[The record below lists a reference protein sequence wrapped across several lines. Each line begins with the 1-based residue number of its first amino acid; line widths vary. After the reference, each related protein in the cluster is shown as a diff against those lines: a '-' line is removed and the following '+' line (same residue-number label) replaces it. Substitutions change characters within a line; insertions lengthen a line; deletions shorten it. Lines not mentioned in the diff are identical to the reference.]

1 MPTLG
6 NLGLRGLTANDRSQS
21 DKQAIA
27 QQNGSNLMVTPI
39 NLNMPSNRQYFQG
52 LSDTNA
58 IMQNTYQDMLQQYK
72 DEYHIDRDRNR
83 VGNPMN
89 IKEIAAKVSP
99 WFKKYGY
106 SSYIDLSDMDWA
118 ELAAS
123 YQAANATYKDNG
135 ATANAMLD
143 NAIKNN
149 VAKNQPW
156 YEQAWYGFAGIGASA
171 VGAVVSLLGSVKGAV
186 DYFDGDYKDNPNLN
200 GWDNFMNSVIDN
212 DLTRYGNDIVQY
224 GTVLPERLKEAKEL
238 GISDLQI
245 VESDDQEN
253 SLLSS
258 ASPWVAL
265 QSGGFTLA
273 SMFVG
278 AGEAKLASMLF
289 KGLGTATKAIK
300 TGEALTSALTKLQK
314 AENLTNKFVI
324 PGMVGTMEGLSEGLN
339 TKQQVEEEGLQAV
352 QQMHQQEVG
361 AEVNRR
367 LGQYDQVMI
376 KDGADNTRQVV
387 KYKDRKTG
395 KLYDINQIYQQV
407 WDEYSPKYEES
418 LKQVEY
424 AATKAGINNFYVNSL
439 INGMVNSTLKAGL
452 QAPSVRNALS
462 KSKLFGWAQPRPNF
476 TITGSGATT
485 TVTPKFGIGKKA
497 WNLIKEPLGEFGEEY
512 MQSVSD
518 ATMRGGAENNIHQFI
533 DNKYKGDGSAAVG
546 DNFSSDWGA
555 AWTAFTGSVTDKE
568 TIKSGI
574 YGAISSVM
582 GTPSLGHRTR
592 TGRIVDGKAE
602 TTYFGRGLNEN
613 GELESNWERLRRIT
627 PWRSGLFQA
636 HRENQIQQHQA
647 EEAAQVLQEW
657 LSDPNNKDKFGGL
670 VGTFNWAKAMGDA
683 GLGSDEFGYR
693 NSALG
698 KTISDAF
705 MLQKLQGTQ
714 YYDTYLNQLTE
725 IANLEEGS
733 ELAEKYIS
741 AMRDNVNTSE
751 ENQSNEDILKT
762 LKSNANKMLSTLDT
776 IQQESDRVDK
786 LLGNVDE
793 DTKQSLI
800 YGQMMLKDWQ
810 QRDQKLKG
818 ELANIQIENSVEHSS
833 TLSAKQKEILADY
846 NSIAE
851 AKKRQAE
858 IKKSLDSI
866 KEDIKNITSRK
877 NLTNNEKS
885 ILKDKKVKSKSLEKE
900 LKRLDAIN
908 DIEEGTSEVLSEEEI
923 MNLDPISRSIMLRKG
938 KQKTYVAT
946 HGGREEYNRRV
957 EELNTRLESLNKQK
971 SKYIKDNGR
980 IKKGH
985 NKQVQKIDVEISKAQ
1000 KELDAVKAE
1009 EKPFYS
1015 EEQQAVI
1022 DNLVNQG
1029 TAQDEN
1035 FLDKII
1041 DAGRIK
1047 NSIDTFNA
1055 QYQAILSDPDSFN
1068 NYIYNARQSA
1078 ADIASRRKYQA
1089 MNNIQDYATFAREM
1103 DKMYN
1108 ESSFREQ
1115 SLITRAF
1122 RDKDN
1127 ANFERY
1133 SQERQML
1140 QDLIEQVSSSDNH
1153 KGMSDNDK
1161 EMFAH
1166 TITYLSDKGIDFND
1180 NQAVVNALSAVDENG
1195 VSEFRKYVEEVN
1207 STIPEAEQTA
1217 FTSVGEAI
1225 QNFNDVM
1232 ATYNKEN
1239 AQREAN
1245 EAPIEV
1251 TPTTPEQSAP
1261 TASPEPV
1268 VQKGATETKTKS
1280 IFDIAG
1286 SSTPEGGYIAGDGS
1300 VISNEDMPTE
1310 TAQTETE
1317 SNQPTNNT
1325 TSTEERN
1332 PIIQAFADNSNEDV
1346 AKVAEI
1352 ALNIAKNQPDRGFNV
1367 KADVRQ
1373 FIESLSTNS
1382 FENVEDFV
1390 DALISSANTRE
1401 TNSED
1406 GTDPRADLLRQIAA
1420 KVNAAKTSKQS
1431 VTEEKKSKSPL
1442 LDKKRQ
1448 QLDNTNRQL
1457 NSNYNMFPNANSSS
1471 SFIASVNIDN
1481 IRQRFPNSPTIKY
1494 YDKYNIE
1501 EALRDGILDNNP
1513 DIFFITDEEFSDAV
1527 KQDME
1532 SNGYTYNPEV
1542 SMPIIAV
1549 VESKNGPVVI
1559 GDKKYQP
1566 ISVMSSTNHLGSA
1579 GSTHMAP
1586 IRNAAQSNT
1595 GTQLISINGK
1605 AIVTK
1610 AYGKPKAYSADIN
1623 YRGRNNVT
1631 DIAINDLSQDERTS
1645 LESQDKKQRRRNPAY
1660 QKAKRN
1666 FLRRLGTKMIGGRKA
1681 LVFNQPTLNGRFN
1694 QIEIFVS
1701 PINESTARNSD
1712 NTFEDEARDGDIINF
1727 NSRTSRAAK
1736 ALETFVKSFNSD
1748 DLVYEEIDGQ
1758 IVPTEATAGALQTMA
1773 NNLQKKIDNFINIP
1787 IKDGWEYRIT
1797 PTSEVDG
1804 DNRIMDLSLVN
1815 PNTSETIPL
1824 ATFNSGMTEQNI
1836 KDFKDDFIRNLILDD
1851 SGKVRMTS
1859 SNDSFAKWNV
1869 LYSDAEKTSES
1880 KAAADNISDI
1890 YEDGILGA
1898 AATTFNYRIQ
1908 GIAVQ
1913 NPFKADGTPAFTE
1926 TANAVNAQSQQSV
1939 TTPTIAEGQVKSGN
1953 AIVTDTG
1960 VVLDGKPSTP
1970 TNHARE
1976 RAANITT
1983 QIEDDSKHIKLADD
1997 NSGYIDTRTGKK
2009 YARVTSVISAD
2020 ERAGERFDPNSPWV
2034 VPSTNIGTGFDEF
2047 VRDFF
2052 AGKLDNITTSPIATQ
2067 LWNHLQ
2073 NIGLSVS
2080 GSRGMQEFLRT
2091 HNLQSV
2097 QQAIESPEIQKEM
2110 DEIKKR
2116 AVVDGTFMKAP
2127 NGKPTNL
2134 TERQWLQVRTKAFKD
2149 WFGDWEKEYTPPRQ
2163 YDLST
2168 WERTGEYVDVLG
2180 KDFLGNTYSTSKEI
2194 LSHPVER
2201 KETTKEDPFGFNS
2214 IGVSKAIKV
2223 GTLVNRA
2230 NPLNGICQYT
2240 AQRVQAFL
2248 KDRYGIEAHTNII
2261 NAKSPV
2267 TGETITHHV
2276 VALNIDGKPY
2286 IYDMP
2291 QTEFIS
2297 TNGNTFNVG
2306 NKEYKEAIITK
2317 EYSPRLIEITEESLL
2332 KNYGDSNNTQISV
2345 IKNTAKLSGN
2355 IKLSDIEASYIPAYS
2370 SDVSKVVDENGEPLV
2385 VYHGGSNTKVFN
2397 TKGGQFG
2404 AGIKKGDIGTY
2415 FTPSEKS
2422 ARGYEEIYNY
2432 KIGEKWLTLKE
2443 LADNGELSEE
2453 DIKSLDEVW
2462 ENEKPNTRAFF
2473 LNIRNPKI
2481 TNFIGDNTK
2490 GFNSED
2496 SNIGDNNDGQFI
2508 NINSSKPK
2516 EYVAFSPNQI
2526 KSATDNVGTF
2536 SRTNDDITTFTTPQG
2551 EVYGFVDKEGNVYLD
2566 ETKISPEHPIH
2577 EYTHLWDRIVQQK
2590 NLKLWNRGVELMKQT
2605 TLWNEILNSEHYG
2618 KAWQQLGINGKKL
2631 DNLIASEVH
2640 ARLTGTEGEALL
2652 KKLANKRGQSNIISK
2667 LKDWLLDTWKTLGET
2682 FGVWNKEDLDNL
2694 TLEDFN
2700 HLTIRDFAKGYNP
2713 VNNTFKDTVSN
2724 NAITELSEKYPN
2736 ATEEALQKF
2745 REQLMGL
2752 RNNFI
2757 SNGLTIIPRD
2767 VTVTGSLDVLDSNG
2781 KIHTVDVAGTLD
2793 LLAYDGNGNFFIFDM
2808 KTNRSGIDQHKQEK
2822 YSRQLSLY
2830 KKFLENKY
2838 GIQIKSLNLIPI
2850 GVEYPAPSGWKNG
2863 SADYS
2868 VSPEKANQLMIDGKN
2883 YTGANP
2889 ILQDTIAVNYTEPHI
2904 VWEKMT
2910 DEERAMFGE
2919 VENTIKA
2926 ETNDEAKPT
2935 EAIPSESPT
2944 ETVDPILGTP
2954 FNDSYLG
2961 DMFGMDSTELNNFNM
2976 DITTR
2981 STPIPEKY
2989 QWNNLTQ
2996 EQREGIEMQGFN
3008 ETSWSSLE
3016 DEEMEHKLKC
3026 LGL

>member
-123 YQAANATYKDNG
+123 YQAANSTYKDNG

-156 YEQAWYGFAGIGASA
+156 YEQAWYGFAGMGASA
-171 VGAVVSLLGSVKGAV
+171 VGAVVSLVGSVKGAI

-200 GWDNFMNSVIDN
+200 GWDNFMNSVMDN
-212 DLTRYGNDIVQY
+212 DWTRYGNDIVQY

-314 AENLTNKFVI
+314 AENLTNKFII
-324 PGMVGTMEGLSEGLN
+324 PSMVGTMEGLSEGLN
-339 TKQQVEEEGLQAV
+339 TKQQAEEEGLQAV
-352 QQMHQQEVG
+352 QQIHQQEVG

-452 QAPSVRNALS
+452 QAPSVRNTLS

-602 TTYFGRGLNEN
+602 TTYFGRGLNEK

-657 LSDPNNKDKFGGL
+657 LRDPNNKDKFDGL

-751 ENQSNEDILKT
+751 ENQSDEDILKT

-776 IQQESDRVDK
+776 VQQESDRVDK

-818 ELANIQIENSVEHSS
+818 ELANIQIENSVEHNS
-833 TLSAKQKEILADY
+833 TLNAKQKEILADY

-957 EELNTRLESLNKQK
+957 EELNTRLESLNEQK

-980 IKKGH
+980 VKKGH
-985 NKQVQKIDVEISKAQ
+985 NKQVQKINVEISKAQ

-1029 TAQDEN
+1029 TVQDEN

-1047 NSIDTFNA
+1047 NSINTFNA

-1068 NYIYNARQSA
+1068 NYVYNARQSA

-1133 SQERQML
+1133 SQERQIL

-1180 NQAVVNALSAVDENG
+1180 NQAVVDALSAVDENG

-1310 TAQTETE
+1310 TAQTETAQTETE
-1317 SNQPTNNT
+1317 SNQPTNNA

-1346 AKVAEI
+1346 AKAAEI
-1352 ALNIAKNQPDRGFNV
+1352 AFNIAKNQPDRGFNV

-1382 FENVEDFV
+1382 FENAEDFV

-1494 YDKYNIE
+1494 YEKYNIE
-1501 EALRDGILDNNP
+1501 EALRGGILDNNP

-1666 FLRRLGTKMIGGRKA
+1666 FLKRLGTKMIGGRKA

-1824 ATFNSGMTEQNI
+1824 ATFNSGMTEQDI

-1970 TNHARE
+1970 TNPARE

-2020 ERAGERFDPNSPWV
+2020 ERAGERFDSNSPWV

-2052 AGKLDNITTSPIATQ
+2052 AGKLDNIT
-2067 LWNHLQ
+2067 
-2073 NIGLSVS
+2073 
-2080 GSRGMQEFLRT
+2080 
-2091 HNLQSV
+2091 
-2097 QQAIESPEIQKEM
+2097 
-2110 DEIKKR
+2110 
-2116 AVVDGTFMKAP
+2116 
-2127 NGKPTNL
+2127 
-2134 TERQWLQVRTKAFKD
+2134 
-2149 WFGDWEKEYTPPRQ
+2149 
-2163 YDLST
+2163 
-2168 WERTGEYVDVLG
+2168 
-2180 KDFLGNTYSTSKEI
+2180 
-2194 LSHPVER
+2194 
-2201 KETTKEDPFGFNS
+2201 
-2214 IGVSKAIKV
+2214 
-2223 GTLVNRA
+2223 
-2230 NPLNGICQYT
+2230 
-2240 AQRVQAFL
+2240 
-2248 KDRYGIEAHTNII
+2248 
-2261 NAKSPV
+2261 
-2267 TGETITHHV
+2267 
-2276 VALNIDGKPY
+2276 
-2286 IYDMP
+2286 
-2291 QTEFIS
+2291 
-2297 TNGNTFNVG
+2297 
-2306 NKEYKEAIITK
+2306 
-2317 EYSPRLIEITEESLL
+2317 
-2332 KNYGDSNNTQISV
+2332 
-2345 IKNTAKLSGN
+2345 
-2355 IKLSDIEASYIPAYS
+2355 
-2370 SDVSKVVDENGEPLV
+2370 
-2385 VYHGGSNTKVFN
+2385 
-2397 TKGGQFG
+2397 
-2404 AGIKKGDIGTY
+2404 
-2415 FTPSEKS
+2415 SEQ
-2422 ARGYEEIYNY
+2422 
-2432 KIGEKWLTLKE
+2432 
-2443 LADNGELSEE
+2443 LSE
-2453 DIKSLDEVW
+2453 
-2462 ENEKPNTRAFF
+2462 N
-2473 LNIRNPKI
+2473 
-2481 TNFIGDNTK
+2481 
-2490 GFNSED
+2490 
-2496 SNIGDNNDGQFI
+2496 
-2508 NINSSKPK
+2508 
-2516 EYVAFSPNQI
+2516 
-2526 KSATDNVGTF
+2526 
-2536 SRTNDDITTFTTPQG
+2536 
-2551 EVYGFVDKEGNVYLD
+2551 
-2566 ETKISPEHPIH
+2566 
-2577 EYTHLWDRIVQQK
+2577 
-2590 NLKLWNRGVELMKQT
+2590 
-2605 TLWNEILNSEHYG
+2605 
-2618 KAWQQLGINGKKL
+2618 
-2631 DNLIASEVH
+2631 
-2640 ARLTGTEGEALL
+2640 
-2652 KKLANKRGQSNIISK
+2652 
-2667 LKDWLLDTWKTLGET
+2667 
-2682 FGVWNKEDLDNL
+2682 
-2694 TLEDFN
+2694 
-2700 HLTIRDFAKGYNP
+2700 
-2713 VNNTFKDTVSN
+2713 
-2724 NAITELSEKYPN
+2724 YPN
-2736 ATEEALQKF
+2736 ATKEALQKF
-2745 REQLMGL
+2745 KEQLMGL

-2757 SNGLTIIPRD
+2757 SNGLTIVPRD

-2838 GIQIKSLNLIPI
+2838 GIQVKSLNLIPI

-2919 VENTIKA
+2919 VENTVKA

-2935 EAIPSESPT
+2935 EAIPSEPST
-2944 ETVDPILGTP
+2944 ETVDPILGTS

>member
-1 MPTLG
+1 
-6 NLGLRGLTANDRSQS
+6 
-21 DKQAIA
+21 
-27 QQNGSNLMVTPI
+27 
-39 NLNMPSNRQYFQG
+39 
-52 LSDTNA
+52 
-58 IMQNTYQDMLQQYK
+58 
-72 DEYHIDRDRNR
+72 
-83 VGNPMN
+83 
-89 IKEIAAKVSP
+89 
-99 WFKKYGY
+99 
-106 SSYIDLSDMDWA
+106 
-118 ELAAS
+118 
-123 YQAANATYKDNG
+123 
-135 ATANAMLD
+135 
-143 NAIKNN
+143 
-149 VAKNQPW
+149 
-156 YEQAWYGFAGIGASA
+156 
-171 VGAVVSLLGSVKGAV
+171 
-186 DYFDGDYKDNPNLN
+186 
-200 GWDNFMNSVIDN
+200 
-212 DLTRYGNDIVQY
+212 
-224 GTVLPERLKEAKEL
+224 
-238 GISDLQI
+238 
-245 VESDDQEN
+245 
-253 SLLSS
+253 
-258 ASPWVAL
+258 
-265 QSGGFTLA
+265 
-273 SMFVG
+273 
-278 AGEAKLASMLF
+278 
-289 KGLGTATKAIK
+289 
-300 TGEALTSALTKLQK
+300 
-314 AENLTNKFVI
+314 
-324 PGMVGTMEGLSEGLN
+324 
-339 TKQQVEEEGLQAV
+339 
-352 QQMHQQEVG
+352 
-361 AEVNRR
+361 
-367 LGQYDQVMI
+367 
-376 KDGADNTRQVV
+376 
-387 KYKDRKTG
+387 
-395 KLYDINQIYQQV
+395 
-407 WDEYSPKYEES
+407 
-418 LKQVEY
+418 
-424 AATKAGINNFYVNSL
+424 
-439 INGMVNSTLKAGL
+439 
-452 QAPSVRNALS
+452 
-462 KSKLFGWAQPRPNF
+462 
-476 TITGSGATT
+476 
-485 TVTPKFGIGKKA
+485 
-497 WNLIKEPLGEFGEEY
+497 
-512 MQSVSD
+512 
-518 ATMRGGAENNIHQFI
+518 
-533 DNKYKGDGSAAVG
+533 
-546 DNFSSDWGA
+546 
-555 AWTAFTGSVTDKE
+555 
-568 TIKSGI
+568 
-574 YGAISSVM
+574 
-582 GTPSLGHRTR
+582 
-592 TGRIVDGKAE
+592 
-602 TTYFGRGLNEN
+602 
-613 GELESNWERLRRIT
+613 
-627 PWRSGLFQA
+627 
-636 HRENQIQQHQA
+636 
-647 EEAAQVLQEW
+647 
-657 LSDPNNKDKFGGL
+657 
-670 VGTFNWAKAMGDA
+670 
-683 GLGSDEFGYR
+683 
-693 NSALG
+693 
-698 KTISDAF
+698 
-705 MLQKLQGTQ
+705 
-714 YYDTYLNQLTE
+714 
-725 IANLEEGS
+725 
-733 ELAEKYIS
+733 
-741 AMRDNVNTSE
+741 MRDNVNTSE
-751 ENQSNEDILKT
+751 ENQSDEDILKT

-776 IQQESDRVDK
+776 VQQESDRVDK

-858 IKKSLDSI
+858 IQKSLDSI

-957 EELNTRLESLNKQK
+957 EELNTRLESLNEQK

-980 IKKGH
+980 VKKGH
-985 NKQVQKIDVEISKAQ
+985 NKQVQKINVEISKAQ

-1068 NYIYNARQSA
+1068 NYVYNARQSA

-1153 KGMSDNDK
+1153 KDMSDNDK

-1180 NQAVVNALSAVDENG
+1180 NQAVVDALSAVDENG

-1300 VISNEDMPTE
+1300 VISNEDMPTG

-1317 SNQPTNNT
+1317 GNQPTNNA

-1346 AKVAEI
+1346 AKAAEI

-1401 TNSED
+1401 TSSED
-1406 GTDPRADLLRQIAA
+1406 GADPRADLLRQIAA
-1420 KVNAAKTSKQS
+1420 KVKAAKVSEQS
-1431 VTEEKKSKSPL
+1431 VAEEKKSKSPL
-1442 LDKKRQ
+1442 LDRKRQ
-1448 QLDNTNRQL
+1448 QLDNTNRLL

-1494 YDKYNIE
+1494 YEKYNIE

-1532 SNGYTYNPEV
+1532 SKGYTYNPEV

-1666 FLRRLGTKMIGGRKA
+1666 FLKRLGTKMIGGRKA

-1804 DNRIMDLSLVN
+1804 DNRIMDLSLIN
-1815 PNTSETIPL
+1815 TNTSEVIPL
-1824 ATFNSGMTEQNI
+1824 ATFNSGMTEQDI

-1960 VVLDGKPSTP
+1960 VVLDGKLSTP
-1970 TNHARE
+1970 TNPARE

-2020 ERAGERFDPNSPWV
+2020 EKAGERFDPNSPWV

-2097 QQAIESPEIQKEM
+2097 QQAIESPEVQKEM

-2116 AVVDGTFMKAP
+2116 AIADGTFMKAP
-2127 NGKPTNL
+2127 NGKNSNL
-2134 TERQWLQVRTKAFKD
+2134 NERQWLQVRTKAFKE
-2149 WFGDWEKEYTPPRQ
+2149 WFGDWE
-2163 YDLST
+2163 
-2168 WERTGEYVDVLG
+2168 
-2180 KDFLGNTYSTSKEI
+2180 N
-2194 LSHPVER
+2194 
-2201 KETTKEDPFGFNS
+2201 DP
-2214 IGVSKAIKV
+2214 K
-2223 GTLVNRA
+2223 
-2230 NPLNGICQYT
+2230 
-2240 AQRVQAFL
+2240 
-2248 KDRYGIEAHTNII
+2248 
-2261 NAKSPV
+2261 NA
-2267 TGETITHHV
+2267 
-2276 VALNIDGKPY
+2276 
-2286 IYDMP
+2286 
-2291 QTEFIS
+2291 
-2297 TNGNTFNVG
+2297 
-2306 NKEYKEAIITK
+2306 
-2317 EYSPRLIEITEESLL
+2317 
-2332 KNYGDSNNTQISV
+2332 
-2345 IKNTAKLSGN
+2345 
-2355 IKLSDIEASYIPAYS
+2355 
-2370 SDVSKVVDENGEPLV
+2370 SKVVDENGEPLV
-2385 VYHGGSNTKVFN
+2385 VYHNTPFEFN
-2397 TKGGQFG
+2397 GIFDMDHKSRIMPWTSEPFGHVGTQETANKIKGTQF
-2404 AGIKKGDIGTY
+2404 A
-2415 FTPSEKS
+2415 
-2422 ARGYEEIYNY
+2422 
-2432 KIGEKWLTLKE
+2432 L
-2443 LADNGELSEE
+2443 
-2453 DIKSLDEVW
+2453 
-2462 ENEKPNTRAFF
+2462 F
-2473 LNIRNPKI
+2473 LNIRNPLETPDFVHETVNSMLSELYKQGI
-2481 TNFIGDNTK
+2481 ISKEKYSSLRGIS
-2490 GFNSED
+2490 NSELRNLML
-2496 SNIGDNNDGQFI
+2496 SLGYDGTKYENKAERGGISYSFI
-2508 NINSSKPK
+2508 T
-2516 EYVAFSPNQI
+2516 PNQI

-2551 EVYGFVDKEGNVYLD
+2551 EVYGFVDKDGNIYLD

-2590 NLKLWNRGVELMKQT
+2590 NSKLWNRGVELMKQT

-2652 KKLANKRGQSNIISK
+2652 KKLADKKGQSNIISK
-2667 LKDWLLDTWKTLGET
+2667 LKDWLLDIWKTLGET

-2838 GIQIKSLNLIPI
+2838 GIQVKSLNLIPI

-2919 VENTIKA
+2919 VENTVKA

-2944 ETVDPILGTP
+2944 ETIDPILGTP

>member
-1 MPTLG
+1 MPVL
-6 NLGLRGLTANDRSQS
+6 NFDNSSLRGLKASDRSTA
-21 DKQAIA
+21 DKQY
-27 QQNGSNLMVTPI
+27 
-39 NLNMPSNRQYFQG
+39 LNQISGGTATAPSYNF
-52 LSDTNA
+52 NV
-58 IMQNTYQDMLQQYK
+58 N
-72 DEYHIDRDRNR
+72 ID
-83 VGNPMN
+83 
-89 IKEIAAKVSP
+89 
-99 WFKKYGY
+99 
-106 SSYIDLSDMDWA
+106 SSYIDPKTVMAQNMASNLAQRELSYNKFLKEYQDKLHIGWGGNSKASLDIRNLASKVSNWYKEFKNSDKISFNDQDWA
-118 ELAAS
+118 EIAAQ
-123 YQAANATYKDNG
+123 YQAINDAYGTEQANNYLNG
-135 ATANAMLD
+135 TIQD
-143 NAIKNN
+143 N

-156 YEQAWYGFAGIGASA
+156 YEQAWNGFRGLGASA
-171 VGAVVSLLGSVKGAV
+171 AGAIVKLVGSIKGAI
-186 DYFDGDYKDNPNLN
+186 DYFDGAYEDNPDLD
-200 GWDNFMNSVIDN
+200 GWDNFMNSVMDN
-212 DLTRYGNDIVQY
+212 EWTRYGNDIVKY
-224 GTVLPERLKEAKEL
+224 GAILPENIAKQKETGLSA
-238 GISDLQI
+238 LQI
-245 VESDDQEN
+245 AETRDQQE

-314 AENLTNKFVI
+314 AENLTNKFII

-339 TKQQVEEEGLQAV
+339 TKQQVEEDGLQAV

-376 KDGADNTRQVV
+376 KEGADNTRQVV
-387 KYKDRKTG
+387 KYKDKKTG

-407 WDEYSPKYEES
+407 WNEYSPKYEES

-439 INGMVNSTLKAGL
+439 INGMINSTLKAGL

-462 KSKLFGWAQPRPNF
+462 KSKLFGWAQPRPDF

-555 AWTAFTGSVTDKE
+555 AWTAFTGSITDKE

-602 TTYFGRGLNEN
+602 TTYFGRGLNEK

-657 LSDPNNKDKFGGL
+657 LRDPNNKDKFDGL

-751 ENQSNEDILKT
+751 ENQSDEDILKT

-776 IQQESDRVDK
+776 VQQESDRVDK

-833 TLSAKQKEILADY
+833 TLSAKQKEVLADY

-858 IKKSLDSI
+858 IKKNLDSI

-908 DIEEGTSEVLSEEEI
+908 NIEEGTSEVLSEEEI

-957 EELNTRLESLNKQK
+957 EELNTRLESLNEQK

-980 IKKGH
+980 VKKGH
-985 NKQVQKIDVEISKAQ
+985 NKQVQKINVEISKAQ

-1029 TAQDEN
+1029 TEQDEN

-1047 NSIDTFNA
+1047 NSINTFNT

-1068 NYIYNARQSA
+1068 NYVYNARQSA
-1078 ADIASRRKYQA
+1078 ADIASRRKYKA

-1127 ANFERY
+1127 TNFERY

-1180 NQAVVNALSAVDENG
+1180 NQTVIDALSAVDENG

-1286 SSTPEGGYIAGDGS
+1286 SSTPEGGYIARWS
-1300 VISNEDMPTE
+1300 IISNEDMPTE

-1317 SNQPTNNT
+1317 SNQPTNNA

-1346 AKVAEI
+1346 AKAAEI
-1352 ALNIAKNQPDRGFNV
+1352 ALNIAKNQPNRAFIV

-1373 FIESLSTNS
+1373 FIESLSINS

-1420 KVNAAKTSKQS
+1420 KVKAAKVSEQS
-1431 VTEEKKSKSPL
+1431 VTDEKKSKSPL
-1442 LDKKRQ
+1442 FDKKRR

-1494 YDKYNIE
+1494 YEKYNIE
-1501 EALRDGILDNNP
+1501 GALRDGILDNNP

-1666 FLRRLGTKMIGGRKA
+1666 FLKRLGTKMIGSRKA

-1824 ATFNSGMTEQNI
+1824 ATFNSGMTEQDI

-1953 AIVTDTG
+1953 AIITDTG
-1960 VVLDGKPSTP
+1960 VILDGKLSTP

-2052 AGKLDNITTSPIATQ
+2052 AGKLDNMTSEQ
-2067 LWNHLQ
+2067 
-2073 NIGLSVS
+2073 
-2080 GSRGMQEFLRT
+2080 
-2091 HNLQSV
+2091 
-2097 QQAIESPEIQKEM
+2097 
-2110 DEIKKR
+2110 
-2116 AVVDGTFMKAP
+2116 
-2127 NGKPTNL
+2127 
-2134 TERQWLQVRTKAFKD
+2134 
-2149 WFGDWEKEYTPPRQ
+2149 
-2163 YDLST
+2163 
-2168 WERTGEYVDVLG
+2168 
-2180 KDFLGNTYSTSKEI
+2180 
-2194 LSHPVER
+2194 
-2201 KETTKEDPFGFNS
+2201 
-2214 IGVSKAIKV
+2214 
-2223 GTLVNRA
+2223 
-2230 NPLNGICQYT
+2230 
-2240 AQRVQAFL
+2240 
-2248 KDRYGIEAHTNII
+2248 
-2261 NAKSPV
+2261 
-2267 TGETITHHV
+2267 
-2276 VALNIDGKPY
+2276 
-2286 IYDMP
+2286 
-2291 QTEFIS
+2291 
-2297 TNGNTFNVG
+2297 
-2306 NKEYKEAIITK
+2306 
-2317 EYSPRLIEITEESLL
+2317 
-2332 KNYGDSNNTQISV
+2332 
-2345 IKNTAKLSGN
+2345 
-2355 IKLSDIEASYIPAYS
+2355 
-2370 SDVSKVVDENGEPLV
+2370 
-2385 VYHGGSNTKVFN
+2385 
-2397 TKGGQFG
+2397 
-2404 AGIKKGDIGTY
+2404 
-2415 FTPSEKS
+2415 
-2422 ARGYEEIYNY
+2422 
-2432 KIGEKWLTLKE
+2432 
-2443 LADNGELSEE
+2443 LSE
-2453 DIKSLDEVW
+2453 
-2462 ENEKPNTRAFF
+2462 N
-2473 LNIRNPKI
+2473 
-2481 TNFIGDNTK
+2481 
-2490 GFNSED
+2490 
-2496 SNIGDNNDGQFI
+2496 
-2508 NINSSKPK
+2508 
-2516 EYVAFSPNQI
+2516 
-2526 KSATDNVGTF
+2526 
-2536 SRTNDDITTFTTPQG
+2536 
-2551 EVYGFVDKEGNVYLD
+2551 
-2566 ETKISPEHPIH
+2566 
-2577 EYTHLWDRIVQQK
+2577 
-2590 NLKLWNRGVELMKQT
+2590 
-2605 TLWNEILNSEHYG
+2605 
-2618 KAWQQLGINGKKL
+2618 
-2631 DNLIASEVH
+2631 
-2640 ARLTGTEGEALL
+2640 
-2652 KKLANKRGQSNIISK
+2652 
-2667 LKDWLLDTWKTLGET
+2667 
-2682 FGVWNKEDLDNL
+2682 
-2694 TLEDFN
+2694 
-2700 HLTIRDFAKGYNP
+2700 
-2713 VNNTFKDTVSN
+2713 
-2724 NAITELSEKYPN
+2724 YPN
-2736 ATEEALQKF
+2736 ATKEALQKF
-2745 REQLMGL
+2745 KEQLMGL

-2757 SNGLTIIPRD
+2757 SNGLTIVPRD

-2838 GIQIKSLNLIPI
+2838 GIQVKSLNLIPI
-2850 GVEYPAPSGWKNG
+2850 GVEYPAPSGSRNG
-2863 SADYS
+2863 TADYS

-2904 VWEKMT
+2904 VWEKIT

-2919 VENTIKA
+2919 VENTVKA

-2944 ETVDPILGTP
+2944 ETVDLILGTP

>member
-106 SSYIDLSDMDWA
+106 SSYVDLSDMDWA

-156 YEQAWYGFAGIGASA
+156 YEQAWYGFAGMGASA
-171 VGAVVSLLGSVKGAV
+171 AGAVVSLLGSVKGAI

-212 DLTRYGNDIVQY
+212 DWTRYGNDIVQY

-339 TKQQVEEEGLQAV
+339 TKQQAEEDGLQAV

-462 KSKLFGWAQPRPNF
+462 KSKLFGWAQPRPDF

-574 YGAISSVM
+574 YGAISSVI

-602 TTYFGRGLNEN
+602 TTYFGRGLNEK

-657 LSDPNNKDKFGGL
+657 LRDPNNKDKFDGL

-751 ENQSNEDILKT
+751 ENQSDEDILKT

-776 IQQESDRVDK
+776 VQQESDRVDK

-818 ELANIQIENSVEHSS
+818 ELANIQIENSVEHSP

-908 DIEEGTSEVLSEEEI
+908 DIEEGISEVLSEEEI

-957 EELNTRLESLNKQK
+957 EELNTRLESLNEQK

-980 IKKGH
+980 VKKGH
-985 NKQVQKIDVEISKAQ
+985 NKQVQKINVEISKAQ

-1068 NYIYNARQSA
+1068 NYVYNARQSA

-1153 KGMSDNDK
+1153 KDMSDNDK

-1180 NQAVVNALSAVDENG
+1180 NQAVVDALSAVDENG

-1317 SNQPTNNT
+1317 SNQPTNNA

-1346 AKVAEI
+1346 AKAAEI

-1666 FLRRLGTKMIGGRKA
+1666 FLKRLGTKMIGGRKA

-1773 NNLQKKIDNFINIP
+1773 SNLQKKIDNFINIP

-1824 ATFNSGMTEQNI
+1824 ATFNSGMTEQDI

-1970 TNHARE
+1970 TNPARE
-1976 RAANITT
+1976 RAAAITS

-1997 NSGYIDTRTGKK
+1997 NSGYIDIRTGKK

-2097 QQAIESPEIQKEM
+2097 QQAIESPEVQKEM

-2116 AVVDGTFMKAP
+2116 AVADGTFMKAP
-2127 NGKPTNL
+2127 NGKNSNL
-2134 TERQWLQVRTKAFKD
+2134 NERQWLQVRTKAFKE
-2149 WFGDWEKEYTPPRQ
+2149 WFGDWE
-2163 YDLST
+2163 
-2168 WERTGEYVDVLG
+2168 
-2180 KDFLGNTYSTSKEI
+2180 N
-2194 LSHPVER
+2194 
-2201 KETTKEDPFGFNS
+2201 
-2214 IGVSKAIKV
+2214 
-2223 GTLVNRA
+2223 
-2230 NPLNGICQYT
+2230 NPNG
-2240 AQRVQAFL
+2240 A
-2248 KDRYGIEAHTNII
+2248 
-2261 NAKSPV
+2261 
-2267 TGETITHHV
+2267 
-2276 VALNIDGKPY
+2276 
-2286 IYDMP
+2286 
-2291 QTEFIS
+2291 
-2297 TNGNTFNVG
+2297 
-2306 NKEYKEAIITK
+2306 
-2317 EYSPRLIEITEESLL
+2317 
-2332 KNYGDSNNTQISV
+2332 
-2345 IKNTAKLSGN
+2345 
-2355 IKLSDIEASYIPAYS
+2355 
-2370 SDVSKVVDENGEPLV
+2370 SKVVDENGEPLV
-2385 VYHGGSNTKVFN
+2385 VYHSSTESFEEFKHGVKDNTGARDSENMFFFSSSKSVSSWYTDMLHGFNKYTSFN
-2397 TKGGQFG
+2397 TVELENK
-2404 AGIKKGDIGTY
+2404 
-2415 FTPSEKS
+2415 
-2422 ARGYEEIYNY
+2422 
-2432 KIGEKWLTLKE
+2432 LLLK
-2443 LADNGELSEE
+2443 L
-2453 DIKSLDEVW
+2453 I
-2462 ENEKPNTRAFF
+2462 ENEKPIYTEFDSNSEMSYAIYPNGVVIETFVSQAGSSQIFDINNTSNSEFFNSLPRELQYELLDDIVEHFDKELAKDILELSEYNYEQSAYYDESAGVALDAKKLNPNIIDKYFIRSFF
-2473 LNIRNPKI
+2473 LNIRDIGEIKDYEGKVKRSIIKNIKENQDKDGFVI
-2481 TNFIGDNTK
+2481 INTNDSGTNIL
-2490 GFNSED
+2490 
-2496 SNIGDNNDGQFI
+2496 SNIYAVR
-2508 NINSSKPK
+2508 K
-2516 EYVAFSPNQI
+2516 ANQI
-2526 KSATDNVGTF
+2526 KSATDNIGTF

-2590 NLKLWNRGVELMKQT
+2590 NSKLWNRGVELMKQT

-2652 KKLANKRGQSNIISK
+2652 RKLANKRGQSNIISK

-2838 GIQIKSLNLIPI
+2838 GIQVKSLNLIPI

-2863 SADYS
+2863 TADYS

-2919 VENTIKA
+2919 VENTVKA

>member
-1 MPTLG
+1 MPVL
-6 NLGLRGLTANDRSQS
+6 NFDNSSLRGLKASDRSTA
-21 DKQAIA
+21 DKQY
-27 QQNGSNLMVTPI
+27 
-39 NLNMPSNRQYFQG
+39 LNQISGGAATAPSYNF
-52 LSDTNA
+52 NV
-58 IMQNTYQDMLQQYK
+58 N
-72 DEYHIDRDRNR
+72 ID
-83 VGNPMN
+83 
-89 IKEIAAKVSP
+89 
-99 WFKKYGY
+99 
-106 SSYIDLSDMDWA
+106 SSYIDPKTVMAQNMASNLAQRELSYNKFLKDYQEKLHVGWGGNNKASLDIRNLASKVSNWYKEFKNSDKISFDDKDWA
-118 ELAAS
+118 EIAAQ
-123 YQAANATYKDNG
+123 YQAINDAYGTEQANNYLNG
-135 ATANAMLD
+135 TIQD
-143 NAIKNN
+143 N

-156 YEQAWYGFAGIGASA
+156 YEQAWNGFRGLGASA
-171 VGAVVSLLGSVKGAV
+171 AGAIVGLVGSVKGAI
-186 DYFDGDYKDNPNLN
+186 DYFDGTYKDNPDLD

-212 DLTRYGNDIVQY
+212 EWTRYGNDIVQY
-224 GTVLPERLKEAKEL
+224 GAILPENIAKQKETGLSA
-238 GISDLQI
+238 LQI
-245 VESDDQEN
+245 AETRDQQE

-273 SMFVG
+273 SMFIG

-300 TGEALTSALTKLQK
+300 TGEALTGALIKLQK
-314 AENLTNKFVI
+314 AENFTNKFII

-339 TKQQVEEEGLQAV
+339 TKQQAEEDGIRAV

-367 LGQYDQVMI
+367 LEQYDQVMI
-376 KDGADNTRQVV
+376 KEGADNTRQAV
-387 KYKDRKTG
+387 KYKDKKTG

-418 LKQVEY
+418 LRQVEY
-424 AATKAGINNFYVNSL
+424 AATKAGINNFYVNSA
-439 INGMVNSTLKAGL
+439 INGMINSTLKAGL

-462 KSKLFGWAQPRPNF
+462 KSKLFGWAQPRPDF

-497 WNLIKEPLGEFGEEY
+497 WNLIKEPFGEFSEEY

-574 YGAISSVM
+574 YGAISSIM
-582 GTPSLGHRTR
+582 GTPSLGHKTR

-602 TTYFGRGLNEN
+602 TTYFGRGLNER

-647 EEAAQVLQEW
+647 EEAASALQEW
-657 LSDPNNKDKFGGL
+657 LRDPDNKSKFDGL

-698 KTISDAF
+698 KIISDTF

-714 YYDTYLNQLTE
+714 YYDTYLNQLIE

-741 AMRDNVNTSE
+741 AMRDNINTSDEKQSDE
-751 ENQSNEDILKT
+751 EILKT
-762 LKSNANKMLSTLDT
+762 LKSNANKMLSTLDN

-800 YGQMMLKDWQ
+800 YGQMMLKDWH
-810 QRDQKLKG
+810 QREQKLKE

-833 TLSAKQKEILADY
+833 TLNAKQKEILADY

-858 IKKSLDSI
+858 IQKSLDSI
-866 KEDIKNITSRK
+866 KDDIKNITSRK
-877 NLTNNEKS
+877 NLTDNERK
-885 ILKDKKVKSKSLEKE
+885 ILKDKKAKSKSLEKE
-900 LKRLDAIN
+900 LKRLDVIS

-957 EELNTRLESLNKQK
+957 EELNARLESLNEQK

-980 IKKGH
+980 VKKGH
-985 NKQVQKIDVEISKAQ
+985 NKQVQKLDAEISKAQ
-1000 KELDAVKAE
+1000 KELDAIKAE

-1029 TAQDEN
+1029 TTQDEN

-1068 NYIYNARQSA
+1068 NYVYNARQSA
-1078 ADIASRRKYQA
+1078 ADIASRKKYQA

-1115 SLITRAF
+1115 SLITKAF

-1153 KGMSDNDK
+1153 KDMSDNDK

-1261 TASPEPV
+1261 TTNPEPV

-1286 SSTPEGGYIAGDGS
+1286 SSTPEDGHIDKNGS
-1300 VISNEDMPTE
+1300 VISNEGISTG
-1310 TAQTETE
+1310 TAQTETAG
-1317 SNQPTNNT
+1317 NQPTNNA

-1346 AKVAEI
+1346 AKAAEI
-1352 ALNIAKNQPDRGFNV
+1352 ALNIAKNQPNGASIV
-1367 KADVRQ
+1367 KDDVRQ

-1390 DALISSANTRE
+1390 DAIISSANTRE
-1401 TNSED
+1401 TSSED

-1420 KVNAAKTSKQS
+1420 KVKAAKVSEQS

-1442 LDKKRQ
+1442 FDKKRR

-1481 IRQRFPNSPTIKY
+1481 IRQRFPNNPIIKY
-1494 YDKYNIE
+1494 YETYNIE
-1501 EALRDGILDNNP
+1501 EALRDGILDSNP
-1513 DIFFITDEEFSDAV
+1513 DIFFITDEGFSNIE
-1527 KQDME
+1527 KQYME
-1532 SNGYTYNPEV
+1532 SNGYAYNPEV
-1542 SMPIIAV
+1542 FMPIIAV

-1566 ISVMSSTNHLGSA
+1566 ISVMASTNHIKSA
-1579 GSTHMAP
+1579 GSIHIAP
-1586 IRNAAQSNT
+1586 IRNAAQGNT

-1605 AIVTK
+1605 PIVTK
-1610 AYGKPKAYSADIN
+1610 IFGKPKAYSADIN
-1623 YRGRNNVT
+1623 YRGRNNVI
-1631 DIAINDLSQDERTS
+1631 DVAINDLYQDERNS
-1645 LESQDKKQRRRNPAY
+1645 LESQNKKQRRRNPAY

-1666 FLRRLGTKMIGGRKA
+1666 FLKRVKPRIIDNRKA
-1681 LVFNQPTLNGRFN
+1681 LVFYQPNLQGKFN
-1694 QIEIFVS
+1694 KIEIFTI
-1701 PINESTARNSD
+1701 PINESTARDSD
-1712 NTFEDEARDGDIINF
+1712 NTFEEEARDGDIINF
-1727 NSRTSRAAK
+1727 NNRTRRASRE
-1736 ALETFVKSFNSD
+1736 LEHFLKSFTLD
-1748 DLVYEEIDGQ
+1748 DLVFDEVNGQ
-1758 IVPTEATAGALQTMA
+1758 TIPTEETAKALQTMA
-1773 NNLQKKIDNFINIP
+1773 SNLQKKIDNFINVP

-1804 DNRIMDLSLVN
+1804 DNRIMDLSLIN
-1815 PNTSETIPL
+1815 TNTSEVIPL
-1824 ATFNSGMTEQNI
+1824 ATFNSGMTEQDI

-1851 SGKVRMTS
+1851 SGKVRMI
-1859 SNDSFAKWNV
+1859 NDKDSFAKWNV
-1869 LYSDAEKTSES
+1869 PYSDTVQASEN
-1880 KAAADNISDI
+1880 KVAANNISDI
-1890 YEDGILGA
+1890 YDDDILGA

-1913 NPFKADGTPAFTE
+1913 NPFKADGTPAFIE

-2020 ERAGERFDPNSPWV
+2020 EKAGERFDPNSPWV

-2052 AGKLDNITTSPIATQ
+2052 AGKLDNMTSEQ
-2067 LWNHLQ
+2067 
-2073 NIGLSVS
+2073 
-2080 GSRGMQEFLRT
+2080 
-2091 HNLQSV
+2091 
-2097 QQAIESPEIQKEM
+2097 
-2110 DEIKKR
+2110 
-2116 AVVDGTFMKAP
+2116 
-2127 NGKPTNL
+2127 
-2134 TERQWLQVRTKAFKD
+2134 
-2149 WFGDWEKEYTPPRQ
+2149 
-2163 YDLST
+2163 
-2168 WERTGEYVDVLG
+2168 
-2180 KDFLGNTYSTSKEI
+2180 
-2194 LSHPVER
+2194 
-2201 KETTKEDPFGFNS
+2201 
-2214 IGVSKAIKV
+2214 
-2223 GTLVNRA
+2223 
-2230 NPLNGICQYT
+2230 
-2240 AQRVQAFL
+2240 
-2248 KDRYGIEAHTNII
+2248 
-2261 NAKSPV
+2261 
-2267 TGETITHHV
+2267 
-2276 VALNIDGKPY
+2276 
-2286 IYDMP
+2286 
-2291 QTEFIS
+2291 
-2297 TNGNTFNVG
+2297 
-2306 NKEYKEAIITK
+2306 
-2317 EYSPRLIEITEESLL
+2317 
-2332 KNYGDSNNTQISV
+2332 
-2345 IKNTAKLSGN
+2345 
-2355 IKLSDIEASYIPAYS
+2355 
-2370 SDVSKVVDENGEPLV
+2370 
-2385 VYHGGSNTKVFN
+2385 
-2397 TKGGQFG
+2397 
-2404 AGIKKGDIGTY
+2404 
-2415 FTPSEKS
+2415 
-2422 ARGYEEIYNY
+2422 
-2432 KIGEKWLTLKE
+2432 
-2443 LADNGELSEE
+2443 LSE
-2453 DIKSLDEVW
+2453 
-2462 ENEKPNTRAFF
+2462 N
-2473 LNIRNPKI
+2473 
-2481 TNFIGDNTK
+2481 
-2490 GFNSED
+2490 
-2496 SNIGDNNDGQFI
+2496 
-2508 NINSSKPK
+2508 
-2516 EYVAFSPNQI
+2516 
-2526 KSATDNVGTF
+2526 
-2536 SRTNDDITTFTTPQG
+2536 
-2551 EVYGFVDKEGNVYLD
+2551 
-2566 ETKISPEHPIH
+2566 
-2577 EYTHLWDRIVQQK
+2577 
-2590 NLKLWNRGVELMKQT
+2590 
-2605 TLWNEILNSEHYG
+2605 
-2618 KAWQQLGINGKKL
+2618 
-2631 DNLIASEVH
+2631 
-2640 ARLTGTEGEALL
+2640 
-2652 KKLANKRGQSNIISK
+2652 
-2667 LKDWLLDTWKTLGET
+2667 
-2682 FGVWNKEDLDNL
+2682 
-2694 TLEDFN
+2694 
-2700 HLTIRDFAKGYNP
+2700 
-2713 VNNTFKDTVSN
+2713 
-2724 NAITELSEKYPN
+2724 YPN
-2736 ATEEALQKF
+2736 ATKEALQKF
-2745 REQLMGL
+2745 KEQLMGL

-2757 SNGLTIIPRD
+2757 SNGLTIVPRD

-2838 GIQIKSLNLIPI
+2838 GIQVKSLNLIPI

-2919 VENTIKA
+2919 VENTVKA

-2944 ETVDPILGTP
+2944 KTVDPILGTP

>member
-1 MPTLG
+1 MPVLDFSG
-6 NLGLRGLTANDRSQS
+6 PKGLTASDRSTADKQYLNQISGGTDTAPTQVQAPSYNFNVNVDSNYIDLKQVAAQNLRSELAQKQLAYNKFLKDYQDKLHVGWGGNNKASLDIRNLASKVSNWYKEYKNS
-21 DKQAIA
+21 DKISF
-27 QQNGSNLMVTPI
+27 N
-39 NLNMPSNRQYFQG
+39 
-52 LSDTNA
+52 D
-58 IMQNTYQDMLQQYK
+58 QDWA
-72 DEYHIDRDRNR
+72 
-83 VGNPMN
+83 
-89 IKEIAAKVSP
+89 EIAAQ
-99 WFKKYGY
+99 
-106 SSYIDLSDMDWA
+106 
-118 ELAAS
+118 
-123 YQAANATYKDNG
+123 YQAINDAYGTEQANNYLNG
-135 ATANAMLD
+135 TIQD
-143 NAIKNN
+143 N
-149 VAKNQPW
+149 VANNQSW
-156 YEQAWYGFAGIGASA
+156 YEQAWNGFRGLGASA
-171 VGAVVSLLGSVKGAV
+171 AGAIVGLAGSLKGAI
-186 DYFDGDYKDNPNLN
+186 DYFDGTYEDNPDLD
-200 GWDNFMNSVIDN
+200 GWDNFMNSVMDN
-212 DLTRYGNDIVQY
+212 EWTRYGNDIVQY
-224 GTVLPERLKEAKEL
+224 GAILPDNIAKQKETGLSA
-238 GISDLQI
+238 LQI
-245 VESDDQEN
+245 AETRDQQE

-278 AGEAKLASMLF
+278 AVEAKLASMLF

-314 AENLTNKFVI
+314 AENFTNKFII

-339 TKQQVEEEGLQAV
+339 TKQQAEEDGLQAV

-367 LGQYDQVMI
+367 LGQYDQVMV
-376 KDGADNTRQVV
+376 KEGADNTRQVV
-387 KYKDRKTG
+387 KYKDKKTG
-395 KLYDINQIYQQV
+395 KLYDIDQIYQQV

-418 LKQVEY
+418 LRQVEY

-439 INGMVNSTLKAGL
+439 INGMLNSTLKAGL

-462 KSKLFGWAQPRPNF
+462 KSKLFGWAQPKSNLN
-476 TITGSGATT
+476 ITGEGATT
-485 TVTPKFGIGKKA
+485 TVTSKFGVAKQA
-497 WNLIKEPLGEFGEEY
+497 WNMIKEPLGEFGEEY
-512 MQSVSD
+512 AQSISD

-533 DNKYKGDGSAAVG
+533 NNKYKGNGSAAVG
-546 DNFSSDWGA
+546 DSFSSDWGA
-555 AWTAFTGSVTDKE
+555 AWSALTESAFDKE
-568 TIKSGI
+568 TIKSGV
-574 YGAISSVM
+574 YGAISSVI
-582 GTPSLGHRTR
+582 GTPFKVHKAK
-592 TGRIVDGKAE
+592 TGKIVNGKAE
-602 TTYFGRGLNEN
+602 TTFFGRGLNEK

-636 HRENQIQQHQA
+636 YRDNQIQQHQS
-647 EEAAQVLQEW
+647 EEAAQALQDW
-657 LSDPNNKDKFGGL
+657 LRDPNNKDKFDGL

-683 GLGSDEFGYR
+683 GLGNDEFGYR

-698 KTISDAF
+698 KTINDAF
-705 MLQKLQGTQ
+705 MLQKLKGIK
-714 YYDTYLNQLTE
+714 YYDSFLNQLTE

-733 ELAEKYIS
+733 ELAEKYVS
-741 AMRDNVNTSE
+741 AMKDDVNVSTE
-751 ENQSNEDILKT
+751 DQSDKEILKT
-762 LKSNANKMLSTLDT
+762 LKSNANKMLSTFDN
-776 IQQESDRVDK
+776 IQQESKRVDK

-800 YGQMMLKDWQ
+800 YSQMMLKDWH
-810 QRDQKLKG
+810 QRDQKLNG
-818 ELANIQIENSVEHSS
+818 ELSNIQIKNSVEHSS

-858 IKKSLDSI
+858 LQKSFDSI

-877 NLTNNEKS
+877 NLTNNEKN
-885 ILKDKKVKSKSLEKE
+885 ILKDKKAKSKSLEKE

-923 MNLDPISRSIMLRKG
+923 MNLDPISRAIMLRKG

-946 HGGREEYNRRV
+946 HGGREEYNRKV
-957 EELNTRLESLNKQK
+957 DELNTRLESLNEQK

-980 IKKGH
+980 VKKGH
-985 NKQVQKIDVEISKAQ
+985 NKQVQKLDVEISKAQ

-1035 FLDKII
+1035 FLDKVI

-1068 NYIYNARQSA
+1068 NYVYNARQSA
-1078 ADIASRRKYQA
+1078 ADIASKRKYQA
-1089 MNNIQDYATFAREM
+1089 MSNIQDYATFAREM

-1153 KGMSDNDK
+1153 KDMSDNDK

-1180 NQAVVNALSAVDENG
+1180 NQAVVSALSAVDENG

-1251 TPTTPEQSAP
+1251 APTTPEQSAP
-1261 TASPEPV
+1261 TVNPEPV

-1286 SSTPEGGYIAGDGS
+1286 SSTPEGGYIAGNGS

-1310 TAQTETE
+1310 TAQTET
-1317 SNQPTNNT
+1317 SGNQPINNS

-1332 PIIQAFADNSNEDV
+1332 PIIQAFADNSNEEV
-1346 AKVAEI
+1346 AKAAEI
-1352 ALNIAKNQPDRGFNV
+1352 ALNVAKNQPDKASIV
-1367 KADVRQ
+1367 KDDVRQ

-1382 FENVEDFV
+1382 FESVEDFA

-1401 TNSED
+1401 TSSED
-1406 GTDPRADLLRQIAA
+1406 GTDPRASLLRQVAA
-1420 KVNAAKTSKQS
+1420 KVKAVEASKQS
-1431 VTEEKKSKSPL
+1431 IVEERKSKSPL
-1442 LDKKRQ
+1442 LDRRRQ

-1501 EALRDGILDNNP
+1501 EALRNGILDSNP
-1513 DIFFITDEEFSDAV
+1513 DIFFITDEEFSNTV

-1532 SNGYTYNPEV
+1532 SNGYTYNPGV

-1549 VESKNGPVVI
+1549 VESKNGPVII
-1559 GDKKYQP
+1559 GDKRYQP
-1566 ISVMSSTNHLGSA
+1566 ISIMSSTNHLGSA

-1605 AIVTK
+1605 PIVTK

-1666 FLRRLGTKMIGGRKA
+1666 FLKRLETKMIGGRKA
-1681 LVFNQPTLNGRFN
+1681 LVFSQPTLNGKFN

-1727 NSRTSRAAK
+1727 NSRTSRTAK
-1736 ALETFVKSFNSD
+1736 ALETFVKNFNSD

-1758 IVPTEATAGALQTMA
+1758 IVPTEVTAEALQTMA
-1773 NNLQKKIDNFINIP
+1773 SNLQKKIDNFINIP

-1797 PTSEVDG
+1797 PTSEVNG
-1804 DNRIMDLSLVN
+1804 DNRVMDLSLVN

-1824 ATFNSGMTEQNI
+1824 ATFNSGMTEQDI
-1836 KDFKDDFIRNLILDD
+1836 EDFKNNFIRNLILDD

-1926 TANAVNAQSQQSV
+1926 TANAVNAQPQQPV

-1960 VVLDGKPSTP
+1960 VVLNGKPSTP
-1970 TNHARE
+1970 TNPARE
-1976 RAANITT
+1976 KAASIAA
-1983 QIEDDSKHIKLADD
+1983 QIEEDSKHIEKLAD
-1997 NSGYIDTRTGKK
+1997 NSGYKNTRTGKFL
-2009 YARVTSVISAD
+2009 ARVTSMINAN
-2020 ERAGERFDPNSPWV
+2020 ERAGESNPWNA
-2034 VPSTNIGTGFDEF
+2034 PSTNIDTGFNRF

-2080 GSRGMQEFLRT
+2080 GSGEMQKFLRT

-2097 QQAIESPEIQKEM
+2097 QQAIESPEVQKEM

-2116 AVVDGTFMKAP
+2116 AVADGTFMKAS

-2134 TERQWLQVRTKAFKD
+2134 TERQWVQVRTKAFKD
-2149 WFGDWEKEYTPPRQ
+2149 WFGDWE
-2163 YDLST
+2163 
-2168 WERTGEYVDVLG
+2168 
-2180 KDFLGNTYSTSKEI
+2180 N
-2194 LSHPVER
+2194 
-2201 KETTKEDPFGFNS
+2201 DP
-2214 IGVSKAIKV
+2214 K
-2223 GTLVNRA
+2223 
-2230 NPLNGICQYT
+2230 
-2240 AQRVQAFL
+2240 
-2248 KDRYGIEAHTNII
+2248 
-2261 NAKSPV
+2261 NA
-2267 TGETITHHV
+2267 
-2276 VALNIDGKPY
+2276 
-2286 IYDMP
+2286 
-2291 QTEFIS
+2291 
-2297 TNGNTFNVG
+2297 
-2306 NKEYKEAIITK
+2306 
-2317 EYSPRLIEITEESLL
+2317 
-2332 KNYGDSNNTQISV
+2332 
-2345 IKNTAKLSGN
+2345 
-2355 IKLSDIEASYIPAYS
+2355 
-2370 SDVSKVVDENGEPLV
+2370 SKVVDENGEPLV
-2385 VYHGGSNTKVFN
+2385 VYHTRDRNKGDDFNIFN
-2397 TKGGQFG
+2397 TKIEGRES
-2404 AGIKKGDIGTY
+2404 AIYATDSKGMSVSYKRLSIGDSLDKLYWYTKFNTNKILLDP
-2415 FTPSEKS
+2415 FTN
-2422 ARGYEEIYNY
+2422 EI
-2432 KIGEKWLTLKE
+2432 IGEDPSYSKLIKILKE
-2443 LADNGELSEE
+2443 LGYKGQIKDSFTSKEINDFYEQKRQESLYEDTKFLFMNIKNPIIIEGNNSNWN
-2453 DIKSLDEVW
+2453 DIKINGKTESTRSLED
-2462 ENEKPNTRAFF
+2462 KY
-2473 LNIRNPKI
+2473 RN
-2481 TNFIGDNTK
+2481 
-2490 GFNSED
+2490 
-2496 SNIGDNNDGQFI
+2496 SNIDGIIFKSIKDYGSYTENQTSANVFAAY
-2508 NINSSKPK
+2508 N
-2516 EYVAFSPNQI
+2516 PNQV

-2536 SRTNDDITTFTTPQG
+2536 SRTNNNVTTYTTPQG
-2551 EVYGFVDKEGNVYLD
+2551 EVYGFVDEEGNVYLD

-2590 NLKLWNRGVELMKQT
+2590 NSKLWNRGVELMKQT

-2618 KAWQQLGINGKKL
+2618 KAWQQLGINGERL

-2652 KKLANKRGQSNIISK
+2652 KKLADKKGQSNIISK

-2682 FGVWNKEDLDNL
+2682 FGTWSKEDLDNL

-2700 HLTIRDFAKGYNP
+2700 HLTIRDFTKGYNP
-2713 VNNTFKDTVSN
+2713 VNNTFQDNVSN
-2724 NAITELSEKYPN
+2724 NVVTELSEKYPN

-2745 REQLMGL
+2745 REQLMSL
-2752 RNNFI
+2752 RNSLI
-2757 SNGLTIIPRD
+2757 LNGLTIIPRD
-2767 VTVTGSLDVLDSNG
+2767 ITVTGSLDVLDTNG
-2781 KIHTVDVAGTLD
+2781 KVHTVDVADALD
-2793 LLAYDGNGNFFIFDM
+2793 LLAYDGNGNFFIFGI
-2808 KTNRSGIDQHKQEK
+2808 KTNRNGMNQHEQEK
-2822 YSRQLSLY
+2822 YSRQLSLD
-2830 KKFLENKY
+2830 KKFLESKY
-2838 GIQIKSLNLIPI
+2838 GIQVKSLNLIPI
-2850 GVEYPAPSGWKNG
+2850 GVEYPAPLGWKTG
-2863 SADYS
+2863 TADYS

-2889 ILQDTIAVNYTEPHI
+2889 TLQDTIAVNYTEPHI

-2910 DEERAMFGE
+2910 EEERAMFGE
-2919 VENTIKA
+2919 VENAVKA

-2935 EAIPSESPT
+2935 EAIPSEPST
-2944 ETVDPILGTP
+2944 ETVDPILGTS
-2954 FNDSYLG
+2954 FNDNYLG
-2961 DMFGMDSTELNNFNM
+2961 GMFGVDSTELNNFNM

-2981 STPIPEKY
+2981 STPIPEEY

-3016 DEEMEHKLKC
+3016 DEEMKHKLKC

>member
-106 SSYIDLSDMDWA
+106 SSYVDLSDMDWA

-156 YEQAWYGFAGIGASA
+156 YEQAWYGFAGMGASA
-171 VGAVVSLLGSVKGAV
+171 AGAVVSLLGSVKGAI

-212 DLTRYGNDIVQY
+212 DWTRYGNDIVQY

-314 AENLTNKFVI
+314 AENLTNKFII

-339 TKQQVEEEGLQAV
+339 TKQQAEEEGLQAV

-497 WNLIKEPLGEFGEEY
+497 WNIIKEPLGEFGEEY
-512 MQSVSD
+512 MQSISD

-555 AWTAFTGSVTDKE
+555 AWTAFTGSITDKE

-602 TTYFGRGLNEN
+602 TTYFGRGLNEK

-657 LSDPNNKDKFGGL
+657 LRDPNNKDKFDGL

-751 ENQSNEDILKT
+751 ENQSDEDILKT

-776 IQQESDRVDK
+776 VQQESDRVDK

-858 IKKSLDSI
+858 IQKSLDSI

-885 ILKDKKVKSKSLEKE
+885 ILKDKKAKSKSLEKE

-957 EELNTRLESLNKQK
+957 EELNTRLESLNEQK

-980 IKKGH
+980 VKKGH

-1047 NSIDTFNA
+1047 NSINTFNT

-1068 NYIYNARQSA
+1068 NYVYNARQSA

-1180 NQAVVNALSAVDENG
+1180 NQSVVDALSAVDENG

-1261 TASPEPV
+1261 AASPEPV

-1310 TAQTETE
+1310 TAQTETD
-1317 SNQPTNNT
+1317 SNQPTNNA

-1346 AKVAEI
+1346 AKAAEI

-1401 TNSED
+1401 TNSKD

-1494 YDKYNIE
+1494 YEKYNIE

-1666 FLRRLGTKMIGGRKA
+1666 FLKRLGTKMIGGRKA

-1701 PINESTARNSD
+1701 PINESTARNSN

-1758 IVPTEATAGALQTMA
+1758 IVPTEATAGVLQTMA

-1824 ATFNSGMTEQNI
+1824 ATFNSGMTEQGI
-1836 KDFKDDFIRNLILDD
+1836 KDFKNDFIRNLILDD

-1859 SNDSFAKWNV
+1859 SNNSFAKWNV

-1970 TNHARE
+1970 TNPARE

-2020 ERAGERFDPNSPWV
+2020 ERAGERFDPSNPWV

-2052 AGKLDNITTSPIATQ
+2052 AGKLDNMTSEQ
-2067 LWNHLQ
+2067 L
-2073 NIGLSVS
+2073 
-2080 GSRGMQEFLRT
+2080 
-2091 HNLQSV
+2091 
-2097 QQAIESPEIQKEM
+2097 A
-2110 DEIKKR
+2110 
-2116 AVVDGTFMKAP
+2116 
-2127 NGKPTNL
+2127 
-2134 TERQWLQVRTKAFKD
+2134 
-2149 WFGDWEKEYTPPRQ
+2149 
-2163 YDLST
+2163 
-2168 WERTGEYVDVLG
+2168 
-2180 KDFLGNTYSTSKEI
+2180 
-2194 LSHPVER
+2194 
-2201 KETTKEDPFGFNS
+2201 
-2214 IGVSKAIKV
+2214 
-2223 GTLVNRA
+2223 
-2230 NPLNGICQYT
+2230 
-2240 AQRVQAFL
+2240 
-2248 KDRYGIEAHTNII
+2248 
-2261 NAKSPV
+2261 
-2267 TGETITHHV
+2267 
-2276 VALNIDGKPY
+2276 
-2286 IYDMP
+2286 
-2291 QTEFIS
+2291 
-2297 TNGNTFNVG
+2297 
-2306 NKEYKEAIITK
+2306 
-2317 EYSPRLIEITEESLL
+2317 
-2332 KNYGDSNNTQISV
+2332 
-2345 IKNTAKLSGN
+2345 
-2355 IKLSDIEASYIPAYS
+2355 
-2370 SDVSKVVDENGEPLV
+2370 EN
-2385 VYHGGSNTKVFN
+2385 
-2397 TKGGQFG
+2397 
-2404 AGIKKGDIGTY
+2404 
-2415 FTPSEKS
+2415 
-2422 ARGYEEIYNY
+2422 
-2432 KIGEKWLTLKE
+2432 
-2443 LADNGELSEE
+2443 
-2453 DIKSLDEVW
+2453 
-2462 ENEKPNTRAFF
+2462 
-2473 LNIRNPKI
+2473 
-2481 TNFIGDNTK
+2481 
-2490 GFNSED
+2490 
-2496 SNIGDNNDGQFI
+2496 
-2508 NINSSKPK
+2508 
-2516 EYVAFSPNQI
+2516 
-2526 KSATDNVGTF
+2526 
-2536 SRTNDDITTFTTPQG
+2536 
-2551 EVYGFVDKEGNVYLD
+2551 
-2566 ETKISPEHPIH
+2566 
-2577 EYTHLWDRIVQQK
+2577 
-2590 NLKLWNRGVELMKQT
+2590 
-2605 TLWNEILNSEHYG
+2605 
-2618 KAWQQLGINGKKL
+2618 
-2631 DNLIASEVH
+2631 
-2640 ARLTGTEGEALL
+2640 
-2652 KKLANKRGQSNIISK
+2652 
-2667 LKDWLLDTWKTLGET
+2667 
-2682 FGVWNKEDLDNL
+2682 
-2694 TLEDFN
+2694 
-2700 HLTIRDFAKGYNP
+2700 
-2713 VNNTFKDTVSN
+2713 
-2724 NAITELSEKYPN
+2724 YPN
-2736 ATEEALQKF
+2736 ATKEALQKF
-2745 REQLMGL
+2745 KEQLMGL

-2757 SNGLTIIPRD
+2757 SNGLTIVPRD

-2830 KKFLENKY
+2830 KKFLESKY
-2838 GIQIKSLNLIPI
+2838 GIQVKSLNLIPI

-2919 VENTIKA
+2919 VENTVKA

-2944 ETVDPILGTP
+2944 KTVDPILGTP
-2954 FNDSYLG
+2954 FNEDYLG
-2961 DMFGMDSTELNNFNM
+2961 NMFGIEVTELNHYSM

>member
-1 MPTLG
+1 MPVL
-6 NLGLRGLTANDRSQS
+6 NFDNSSLRGLKASDRSTA
-21 DKQAIA
+21 DKQY
-27 QQNGSNLMVTPI
+27 
-39 NLNMPSNRQYFQG
+39 LNQISGGTATAPSYNF
-52 LSDTNA
+52 NV
-58 IMQNTYQDMLQQYK
+58 N
-72 DEYHIDRDRNR
+72 ID
-83 VGNPMN
+83 
-89 IKEIAAKVSP
+89 
-99 WFKKYGY
+99 
-106 SSYIDLSDMDWA
+106 SSYIDPKVVIAQNMASNLAQRELSYNKFLKEYQDKLHVGWGGNNKASLDIRNLASKVSNWYKEYKNSDKISFNDQDWA
-118 ELAAS
+118 DIAAQ
-123 YQAANATYKDNG
+123 YQAINDAYGTEQANNYLNG
-135 ATANAMLD
+135 TIQD
-143 NAIKNN
+143 N
-149 VAKNQPW
+149 VANNQPW
-156 YEQAWYGFAGIGASA
+156 YEQAWNGFRGLGASA
-171 VGAVVSLLGSVKGAV
+171 AGAIVGLAGSVKGAI
-186 DYFDGDYKDNPNLN
+186 DYFDGTYEDNPDLD
-200 GWDNFMNSVIDN
+200 GWDNFMNSVMDN
-212 DLTRYGNDIVQY
+212 EWTRYGNDIVQY
-224 GTVLPERLKEAKEL
+224 GAILPENIAKQKETGLSA
-238 GISDLQI
+238 LQI
-245 VESDDQEN
+245 AETRDQQE

-278 AGEAKLASMLF
+278 AGEARLASMLF

-314 AENLTNKFVI
+314 AENLTNKFII

-339 TKQQVEEEGLQAV
+339 TKQQAEEEGLQAV

-485 TVTPKFGIGKKA
+485 TVTPKFGIGTKA

-512 MQSVSD
+512 MQSISD
-518 ATMRGGAENNIHQFI
+518 ATMRGGAENNIHKFI
-533 DNKYKGDGSAAVG
+533 YNKYKGDGSAAVG

-602 TTYFGRGLNEN
+602 TTYFGRGLNEK

-636 HRENQIQQHQA
+636 YRESQIQQYQA
-647 EEAAQVLQEW
+647 EEAAQVLQDW
-657 LSDPNNKDKFGGL
+657 LSDPNNKDKFDGL

-751 ENQSNEDILKT
+751 ENQSDEDILKT

-810 QRDQKLKG
+810 QRYQKLKE

-858 IKKSLDSI
+858 IQKSLDSI

-957 EELNTRLESLNKQK
+957 EELNTRLESLNEQK

-980 IKKGH
+980 VKKGH

-1035 FLDKII
+1035 FLDKVI

-1068 NYIYNARQSA
+1068 NYVYNARQSA
-1078 ADIASRRKYQA
+1078 ADIASKRKYQA

-1180 NQAVVNALSAVDENG
+1180 NQAVIDALSAVDENG

-1300 VISNEDMPTE
+1300 VISNEDMPT
-1310 TAQTETE
+1310 
-1317 SNQPTNNT
+1317 NNAI
-1325 TSTEERN
+1325 STEERN

-1346 AKVAEI
+1346 AKAAEI
-1352 ALNIAKNQPDRGFNV
+1352 ALNIAKNQPDRDFNV

-1420 KVNAAKTSKQS
+1420 KVNAAKVSEQS
-1431 VTEEKKSKSPL
+1431 VAEEKKSKSPL
-1442 LDKKRQ
+1442 LDRKRQ

-1457 NSNYNMFPNANSSS
+1457 NSNYNMFPNANNSS

-1494 YDKYNIE
+1494 YEKYNIE

-1566 ISVMSSTNHLGSA
+1566 ISVMASTNHLGSA

-1605 AIVTK
+1605 PIVTK

-1631 DIAINDLSQDERTS
+1631 DIAINDLSQDERIS
-1645 LESQDKKQRRRNPAY
+1645 LESQDKKQRRGNPAY

-1666 FLRRLGTKMIGGRKA
+1666 FLKRLGTKMIGGRKA

-1736 ALETFVKSFNSD
+1736 ALETFIKSFNSD

-1758 IVPTEATAGALQTMA
+1758 IVPTEATAVALQTMA

-1824 ATFNSGMTEQNI
+1824 ATFNSGMTEQDI
-1836 KDFKDDFIRNLILDD
+1836 KDFKDNFIRNLILDD
-1851 SGKVRMTS
+1851 SGKVRMTN

-1880 KAAADNISDI
+1880 KAATDNISDI

-1960 VVLDGKPSTP
+1960 VVLDGKLSTP
-1970 TNHARE
+1970 TNPARE

-2020 ERAGERFDPNSPWV
+2020 EKAGERFDPNSPWV

-2052 AGKLDNITTSPIATQ
+2052 AGKLDN
-2067 LWNHLQ
+2067 
-2073 NIGLSVS
+2073 
-2080 GSRGMQEFLRT
+2080 M
-2091 HNLQSV
+2091 
-2097 QQAIESPEIQKEM
+2097 
-2110 DEIKKR
+2110 
-2116 AVVDGTFMKAP
+2116 
-2127 NGKPTNL
+2127 
-2134 TERQWLQVRTKAFKD
+2134 
-2149 WFGDWEKEYTPPRQ
+2149 
-2163 YDLST
+2163 
-2168 WERTGEYVDVLG
+2168 
-2180 KDFLGNTYSTSKEI
+2180 
-2194 LSHPVER
+2194 
-2201 KETTKEDPFGFNS
+2201 
-2214 IGVSKAIKV
+2214 
-2223 GTLVNRA
+2223 
-2230 NPLNGICQYT
+2230 
-2240 AQRVQAFL
+2240 
-2248 KDRYGIEAHTNII
+2248 
-2261 NAKSPV
+2261 
-2267 TGETITHHV
+2267 
-2276 VALNIDGKPY
+2276 
-2286 IYDMP
+2286 
-2291 QTEFIS
+2291 
-2297 TNGNTFNVG
+2297 
-2306 NKEYKEAIITK
+2306 
-2317 EYSPRLIEITEESLL
+2317 
-2332 KNYGDSNNTQISV
+2332 
-2345 IKNTAKLSGN
+2345 
-2355 IKLSDIEASYIPAYS
+2355 
-2370 SDVSKVVDENGEPLV
+2370 
-2385 VYHGGSNTKVFN
+2385 
-2397 TKGGQFG
+2397 
-2404 AGIKKGDIGTY
+2404 
-2415 FTPSEKS
+2415 
-2422 ARGYEEIYNY
+2422 
-2432 KIGEKWLTLKE
+2432 
-2443 LADNGELSEE
+2443 
-2453 DIKSLDEVW
+2453 
-2462 ENEKPNTRAFF
+2462 
-2473 LNIRNPKI
+2473 
-2481 TNFIGDNTK
+2481 
-2490 GFNSED
+2490 
-2496 SNIGDNNDGQFI
+2496 
-2508 NINSSKPK
+2508 
-2516 EYVAFSPNQI
+2516 
-2526 KSATDNVGTF
+2526 
-2536 SRTNDDITTFTTPQG
+2536 
-2551 EVYGFVDKEGNVYLD
+2551 
-2566 ETKISPEHPIH
+2566 
-2577 EYTHLWDRIVQQK
+2577 
-2590 NLKLWNRGVELMKQT
+2590 
-2605 TLWNEILNSEHYG
+2605 
-2618 KAWQQLGINGKKL
+2618 
-2631 DNLIASEVH
+2631 ASEQ
-2640 ARLTGTEGEALL
+2640 
-2652 KKLANKRGQSNIISK
+2652 LAEN
-2667 LKDWLLDTWKTLGET
+2667 
-2682 FGVWNKEDLDNL
+2682 
-2694 TLEDFN
+2694 
-2700 HLTIRDFAKGYNP
+2700 
-2713 VNNTFKDTVSN
+2713 
-2724 NAITELSEKYPN
+2724 YPN
-2736 ATEEALQKF
+2736 ATKEALQKF
-2745 REQLMGL
+2745 KEQLMGL

-2757 SNGLTIIPRD
+2757 SNGLTIVPRD

-2838 GIQIKSLNLIPI
+2838 GIQVKSLNLIPI

-2863 SADYS
+2863 TADYL

-2889 ILQDTIAVNYTEPHI
+2889 TLQDIIAVNYTEPHI

-2910 DEERAMFGE
+2910 DEERAMFVE
-2919 VENTIKA
+2919 VENTVKA

-2944 ETVDPILGTP
+2944 ETVDPILGTS

-2961 DMFGMDSTELNNFNM
+2961 GMFGMDSTELNNFNM

>member
-6 NLGLRGLTANDRSQS
+6 NIGLKGLTANDRSQS

-27 QQNGSNLMVTPI
+27 QQNGSSLMVTPI

-106 SSYIDLSDMDWA
+106 SGYVDLSDMDWA

-156 YEQAWYGFAGIGASA
+156 YEQAWYGFAGMGASA
-171 VGAVVSLLGSVKGAV
+171 VGAAVGLAGSVKGAI
-186 DYFDGDYKDNPNLN
+186 DYLDGDYKDNPNLN

-212 DLTRYGNDIVQY
+212 DWTRYGNDIVQY
-224 GTVLPERLKEAKEL
+224 GTVLPERLKKAKEL

-258 ASPWVAL
+258 ATPWVAL

-278 AGEAKLASMLF
+278 TAEAKLASMLF

-314 AENLTNKFVI
+314 AENFTNKLII

-339 TKQQVEEEGLQAV
+339 TKQQAEEDGLQAV

-367 LGQYDQVMI
+367 LGQYDQVMM
-376 KDGADNTRQVV
+376 KEGADDARQVV
-387 KYKDRKTG
+387 KYKDKKTG
-395 KLYDINQIYQQV
+395 KLYDINQIYQKV

-439 INGMVNSTLKAGL
+439 INGMLNSTLKAGL

-462 KSKLFGWAQPRPNF
+462 KSKLFGWAQPRSNF
-476 TITGSGATT
+476 NITGSGATT

-555 AWTAFTGSVTDKE
+555 AWTAFTGTTTDKE

-574 YGAISSVM
+574 YGAISSIM
-582 GTPSLGHRTR
+582 GTPSLGHKTR

-602 TTYFGRGLNEN
+602 TTYFGRGLNEK

-636 HRENQIQQHQA
+636 HRESQIQQHQA

-657 LSDPNNKDKFGGL
+657 LRDPDNKDKFDGL

-733 ELAEKYIS
+733 ELAENYIA

-751 ENQSNEDILKT
+751 ENQSDEEILKT

-776 IQQESDRVDK
+776 VQQESDRVDK

-800 YGQMMLKDWQ
+800 YGQMMLRDWH
-810 QRDQKLKG
+810 QREQKLKE
-818 ELANIQIENSVEHSS
+818 ELANIQIGNSVEHSS

-851 AKKRQAE
+851 AKKKQPE
-858 IKKSLDSI
+858 IQKSLDSI

-877 NLTNNEKS
+877 NLTDNEKN
-885 ILKDKKVKSKSLEKE
+885 ILKDKKAKSKSLEKE

-908 DIEEGTSEVLSEEEI
+908 DIEEGASEVLSEEEI

-938 KQKTYVAT
+938 KQRTYVAT
-946 HGGREEYNRRV
+946 HGGREEYNRKVDEFNSRIDD
-957 EELNTRLESLNKQK
+957 LNNQK
-971 SKYIKDNGR
+971 AKYIKDNGR
-980 IKKGH
+980 VKKGH
-985 NKQVQKIDVEISKAQ
+985 NKQVQKLDVEISKAQ
-1000 KELDAVKAE
+1000 KELDATKAE

-1022 DNLVNQG
+1022 DNLFNQG

-1035 FLDKII
+1035 FLDKMI

-1068 NYIYNARQSA
+1068 NYVYNARQSA
-1078 ADIASRRKYQA
+1078 ADIASKRKYQA

-1153 KGMSDNDK
+1153 KNMSDNDK
-1161 EMFAH
+1161 EMFTH

-1180 NQAVVNALSAVDENG
+1180 NQAVINALSAVDENG
-1195 VSEFRKYVEEVN
+1195 VYEFRKYVEEVN

-1261 TASPEPV
+1261 TVNPEPV

-1286 SSTPEGGYIAGDGS
+1286 SSTPEGGYIASDGS
-1300 VISNEDMPTE
+1300 VISNEDVSTE
-1310 TAQTETE
+1310 VGQTKTTD
-1317 SNQPTNNT
+1317 NQP

-1346 AKVAEI
+1346 AKAAEI
-1352 ALNIAKNQPDRGFNV
+1352 ALNIAKNQPNTDSNV
-1367 KADVRQ
+1367 RSDARQ
-1373 FIESLSTNS
+1373 FIESLSKNS
-1382 FENVEDFV
+1382 FENVKDFT

-1406 GTDPRADLLRQIAA
+1406 GTDPRADFLRQIAA
-1420 KVNAAKTSKQS
+1420 KVNAAKAPEQS
-1431 VTEEKKSKSPL
+1431 VTEEKKSRSPL
-1442 LDKKRQ
+1442 FDRKRQ

-1494 YDKYNIE
+1494 YEKYNIE
-1501 EALRDGILDNNP
+1501 EALRDGILDSNP

-1549 VESKNGPVVI
+1549 VESKNGPVAI

-1566 ISVMSSTNHLGSA
+1566 ISMMSSTNHLGSA

-1610 AYGKPKAYSADIN
+1610 AYGKPKAYSADVN

-1631 DIAINDLSQDERTS
+1631 DVVINDLSQDERAS
-1645 LESQDKKQRRRNPAY
+1645 LESQNKKQRRANPAY

-1666 FLRRLGTKMIGGRKA
+1666 FLKRLGTKMIGGRKA

-1701 PINESTARNSD
+1701 PISESTARNSD
-1712 NTFEDEARDGDIINF
+1712 NTFEEEARDGDIINF

-1736 ALETFVKSFNSD
+1736 ALENFVKSFNSD

-1758 IVPTEATAGALQTMA
+1758 IVPTEATAEALQTMA
-1773 NNLQKKIDNFINIP
+1773 SNLQKKIDNFINIP
-1787 IKDGWEYRIT
+1787 VKDGWEYRIT

-1824 ATFNSGMTEQNI
+1824 ATFNSGMTKQDI

-1851 SGKVRMTS
+1851 SGKVRMTG

-1869 LYSDAEKTSES
+1869 LYSDAEKASES

-1913 NPFKADGTPAFTE
+1913 NPFNKEGNPVFTE
-1926 TANAVNAQSQQSV
+1926 TANADNAAPSQPT
-1939 TTPTIAEGQVKSGN
+1939 TTPVIAEGQVRSGS
-1953 AIVTDTG
+1953 AVVTDTG
-1960 VVLDGKPSTP
+1960 VVLDGKPTAP
-1970 TNHARE
+1970 INHARE

-1983 QIEDDSKHIKLADD
+1983 QIEDDSKHIKLAND

-2009 YARVTSVISAD
+2009 YARVTSIISAD
-2020 ERAGERFDPNSPWV
+2020 EKAGERFDPNSPWV

-2052 AGKLDNITTSPIATQ
+2052 AGKLDNMTSEQ
-2067 LWNHLQ
+2067 L
-2073 NIGLSVS
+2073 
-2080 GSRGMQEFLRT
+2080 
-2091 HNLQSV
+2091 
-2097 QQAIESPEIQKEM
+2097 A
-2110 DEIKKR
+2110 
-2116 AVVDGTFMKAP
+2116 
-2127 NGKPTNL
+2127 
-2134 TERQWLQVRTKAFKD
+2134 
-2149 WFGDWEKEYTPPRQ
+2149 
-2163 YDLST
+2163 
-2168 WERTGEYVDVLG
+2168 
-2180 KDFLGNTYSTSKEI
+2180 
-2194 LSHPVER
+2194 
-2201 KETTKEDPFGFNS
+2201 
-2214 IGVSKAIKV
+2214 
-2223 GTLVNRA
+2223 
-2230 NPLNGICQYT
+2230 
-2240 AQRVQAFL
+2240 
-2248 KDRYGIEAHTNII
+2248 
-2261 NAKSPV
+2261 
-2267 TGETITHHV
+2267 
-2276 VALNIDGKPY
+2276 
-2286 IYDMP
+2286 
-2291 QTEFIS
+2291 
-2297 TNGNTFNVG
+2297 
-2306 NKEYKEAIITK
+2306 
-2317 EYSPRLIEITEESLL
+2317 
-2332 KNYGDSNNTQISV
+2332 
-2345 IKNTAKLSGN
+2345 
-2355 IKLSDIEASYIPAYS
+2355 
-2370 SDVSKVVDENGEPLV
+2370 EN
-2385 VYHGGSNTKVFN
+2385 
-2397 TKGGQFG
+2397 
-2404 AGIKKGDIGTY
+2404 
-2415 FTPSEKS
+2415 
-2422 ARGYEEIYNY
+2422 
-2432 KIGEKWLTLKE
+2432 
-2443 LADNGELSEE
+2443 
-2453 DIKSLDEVW
+2453 
-2462 ENEKPNTRAFF
+2462 
-2473 LNIRNPKI
+2473 
-2481 TNFIGDNTK
+2481 
-2490 GFNSED
+2490 
-2496 SNIGDNNDGQFI
+2496 
-2508 NINSSKPK
+2508 
-2516 EYVAFSPNQI
+2516 
-2526 KSATDNVGTF
+2526 
-2536 SRTNDDITTFTTPQG
+2536 
-2551 EVYGFVDKEGNVYLD
+2551 
-2566 ETKISPEHPIH
+2566 
-2577 EYTHLWDRIVQQK
+2577 
-2590 NLKLWNRGVELMKQT
+2590 
-2605 TLWNEILNSEHYG
+2605 
-2618 KAWQQLGINGKKL
+2618 
-2631 DNLIASEVH
+2631 
-2640 ARLTGTEGEALL
+2640 
-2652 KKLANKRGQSNIISK
+2652 
-2667 LKDWLLDTWKTLGET
+2667 
-2682 FGVWNKEDLDNL
+2682 
-2694 TLEDFN
+2694 
-2700 HLTIRDFAKGYNP
+2700 
-2713 VNNTFKDTVSN
+2713 
-2724 NAITELSEKYPN
+2724 YPN
-2736 ATEEALQKF
+2736 ATKEALQKF
-2745 REQLMGL
+2745 KEQLMGL

-2757 SNGLTIIPRD
+2757 SNGLTIVPRD

-2781 KIHTVDVAGTLD
+2781 KMHTVDVAGTLD

-2808 KTNRSGIDQHKQEK
+2808 KTNRSGIGQHKQEK

-2830 KKFLENKY
+2830 KKFLESKY
-2838 GIQIKSLNLIPI
+2838 GIQVKSLNLIPI

-2889 ILQDTIAVNYTEPHI
+2889 ILQNIIAVNYTEPHI

-2919 VENTIKA
+2919 VENTVKA

-2944 ETVDPILGTP
+2944 ETVDPILGTS

-2961 DMFGMDSTELNNFNM
+2961 GMFGMDSTELSNFNM
-2976 DITTR
+2976 DIATR
-2981 STPIPEKY
+2981 STPVPEKY

>member
-1 MPTLG
+1 MPVL
-6 NLGLRGLTANDRSQS
+6 NFDNSSLKGLKASDRSTADKQYLNQISGDTAAAPSYNFNVNIDSNYIDPKTVMSQNMASNLAQRELSYNKFLKEYQDKLHIGWGGNNKASLDIRNLASKVSNWYKEYKNS
-21 DKQAIA
+21 DKI
-27 QQNGSNLMVTPI
+27 S
-39 NLNMPSNRQYFQG
+39 F
-52 LSDTNA
+52 D
-58 IMQNTYQDMLQQYK
+58 DK
-72 DEYHIDRDRNR
+72 DWA
-83 VGNPMN
+83 
-89 IKEIAAKVSP
+89 EIAAQ
-99 WFKKYGY
+99 
-106 SSYIDLSDMDWA
+106 
-118 ELAAS
+118 
-123 YQAANATYKDNG
+123 YQAINDAYGIEQANNYLNG
-135 ATANAMLD
+135 TIQD
-143 NAIKNN
+143 N
-149 VAKNQPW
+149 VANNQPW
-156 YEQAWYGFAGIGASA
+156 YEQAWYGFKGMGASTY
-171 VGAVVSLLGSVKGAV
+171 GAVVGLAGAVKGAI
-186 DYFDGDYKDNPNLN
+186 DYFDGTYKDNPDLD
-200 GWDNFMNSVIDN
+200 GWDNFMNSVMDN
-212 DLTRYGNDIVQY
+212 DWTRYGNDVVQY
-224 GTVLPERLKEAKEL
+224 GAFLPENIAKQKETGLSA
-238 GISDLQI
+238 LQI
-245 VESDDQEN
+245 AETRDQQE

-273 SMFVG
+273 SMFTG
-278 AGEAKLASMLF
+278 AAEAKIASWLF

-314 AENLTNKFVI
+314 TENFTNKFII

-339 TKQQVEEEGLQAV
+339 TKQQAEEDGLQAV

-367 LGQYDQVMI
+367 LGQYDQVMV
-376 KDGADNTRQVV
+376 KEGADNTRQVV
-387 KYKDRKTG
+387 KYKDKKTG

-418 LKQVEY
+418 LRQVEY

-439 INGMVNSTLKAGL
+439 INGMLNSTLKAGL

-462 KSKLFGWAQPRPNF
+462 KSKLFGWAQPKSDFN
-476 TITGSGATT
+476 ITGSGATT
-485 TVTPKFGIGKKA
+485 TVTPKFGVFKQA

-512 MQSVSD
+512 AQSISD

-582 GTPSLGHRTR
+582 GTPSLGHKTR
-592 TGRIVDGKAE
+592 TGRVVDGKAE
-602 TTYFGRGLNEN
+602 TTYFGRGLNEK

-657 LSDPNNKDKFGGL
+657 LRDPDNKSKFDGL

-751 ENQSNEDILKT
+751 ENQSDEDILKT

-800 YGQMMLKDWQ
+800 YSQMMLKDWH
-810 QRDQKLKG
+810 QRDQKLKE
-818 ELANIQIENSVEHSS
+818 ELANIQIKNSVEHSS
-833 TLSAKQKEILADY
+833 TLSAKQKEILVDY

-858 IKKSLDSI
+858 LQKSLDSI

-877 NLTNNEKS
+877 NLTNNEKN
-885 ILKDKKVKSKSLEKE
+885 ILKDKKAKSKSLEKE

-957 EELNTRLESLNKQK
+957 EELNTRLESLNEQK

-980 IKKGH
+980 VKKGH
-985 NKQVQKIDVEISKAQ
+985 NKQVQKLDTEISKAQ

-1047 NSIDTFNA
+1047 NSINTFNA

-1068 NYIYNARQSA
+1068 NYVYNARQSA
-1078 ADIASRRKYQA
+1078 ADIASKRKYQA

-1122 RDKDN
+1122 KDKDN

-1153 KGMSDNDK
+1153 KNMSDNDK

-1180 NQAVVNALSAVDENG
+1180 NQAVVDALSAVDENG

-1217 FTSVGEAI
+1217 FTSIGEAI

-1251 TPTTPEQSAP
+1251 TSTTPEQSAP

-1310 TAQTETE
+1310 TAQTETIG
-1317 SNQPTNNT
+1317 NQS

-1346 AKVAEI
+1346 AKAAEI

-1367 KADVRQ
+1367 KDDVRQ

-1382 FENVEDFV
+1382 FENVEDFA

-1406 GTDPRADLLRQIAA
+1406 GTDPRADFLRQIAA
-1420 KVNAAKTSKQS
+1420 KVKAAKVSEQS

-1442 LDKKRQ
+1442 LDRKRQ

-1501 EALRDGILDNNP
+1501 EALRNGILDSNP
-1513 DIFFITDEEFSDAV
+1513 DIFFITDEEFSNAV

-1532 SNGYTYNPEV
+1532 SNGYTYNPKV

-1631 DIAINDLSQDERTS
+1631 DIAINDLNQDERTS
-1645 LESQDKKQRRRNPAY
+1645 LESQNKQQRRKNPAY

-1666 FLRRLGTKMIGGRKA
+1666 FLKRLGTKMIGGRKA

-1712 NTFEDEARDGDIINF
+1712 NTFEDEARDGDVINF

-1736 ALETFVKSFNSD
+1736 ALEAFVKSFNSD

-1758 IVPTEATAGALQTMA
+1758 IVPTEVTAGALQTMA
-1773 NNLQKKIDNFINIP
+1773 SNLQKKIDNFINIP
-1787 IKDGWEYRIT
+1787 IKDGWEYKIT
-1797 PTSEVDG
+1797 PTSEVNG
-1804 DNRIMDLSLVN
+1804 DNRIMDLSLIN
-1815 PNTSETIPL
+1815 PNTSEVIPL
-1824 ATFNSGMTEQNI
+1824 ATFNSGMTEQDI
-1836 KDFKDDFIRNLILDD
+1836 KDFKEDFIRNLILDD

-1926 TANAVNAQSQQSV
+1926 TANAVNAQPQQSV

-1970 TNHARE
+1970 TNPARE

-2034 VPSTNIGTGFDEF
+2034 TPSTNIGTGFDEF

-2052 AGKLDNITTSPIATQ
+2052 AGKLDNITPEQ
-2067 LWNHLQ
+2067 L
-2073 NIGLSVS
+2073 
-2080 GSRGMQEFLRT
+2080 
-2091 HNLQSV
+2091 
-2097 QQAIESPEIQKEM
+2097 A
-2110 DEIKKR
+2110 
-2116 AVVDGTFMKAP
+2116 
-2127 NGKPTNL
+2127 
-2134 TERQWLQVRTKAFKD
+2134 
-2149 WFGDWEKEYTPPRQ
+2149 
-2163 YDLST
+2163 
-2168 WERTGEYVDVLG
+2168 
-2180 KDFLGNTYSTSKEI
+2180 
-2194 LSHPVER
+2194 
-2201 KETTKEDPFGFNS
+2201 
-2214 IGVSKAIKV
+2214 
-2223 GTLVNRA
+2223 
-2230 NPLNGICQYT
+2230 
-2240 AQRVQAFL
+2240 
-2248 KDRYGIEAHTNII
+2248 
-2261 NAKSPV
+2261 
-2267 TGETITHHV
+2267 
-2276 VALNIDGKPY
+2276 
-2286 IYDMP
+2286 
-2291 QTEFIS
+2291 
-2297 TNGNTFNVG
+2297 
-2306 NKEYKEAIITK
+2306 
-2317 EYSPRLIEITEESLL
+2317 
-2332 KNYGDSNNTQISV
+2332 
-2345 IKNTAKLSGN
+2345 
-2355 IKLSDIEASYIPAYS
+2355 
-2370 SDVSKVVDENGEPLV
+2370 EN
-2385 VYHGGSNTKVFN
+2385 
-2397 TKGGQFG
+2397 
-2404 AGIKKGDIGTY
+2404 
-2415 FTPSEKS
+2415 
-2422 ARGYEEIYNY
+2422 
-2432 KIGEKWLTLKE
+2432 
-2443 LADNGELSEE
+2443 
-2453 DIKSLDEVW
+2453 
-2462 ENEKPNTRAFF
+2462 
-2473 LNIRNPKI
+2473 
-2481 TNFIGDNTK
+2481 
-2490 GFNSED
+2490 
-2496 SNIGDNNDGQFI
+2496 
-2508 NINSSKPK
+2508 
-2516 EYVAFSPNQI
+2516 
-2526 KSATDNVGTF
+2526 
-2536 SRTNDDITTFTTPQG
+2536 
-2551 EVYGFVDKEGNVYLD
+2551 
-2566 ETKISPEHPIH
+2566 
-2577 EYTHLWDRIVQQK
+2577 
-2590 NLKLWNRGVELMKQT
+2590 
-2605 TLWNEILNSEHYG
+2605 
-2618 KAWQQLGINGKKL
+2618 
-2631 DNLIASEVH
+2631 
-2640 ARLTGTEGEALL
+2640 
-2652 KKLANKRGQSNIISK
+2652 
-2667 LKDWLLDTWKTLGET
+2667 
-2682 FGVWNKEDLDNL
+2682 
-2694 TLEDFN
+2694 
-2700 HLTIRDFAKGYNP
+2700 
-2713 VNNTFKDTVSN
+2713 
-2724 NAITELSEKYPN
+2724 YPN
-2736 ATEEALQKF
+2736 ATKEALQKF
-2745 REQLMGL
+2745 KEQLMSL

-2757 SNGLTIIPRD
+2757 SNGLTIVPRD

-2830 KKFLENKY
+2830 KKFLESKY
-2838 GIQIKSLNLIPI
+2838 GIQVKSLNLIPI
-2850 GVEYPAPSGWKNG
+2850 GVEYPAPSGAKNG

-2889 ILQDTIAVNYTEPHI
+2889 TLQDTIAVNYTEPHI
-2904 VWEKMT
+2904 VWDKMT

-2919 VENTIKA
+2919 VENTVKA
-2926 ETNDEAKPT
+2926 ETNDEAKLT
-2935 EAIPSESPT
+2935 EAIPSEPST
-2944 ETVDPILGTP
+2944 ETIDPILGTS
-2954 FNDSYLG
+2954 FNDSYLV
-2961 DMFGMDSTELNNFNM
+2961 DMFRMDSTELNNFNM

-2981 STPIPEKY
+2981 STPIPEEY

-3016 DEEMEHKLKC
+3016 DEEMKHKLKC
-3026 LGL
+3026 LEQNF

>member
-1 MPTLG
+1 MPVL
-6 NLGLRGLTANDRSQS
+6 NFDNSSLRGLKASDRSTA
-21 DKQAIA
+21 DKQY
-27 QQNGSNLMVTPI
+27 
-39 NLNMPSNRQYFQG
+39 LNQISGGAATAPSYNF
-52 LSDTNA
+52 NV
-58 IMQNTYQDMLQQYK
+58 N
-72 DEYHIDRDRNR
+72 ID
-83 VGNPMN
+83 
-89 IKEIAAKVSP
+89 
-99 WFKKYGY
+99 
-106 SSYIDLSDMDWA
+106 SSYIDPKTVMAQNMASNLAQRELSYNKFLKDYQEKLHVGWGGNNKASLDIRNLASKVSNWYKEFKNSDKISFDDKDWA
-118 ELAAS
+118 EIAAQ
-123 YQAANATYKDNG
+123 YQAINDAYGTEQANNYLNG
-135 ATANAMLD
+135 TIQD
-143 NAIKNN
+143 N

-156 YEQAWYGFAGIGASA
+156 YEQAWNGFRGLGASA
-171 VGAVVSLLGSVKGAV
+171 AGAIVGLVGSVKGAI
-186 DYFDGDYKDNPNLN
+186 DYFDGTYKDNPDLD

-212 DLTRYGNDIVQY
+212 EWTRYGNDIVQY
-224 GTVLPERLKEAKEL
+224 GAILPENIAKQKETGLSA
-238 GISDLQI
+238 LQI
-245 VESDDQEN
+245 AETRDQQE

-300 TGEALTSALTKLQK
+300 TGEALTGALIKLQK
-314 AENLTNKFVI
+314 AENFTNKFII

-339 TKQQVEEEGLQAV
+339 TKQQAEEDGIRAV

-376 KDGADNTRQVV
+376 KDGSDNTRQVV
-387 KYKDRKTG
+387 KYKDKKTG

-418 LKQVEY
+418 LRQVEY
-424 AATKAGINNFYVNSL
+424 AATKAGINNFYVNSA
-439 INGMVNSTLKAGL
+439 INGMINSTLKAGL

-462 KSKLFGWAQPRPNF
+462 KSKLFGWAQPRPDF

-497 WNLIKEPLGEFGEEY
+497 WNLIKEPFGEFSEEY

-533 DNKYKGDGSAAVG
+533 DNKYKGDGSVAVG
-546 DNFSSDWGA
+546 DSFSSDWGA

-574 YGAISSVM
+574 YGAISSIM

-602 TTYFGRGLNEN
+602 TTYFGRGLNEK

-636 HRENQIQQHQA
+636 HRDNQIQQHQA
-647 EEAAQVLQEW
+647 EEAASALQEW
-657 LSDPNNKDKFGGL
+657 LRDPNNKDKFDGL

-705 MLQKLQGTQ
+705 ILQKLQGTQ

-741 AMRDNVNTSE
+741 AMRDNINTSDEKQSDE
-751 ENQSNEDILKT
+751 EILKT
-762 LKSNANKMLSTLDT
+762 LKSNANKMLSTLDN

-800 YGQMMLKDWQ
+800 YGQMMLKDWH
-810 QRDQKLKG
+810 QREQKLKE
-818 ELANIQIENSVEHSS
+818 ELASIQIGNSVEHSS
-833 TLSAKQKEILADY
+833 TLNAKQKEILADY

-858 IKKSLDSI
+858 IQKSLNSI

-877 NLTNNEKS
+877 NLTDNERK

-957 EELNTRLESLNKQK
+957 DELNARLESLNEQK

-980 IKKGH
+980 VKKGH
-985 NKQVQKIDVEISKAQ
+985 NKQVQKLDVEISKAQ

-1047 NSIDTFNA
+1047 NSIDTFNT

-1068 NYIYNARQSA
+1068 NYVYNARQSA
-1078 ADIASRRKYQA
+1078 ADIASRKKYQA

-1153 KGMSDNDK
+1153 KDMSDNDK

-1261 TASPEPV
+1261 TANPEPV

-1286 SSTPEGGYIAGDGS
+1286 SSTPEGGHIDKNGS
-1300 VISNEDMPTE
+1300 VISNEGIPTE
-1310 TAQTETE
+1310 TAQTETAG
-1317 SNQPTNNT
+1317 NQPINNA

-1332 PIIQAFADNSNEDV
+1332 PIIQAFSDNSNEDV
-1346 AKVAEI
+1346 AKAAEI
-1352 ALNIAKNQPDRGFNV
+1352 ALNIAKNQPNGASIV
-1367 KADVRQ
+1367 KDDVRQ

-1382 FENVEDFV
+1382 FENVDDFV
-1390 DALISSANTRE
+1390 DAIISSANTRE
-1401 TNSED
+1401 TSSED

-1420 KVNAAKTSKQS
+1420 KVKAAKVSEQS
-1431 VTEEKKSKSPL
+1431 VTDEKKSKSPL
-1442 LDKKRQ
+1442 FDKKRQ

-1457 NSNYNMFPNANSSS
+1457 NSNYNMFPNSNSNS
-1471 SFIASVNIDN
+1471 SFIASINIDN
-1481 IRQRFPNSPTIKY
+1481 IRQRFPNDPIIKY
-1494 YDKYNIE
+1494 YEKYDIE
-1501 EALRDGILDNNP
+1501 EALRNGILDNDP
-1513 DIFFITDEEFSDAV
+1513 DIFFITDEGFSNIE
-1527 KQDME
+1527 KQYME
-1532 SNGYTYNPEV
+1532 SNGYAYNPEV
-1542 SMPIIAV
+1542 FMPIIAV

-1566 ISVMSSTNHLGSA
+1566 ISVMASTNHIKSA
-1579 GSTHMAP
+1579 GSTHIAP

-1605 AIVTK
+1605 PIVTK
-1610 AYGKPKAYSADIN
+1610 IFGKPKAYSADIN
-1623 YRGRNNVT
+1623 YRGRNNVI
-1631 DIAINDLSQDERTS
+1631 DVAINDLYQDERNS
-1645 LESQDKKQRRRNPAY
+1645 LESQNKKQRRRNPAY

-1666 FLRRLGTKMIGGRKA
+1666 FLKRLGTKMIGGRKA

-1712 NTFEDEARDGDIINF
+1712 NTFEEEAIDGDIINF

-1736 ALETFVKSFNSD
+1736 ALETFVKNFNSD
-1748 DLVYEEIDGQ
+1748 DLVYEEIEGQ
-1758 IVPTEATAGALQTMA
+1758 IVPTEVTAEALQTMA
-1773 NNLQKKIDNFINIP
+1773 SNLQKKIDNFINVP
-1787 IKDGWEYRIT
+1787 IKDGWEYKIT

-1804 DNRIMDLSLVN
+1804 DNRIMDLSLIN
-1815 PNTSETIPL
+1815 TNTSEVIPL
-1824 ATFNSGMTEQNI
+1824 ATFNSGMTEQDI

-1890 YEDGILGA
+1890 YDDDILGA

-1926 TANAVNAQSQQSV
+1926 TANAVNAQPQQPV

-1970 TNHARE
+1970 TNPARE

-2020 ERAGERFDPNSPWV
+2020 EKAGERFDPNSPWV

-2097 QQAIESPEIQKEM
+2097 QQATESPEVQKEI

-2116 AVVDGTFMKAP
+2116 AIADGTFMKAP
-2127 NGKPTNL
+2127 NGKNSNL
-2134 TERQWLQVRTKAFKD
+2134 NERQWLQVRTKAFKD
-2149 WFGDWEKEYTPPRQ
+2149 WFGDWEKGLIVQQDDKSYYRGQ
-2163 YDLST
+2163 YD
-2168 WERTGEYVDVLG
+2168 EPIID
-2180 KDFLGNTYSTSKEI
+2180 KDGNLRLKGRRDDLYNRAGYNIDK
-2194 LSHPVER
+2194 
-2201 KETTKEDPFGFNS
+2201 
-2214 IGVSKAIKV
+2214 GVSAATDMVTTNKY
-2223 GTLVNRA
+2223 GET
-2230 NPLNGICQYT
+2230 
-2240 AQRVQAFL
+2240 
-2248 KDRYGIEAHTNII
+2248 RYLAYIGGIEDKYGELDNSWEKEEEI
-2261 NAKSPV
+2261 N
-2267 TGETITHHV
+2267 
-2276 VALNIDGKPY
+2276 
-2286 IYDMP
+2286 
-2291 QTEFIS
+2291 
-2297 TNGNTFNVG
+2297 
-2306 NKEYKEAIITK
+2306 
-2317 EYSPRLIEITEESLL
+2317 EITEHGYYLIQFP
-2332 KNYGDSNNTQISV
+2332 KNISNEVIKEAGEVKLVGDVIIPKGQYTIEHITDEGTEVLAISNN
-2345 IKNTAKLSGN
+2345 
-2355 IKLSDIEASYIPAYS
+2355 EA
-2370 SDVSKVVDENGEPLV
+2370 SKVVDENGEPLV
-2385 VYHGGSNTKVFN
+2385 VYHGSKNGNFSTFDYKHLRNVDSGFFFTSDKEYA
-2397 TKGGQFG
+2397 KQFG
-2404 AGIKKGDIGTY
+2404 DT
-2415 FTPSEKS
+2415 
-2422 ARGYEEIYNY
+2422 RG
-2432 KIGEKWLTLKE
+2432 
-2443 LADNGELSEE
+2443 
-2453 DIKSLDEVW
+2453 
-2462 ENEKPNTRAFF
+2462 FF
-2473 LNIRNPKI
+2473 LNIKNPNVTDTPLNI
-2481 TNFIGDNTK
+2481 DSVETLLTTNYKRGTDGIQGHDDVNTNENLHKSK
-2490 GFNSED
+2490 G
-2496 SNIGDNNDGQFI
+2496 Q
-2508 NINSSKPK
+2508 
-2516 EYVAFSPNQI
+2516 EYVAIRSNQI

-2536 SRTNDDITTFTTPQG
+2536 SRTNNDITTFTTPQG

-2590 NLKLWNRGVELMKQT
+2590 NSKLWNRGVELMKQT

-2618 KAWQQLGINGKKL
+2618 KIWQQLGISGERL

-2640 ARLTGTEGEALL
+2640 ARLTGTEGEDLL
-2652 KKLANKRGQSNIISK
+2652 KKLANKKGQSNIISK
-2667 LKDWLLDTWKTLGET
+2667 LKDWLLDIWKTLGET
-2682 FGVWNKEDLDNL
+2682 FGVWSKEDLDNL

-2757 SNGLTIIPRD
+2757 SNGLTVVPRD

-2808 KTNRSGIDQHKQEK
+2808 KTNRSSIDQHKQEK

-2838 GIQIKSLNLIPI
+2838 GIQVKSLNLIPI
-2850 GVEYPAPSGWKNG
+2850 GVEYPTPLGAKNG
-2863 SADYS
+2863 TADYS
-2868 VSPEKANQLMIDGKN
+2868 VSPEKPNQLLIDGKN

-2889 ILQDTIAVNYTEPHI
+2889 ELQPIIAVNYTEPHI
-2904 VWEKMT
+2904 VWKKMT

-2919 VENTIKA
+2919 VENTVKA

-2935 EAIPSESPT
+2935 EAIPSEPST
-2944 ETVDPILGTP
+2944 ETIDPILGTS

-2961 DMFGMDSTELNNFNM
+2961 GMFGVDSTELNSFNM
-2976 DITTR
+2976 DIETR
-2981 STPIPEKY
+2981 STPVPEKY

-3026 LGL
+3026 LEL

>member
-39 NLNMPSNRQYFQG
+39 NLNMPSNRQYFQS

-106 SSYIDLSDMDWA
+106 SSYVDLSDMDWA

-156 YEQAWYGFAGIGASA
+156 YEQAWYGLAGMGASA
-171 VGAVVSLLGSVKGAV
+171 AGAVIGLLGSMKGAV

-200 GWDNFMNSVIDN
+200 GWDNFMNSVMDN
-212 DLTRYGNDIVQY
+212 DWTRYGNDIVQY
-224 GTVLPERLKEAKEL
+224 GTVLPERLKKAKEL

-273 SMFVG
+273 SMFAG

-289 KGLGTATKAIK
+289 KGLGIATKAIK
-300 TGEALTSALTKLQK
+300 TGEALTNALTKLQK
-314 AENLTNKFVI
+314 AENFTNKFII

-339 TKQQVEEEGLQAV
+339 TKQQAEEDGLQAV

-367 LGQYDQVMI
+367 LVQYDQVMI

-387 KYKDRKTG
+387 KYKDKKTG

-407 WDEYSPKYEES
+407 WNEYSPKYEES

-462 KSKLFGWAQPRPNF
+462 KSKLFGWAQPRPDFN
-476 TITGSGATT
+476 ITGSGATT
-485 TVTPKFGIGKKA
+485 TVTPRFGIGKKA

-512 MQSVSD
+512 MQSISD

-602 TTYFGRGLNEN
+602 TTYFGRGLNEK

-636 HRENQIQQHQA
+636 HRDNQIQQHQA

-657 LSDPNNKDKFGGL
+657 LRDPNNKDKFDGL

-725 IANLEEGS
+725 VANLEEGS

-751 ENQSNEDILKT
+751 ENQSDEEILKT

-776 IQQESDRVDK
+776 VQQESDRVDK

-800 YGQMMLKDWQ
+800 YGQMMLKDWH
-810 QRDQKLKG
+810 QREQKLKE
-818 ELANIQIENSVEHSS
+818 ELANIQIGNSVEHSS
-833 TLSAKQKEILADY
+833 TLNAKQKEILADY

-858 IKKSLDSI
+858 IQKSLDSI

-877 NLTNNEKS
+877 NLTNNEKN
-885 ILKDKKVKSKSLEKE
+885 ILKDKKAKSKSLEKE

-957 EELNTRLESLNKQK
+957 DELNTRIESLNEQK

-980 IKKGH
+980 VKKGH
-985 NKQVQKIDVEISKAQ
+985 NKQVQKLDVEISKVQ

-1035 FLDKII
+1035 FLDKVI

-1068 NYIYNARQSA
+1068 NYVYNARQSA
-1078 ADIASRRKYQA
+1078 ADIASKRKYQA

-1153 KGMSDNDK
+1153 KDMSDNDK

-1180 NQAVVNALSAVDENG
+1180 NQAVVDALSAVDENG

-1207 STIPEAEQTA
+1207 STIPETEQTA

-1261 TASPEPV
+1261 TANPEPV

-1300 VISNEDMPTE
+1300 IISNEDMPTE
-1310 TAQTETE
+1310 TAQTETAG
-1317 SNQPTNNT
+1317 NQPTNNA
-1325 TSTEERN
+1325 TSNEERN
-1332 PIIQAFADNSNEDV
+1332 QIIQAFADNSNEDV
-1346 AKVAEI
+1346 AKAAEI
-1352 ALNIAKNQPDRGFNV
+1352 ALNIAKNQPDRDSNV
-1367 KADVRQ
+1367 KSDVRQ
-1373 FIESLSTNS
+1373 FIEGLSTNS

-1401 TNSED
+1401 TSSED

-1420 KVNAAKTSKQS
+1420 KVKAAKVSEQS

-1442 LDKKRQ
+1442 LDRKRQ

-1494 YDKYNIE
+1494 YEKYNIE

-1513 DIFFITDEEFSDAV
+1513 DIFFITDEEFSNV
-1527 KQDME
+1527 TKQDME
-1532 SNGYTYNPEV
+1532 SKGYTYNPEV

-1566 ISVMSSTNHLGSA
+1566 ISVMASTNHIKSA

-1605 AIVTK
+1605 PIVTK
-1610 AYGKPKAYSADIN
+1610 IFGKPKAYSADIN
-1623 YRGRNNVT
+1623 YRGRNNVI
-1631 DIAINDLSQDERTS
+1631 DVAINDLYQDERNS
-1645 LESQDKKQRRRNPAY
+1645 LASQNKQQRRRNPAY

-1666 FLRRLGTKMIGGRKA
+1666 FLKRVKPRIIDNRKA
-1681 LVFNQPTLNGRFN
+1681 LVFYQPNLQGKFN
-1694 QIEIFVS
+1694 PIEIFVS

-1712 NTFEDEARDGDIINF
+1712 NTFEQEVELADGDIINF
-1727 NSRTSRAAK
+1727 NSRTRRASRE
-1736 ALETFVKSFNSD
+1736 LEHFLKSFTLD
-1748 DLVYEEIDGQ
+1748 DLVFNEVNGQ
-1758 IVPTEATAGALQTMA
+1758 TIPTEETAKALQTMA
-1773 NNLQKKIDNFINIP
+1773 SNLQKEIDNFINVP
-1787 IKDGWEYRIT
+1787 IKDGWTYRIV
-1797 PTSEVDG
+1797 PTS
-1804 DNRIMDLSLVN
+1804 
-1815 PNTSETIPL
+1815 
-1824 ATFNSGMTEQNI
+1824 NI
-1836 KDFKDDFIRNLILDD
+1836 KDGNRLMDLNLVNTNTNQVIHLTTFHKGMSAEDIKSCQEDFLKNLILSED
-1851 SGKVRMTS
+1851 GRVRMI
-1859 SNDSFAKWNV
+1859 NDKDSFAKWNV
-1869 LYSDAEKTSES
+1869 PYSDTVQASKN

-1926 TANAVNAQSQQSV
+1926 TANAVNAQPQQPI

-1960 VVLDGKPSTP
+1960 VVLDGKLSTP
-1970 TNHARE
+1970 TNPARE
-1976 RAANITT
+1976 RAANIAT

-2009 YARVTSVISAD
+2009 YARVTSMINAD
-2020 ERAGERFDPNSPWV
+2020 ERAGERFNPNSPWV

-2052 AGKLDNITTSPIATQ
+2052 AGKLDNTTSEQ
-2067 LWNHLQ
+2067 L
-2073 NIGLSVS
+2073 
-2080 GSRGMQEFLRT
+2080 
-2091 HNLQSV
+2091 
-2097 QQAIESPEIQKEM
+2097 A
-2110 DEIKKR
+2110 
-2116 AVVDGTFMKAP
+2116 
-2127 NGKPTNL
+2127 
-2134 TERQWLQVRTKAFKD
+2134 
-2149 WFGDWEKEYTPPRQ
+2149 
-2163 YDLST
+2163 
-2168 WERTGEYVDVLG
+2168 
-2180 KDFLGNTYSTSKEI
+2180 
-2194 LSHPVER
+2194 
-2201 KETTKEDPFGFNS
+2201 
-2214 IGVSKAIKV
+2214 
-2223 GTLVNRA
+2223 
-2230 NPLNGICQYT
+2230 
-2240 AQRVQAFL
+2240 
-2248 KDRYGIEAHTNII
+2248 
-2261 NAKSPV
+2261 
-2267 TGETITHHV
+2267 
-2276 VALNIDGKPY
+2276 
-2286 IYDMP
+2286 
-2291 QTEFIS
+2291 
-2297 TNGNTFNVG
+2297 
-2306 NKEYKEAIITK
+2306 
-2317 EYSPRLIEITEESLL
+2317 
-2332 KNYGDSNNTQISV
+2332 
-2345 IKNTAKLSGN
+2345 
-2355 IKLSDIEASYIPAYS
+2355 
-2370 SDVSKVVDENGEPLV
+2370 EN
-2385 VYHGGSNTKVFN
+2385 
-2397 TKGGQFG
+2397 
-2404 AGIKKGDIGTY
+2404 
-2415 FTPSEKS
+2415 
-2422 ARGYEEIYNY
+2422 
-2432 KIGEKWLTLKE
+2432 
-2443 LADNGELSEE
+2443 
-2453 DIKSLDEVW
+2453 
-2462 ENEKPNTRAFF
+2462 
-2473 LNIRNPKI
+2473 
-2481 TNFIGDNTK
+2481 
-2490 GFNSED
+2490 
-2496 SNIGDNNDGQFI
+2496 
-2508 NINSSKPK
+2508 
-2516 EYVAFSPNQI
+2516 
-2526 KSATDNVGTF
+2526 
-2536 SRTNDDITTFTTPQG
+2536 
-2551 EVYGFVDKEGNVYLD
+2551 
-2566 ETKISPEHPIH
+2566 
-2577 EYTHLWDRIVQQK
+2577 
-2590 NLKLWNRGVELMKQT
+2590 
-2605 TLWNEILNSEHYG
+2605 
-2618 KAWQQLGINGKKL
+2618 
-2631 DNLIASEVH
+2631 
-2640 ARLTGTEGEALL
+2640 
-2652 KKLANKRGQSNIISK
+2652 
-2667 LKDWLLDTWKTLGET
+2667 
-2682 FGVWNKEDLDNL
+2682 
-2694 TLEDFN
+2694 
-2700 HLTIRDFAKGYNP
+2700 
-2713 VNNTFKDTVSN
+2713 
-2724 NAITELSEKYPN
+2724 YPN
-2736 ATEEALQKF
+2736 ATKEALQKF
-2745 REQLMGL
+2745 KEQLMSL

-2830 KKFLENKY
+2830 KKFLESKY
-2838 GIQIKSLNLIPI
+2838 GIQVKSLNLIPI
-2850 GVEYPAPSGWKNG
+2850 GVEYPAPSGWKNS

-2919 VENTIKA
+2919 VENAVKA

-2935 EAIPSESPT
+2935 EAIPSEPST
-2944 ETVDPILGTP
+2944 ETVDPILGTS

-2961 DMFGMDSTELNNFNM
+2961 DMFGVDSTELNSFNM

-2981 STPIPEKY
+2981 STPIPEEY

-3016 DEEMEHKLKC
+3016 DEEMKHKLKC

>member
-6 NLGLRGLTANDRSQS
+6 NIGLKGLTANDRSQS

-39 NLNMPSNRQYFQG
+39 NLNMSSNRQYFQG

-106 SSYIDLSDMDWA
+106 SGYVDLSDMDWA

-135 ATANAMLD
+135 ATANAMLN

-156 YEQAWYGFAGIGASA
+156 YEQAWYGFAGMGASA
-171 VGAVVSLLGSVKGAV
+171 VGAVVGLAGSVKGAI
-186 DYFDGDYKDNPNLN
+186 DYLDGDYEDNPNLN

-212 DLTRYGNDIVQY
+212 DWTRYGNDIVQY
-224 GTVLPERLKEAKEL
+224 GTVLPERLKKAKEL

-278 AGEAKLASMLF
+278 TAEAKLASMLF

-314 AENLTNKFVI
+314 AENFTNKLII

-339 TKQQVEEEGLQAV
+339 TKQQAEEDGLQAV

-367 LGQYDQVMI
+367 LGQYDQVMV
-376 KDGADNTRQVV
+376 KEGADDTRQVV
-387 KYKDRKTG
+387 KYKDKKTG

-439 INGMVNSTLKAGL
+439 INGMLNSTLKAGL

-462 KSKLFGWAQPRPNF
+462 KSKLFGWAQPRSNF
-476 TITGSGATT
+476 NITGSGATT

-555 AWTAFTGSVTDKE
+555 AWTAFTGSTTDKE

-574 YGAISSVM
+574 YGAISSIM
-582 GTPSLGHRTR
+582 GTPSLGHKTR

-602 TTYFGRGLNEN
+602 TTYFGRGLNEK

-636 HRENQIQQHQA
+636 YRDNQIQQHQA

-657 LSDPNNKDKFGGL
+657 LRDPDNKDKFDGL

-733 ELAEKYIS
+733 ELAENYIA

-751 ENQSNEDILKT
+751 ENQSDEEILKT

-776 IQQESDRVDK
+776 VQQESDRVDK

-800 YGQMMLKDWQ
+800 YGQMMLKDWH
-810 QRDQKLKG
+810 QREQKLKE
-818 ELANIQIENSVEHSS
+818 ELANIQIGNSVEHSS

-851 AKKRQAE
+851 AKKKQAE
-858 IKKSLDSI
+858 IQKSLDSI

-877 NLTNNEKS
+877 NLTDNEKN

-938 KQKTYVAT
+938 KQRTYVAT
-946 HGGREEYNRRV
+946 HGGREEYNRKV
-957 EELNTRLESLNKQK
+957 DELNSRIDDLNNQK
-971 SKYIKDNGR
+971 AKYIKDNGR
-980 IKKGH
+980 VKKGH
-985 NKQVQKIDVEISKAQ
+985 NKQVQKLDAEISKAQ
-1000 KELDAVKAE
+1000 KELDATKAE

-1035 FLDKII
+1035 FLDKMI

-1068 NYIYNARQSA
+1068 NYVYNARQSA
-1078 ADIASRRKYQA
+1078 ADIASKRKYQA

-1122 RDKDN
+1122 KDKDN

-1140 QDLIEQVSSSDNH
+1140 QDLIEQVSNSDNH
-1153 KGMSDNDK
+1153 KNMSDNDK

-1180 NQAVVNALSAVDENG
+1180 NQAVINALSAVDENG
-1195 VSEFRKYVEEVN
+1195 VYEFRKYVEEVN

-1261 TASPEPV
+1261 TVNPEPV
-1268 VQKGATETKTKS
+1268 VQNGATETKTKS

-1286 SSTPEGGYIAGDGS
+1286 SNTPEGGYIASDGS
-1300 VISNEDMPTE
+1300 VISNEDVPTE
-1310 TAQTETE
+1310 VGQTETTG
-1317 SNQPTNNT
+1317 NQPINNA

-1346 AKVAEI
+1346 AKAAEI
-1352 ALNIAKNQPDRGFNV
+1352 ALNIAKNQPNTDSNV
-1367 KADVRQ
+1367 RSDVRQ
-1373 FIESLSTNS
+1373 FIENLSKNS
-1382 FENVEDFV
+1382 FESVGDFV

-1406 GTDPRADLLRQIAA
+1406 GTDTRADFLRQIAA
-1420 KVNAAKTSKQS
+1420 KVNVSKASEQS

-1442 LDKKRQ
+1442 FDKKRQ

-1494 YDKYNIE
+1494 YEKYNIE
-1501 EALRDGILDNNP
+1501 EALRDGILDSNP
-1513 DIFFITDEEFSDAV
+1513 DIFFITDEEFSNAI

-1549 VESKNGPVVI
+1549 VESKNGPVAI
-1559 GDKKYQP
+1559 GDKRYQP
-1566 ISVMSSTNHLGSA
+1566 ISMMSSTNHLGSA

-1586 IRNAAQSNT
+1586 IRNAAQNNT

-1610 AYGKPKAYSADIN
+1610 AYGKPKAYSADVN

-1631 DIAINDLSQDERTS
+1631 DVAINDLNQDERTS
-1645 LESQDKKQRRRNPAY
+1645 LESQNKQQRRRNPAY

-1666 FLRRLGTKMIGGRKA
+1666 FLKRLGTKMIGGRKA

-1736 ALETFVKSFNSD
+1736 ALENFAKSFNSD

-1773 NNLQKKIDNFINIP
+1773 SNLQKKIDNFINIP
-1787 IKDGWEYRIT
+1787 VKDGWEYRIT

-1824 ATFNSGMTEQNI
+1824 ATFNSGMTEQDI

-1851 SGKVRMTS
+1851 SGKVRMTG

-1913 NPFKADGTPAFTE
+1913 NPFNKEGNPVFTE
-1926 TANAVNAQSQQSV
+1926 TANADNAAPSQPT
-1939 TTPTIAEGQVKSGN
+1939 TTPVIAEGQVRSGS
-1953 AIVTDTG
+1953 AVVTDTG
-1960 VVLDGKPSTP
+1960 VVLDGKPTTP

-2009 YARVTSVISAD
+2009 YARVTSIISAD
-2020 ERAGERFDPNSPWV
+2020 EKAGERFDPNSPWV

-2052 AGKLDNITTSPIATQ
+2052 AGKLDSMTPEQ
-2067 LWNHLQ
+2067 L
-2073 NIGLSVS
+2073 
-2080 GSRGMQEFLRT
+2080 
-2091 HNLQSV
+2091 
-2097 QQAIESPEIQKEM
+2097 A
-2110 DEIKKR
+2110 
-2116 AVVDGTFMKAP
+2116 
-2127 NGKPTNL
+2127 
-2134 TERQWLQVRTKAFKD
+2134 
-2149 WFGDWEKEYTPPRQ
+2149 
-2163 YDLST
+2163 
-2168 WERTGEYVDVLG
+2168 
-2180 KDFLGNTYSTSKEI
+2180 
-2194 LSHPVER
+2194 
-2201 KETTKEDPFGFNS
+2201 
-2214 IGVSKAIKV
+2214 
-2223 GTLVNRA
+2223 
-2230 NPLNGICQYT
+2230 
-2240 AQRVQAFL
+2240 
-2248 KDRYGIEAHTNII
+2248 
-2261 NAKSPV
+2261 
-2267 TGETITHHV
+2267 
-2276 VALNIDGKPY
+2276 
-2286 IYDMP
+2286 
-2291 QTEFIS
+2291 
-2297 TNGNTFNVG
+2297 
-2306 NKEYKEAIITK
+2306 
-2317 EYSPRLIEITEESLL
+2317 
-2332 KNYGDSNNTQISV
+2332 
-2345 IKNTAKLSGN
+2345 
-2355 IKLSDIEASYIPAYS
+2355 
-2370 SDVSKVVDENGEPLV
+2370 EN
-2385 VYHGGSNTKVFN
+2385 
-2397 TKGGQFG
+2397 
-2404 AGIKKGDIGTY
+2404 
-2415 FTPSEKS
+2415 
-2422 ARGYEEIYNY
+2422 
-2432 KIGEKWLTLKE
+2432 
-2443 LADNGELSEE
+2443 
-2453 DIKSLDEVW
+2453 
-2462 ENEKPNTRAFF
+2462 
-2473 LNIRNPKI
+2473 
-2481 TNFIGDNTK
+2481 
-2490 GFNSED
+2490 
-2496 SNIGDNNDGQFI
+2496 
-2508 NINSSKPK
+2508 
-2516 EYVAFSPNQI
+2516 
-2526 KSATDNVGTF
+2526 
-2536 SRTNDDITTFTTPQG
+2536 
-2551 EVYGFVDKEGNVYLD
+2551 
-2566 ETKISPEHPIH
+2566 
-2577 EYTHLWDRIVQQK
+2577 
-2590 NLKLWNRGVELMKQT
+2590 
-2605 TLWNEILNSEHYG
+2605 
-2618 KAWQQLGINGKKL
+2618 
-2631 DNLIASEVH
+2631 
-2640 ARLTGTEGEALL
+2640 
-2652 KKLANKRGQSNIISK
+2652 
-2667 LKDWLLDTWKTLGET
+2667 
-2682 FGVWNKEDLDNL
+2682 
-2694 TLEDFN
+2694 
-2700 HLTIRDFAKGYNP
+2700 
-2713 VNNTFKDTVSN
+2713 
-2724 NAITELSEKYPN
+2724 YPN
-2736 ATEEALQKF
+2736 ATKEALQKF
-2745 REQLMGL
+2745 KEQLMGL

-2838 GIQIKSLNLIPI
+2838 GIQVKSLNLIPI
-2850 GVEYPAPSGWKNG
+2850 GVEYPAPSGWRNG

-2868 VSPEKANQLMIDGKN
+2868 VSPEKANQLMVDGKN

-2889 ILQDTIAVNYTEPHI
+2889 ILQNIIAVNYTEPHI

-2919 VENTIKA
+2919 VENTVKA

-2944 ETVDPILGTP
+2944 ETVDPILGTT
-2954 FNDSYLG
+2954 FKEDYLG
-2961 DMFGMDSTELNNFNM
+2961 NMFGIEVAEFNNYSL

-2981 STPIPEKY
+2981 STPIPEEY
-2989 QWNNLTQ
+2989 QWNNLTK

-3016 DEEMEHKLKC
+3016 DEEMKHKLKC

>member
-1 MPTLG
+1 MPVL
-6 NLGLRGLTANDRSQS
+6 NFDNSSLRGLKASDRSTA
-21 DKQAIA
+21 DKQY
-27 QQNGSNLMVTPI
+27 
-39 NLNMPSNRQYFQG
+39 LNQISGGTATAPSYNF
-52 LSDTNA
+52 NV
-58 IMQNTYQDMLQQYK
+58 N
-72 DEYHIDRDRNR
+72 ID
-83 VGNPMN
+83 
-89 IKEIAAKVSP
+89 
-99 WFKKYGY
+99 
-106 SSYIDLSDMDWA
+106 SSYIDPKTVMAQNMASNLAQRELSYNKFLKEYQDKLHIGWGGNSKASLDIRNLASKVSNWYKEFKNSDKISFNDQDWA
-118 ELAAS
+118 EIAAQ
-123 YQAANATYKDNG
+123 YQAINDAYGTEQANNYLNG
-135 ATANAMLD
+135 TIQD
-143 NAIKNN
+143 N

-156 YEQAWYGFAGIGASA
+156 YEQAWNGFRGLGASA
-171 VGAVVSLLGSVKGAV
+171 AGAIVGLVGSIKGAI
-186 DYFDGDYKDNPNLN
+186 DYFDGAYEDNPDLD

-212 DLTRYGNDIVQY
+212 EWTRYGNDIVQY
-224 GTVLPERLKEAKEL
+224 GAILPDNIAKQKET
-238 GISDLQI
+238 GISALQI
-245 VESDDQEN
+245 AETRDQQEN
-253 SLLSS
+253 LLSS

-300 TGEALTSALTKLQK
+300 TGEALTGALIKLQK
-314 AENLTNKFVI
+314 AENFTNKFII

-339 TKQQVEEEGLQAV
+339 TKQQAEEDGIRAV

-367 LGQYDQVMI
+367 LEQYDQVMI
-376 KDGADNTRQVV
+376 KEGADNTRQAV
-387 KYKDRKTG
+387 KYKDKKTG

-418 LKQVEY
+418 LRQVEY
-424 AATKAGINNFYVNSL
+424 AATKAGINNFYVNSA
-439 INGMVNSTLKAGL
+439 INGMINSTLKAGL

-462 KSKLFGWAQPRPNF
+462 KSKLFGWAQPRPDF

-497 WNLIKEPLGEFGEEY
+497 WNLIKEPFGEFSEEY

-602 TTYFGRGLNEN
+602 TTYFGRGLNER

-636 HRENQIQQHQA
+636 HRDNQIQQHQA
-647 EEAAQVLQEW
+647 EEAASALQEW
-657 LSDPNNKDKFGGL
+657 LRDPDNKSKFDGL

-714 YYDTYLNQLTE
+714 YYDTYLNQLIE

-741 AMRDNVNTSE
+741 AMRDNVNTSDEKQSDE
-751 ENQSNEDILKT
+751 EILKT
-762 LKSNANKMLSTLDT
+762 LKSNANKMLSTLDN

-800 YGQMMLKDWQ
+800 YGQMMLKDWH
-810 QRDQKLKG
+810 QREQKLKE
-818 ELANIQIENSVEHSS
+818 ELANIQIGNSVEHSS
-833 TLSAKQKEILADY
+833 TLNAKQKEILADY

-858 IKKSLDSI
+858 IQKSLNSI

-877 NLTNNEKS
+877 SLTDNERK

-957 EELNTRLESLNKQK
+957 DELNARLESLNEQK

-980 IKKGH
+980 VKKGH
-985 NKQVQKIDVEISKAQ
+985 NKQVQKLDVEISKAQ

-1068 NYIYNARQSA
+1068 NYVYNARQSA
-1078 ADIASRRKYQA
+1078 ADIASRKKYQA

-1108 ESSFREQ
+1108 KSSFREQ

-1153 KGMSDNDK
+1153 KDMSDNDK

-1166 TITYLSDKGIDFND
+1166 TITYLSDKGIDFNN
-1180 NQAVVNALSAVDENG
+1180 NQAVVNVLSAVDENG

-1286 SSTPEGGYIAGDGS
+1286 SSTPEGGYIDKNGS
-1300 VISNEDMPTE
+1300 VISNKDMPTE
-1310 TAQTETE
+1310 TAQTETAG
-1317 SNQPTNNT
+1317 NQPTNNA

-1346 AKVAEI
+1346 AKAAEI
-1352 ALNIAKNQPDRGFNV
+1352 ALNIAKNQPNGASIV
-1367 KADVRQ
+1367 KDDVRQ

-1390 DALISSANTRE
+1390 DAIISSANTRD
-1401 TNSED
+1401 TSSEN

-1420 KVNAAKTSKQS
+1420 KVKAAKVSEQS

-1442 LDKKRQ
+1442 FDKKRQ

-1494 YDKYNIE
+1494 YEKYNIE

-1559 GDKKYQP
+1559 EDKKYQP

-1645 LESQDKKQRRRNPAY
+1645 LESQDKKQRRRNPVY

-1666 FLRRLGTKMIGGRKA
+1666 FLKRLGTKMIGGRKA

-1712 NTFEDEARDGDIINF
+1712 NTFEEEAIDGDIINF

-1736 ALETFVKSFNSD
+1736 ALETFVKNFNSD
-1748 DLVYEEIDGQ
+1748 DLVYEEIEGQ
-1758 IVPTEATAGALQTMA
+1758 IVPTEVTAEALQTMA
-1773 NNLQKKIDNFINIP
+1773 SNLQKKIDNFINIP

-1824 ATFNSGMTEQNI
+1824 ATFNSGMTEQDI

-1926 TANAVNAQSQQSV
+1926 TANAVNAQPQQPV

-1976 RAANITT
+1976 RAANITI

-2020 ERAGERFDPNSPWV
+2020 EKAGRRFGYSKNAPNGKPSNLPDHLWEYVRTKEFKDWFGDWEKDPEHSSKVLDENGEPLIVYHGNRTGEPITRFKKEKLGTEHKERNIKGFWFITDKKIAKEEYALKPESIGKGKDYLQYGEVIPVFLNIRTPVKITQQGIKEEFDPRIGKFTTTTETIEDFFKRAENATTKNSDGYILTFVDSDNSADDFKSKQTQLVVSDSNQIRIINTESPWTS
-2034 VPSTNIGTGFDEF
+2034 PSTNIGTGFDEF

-2052 AGKLDNITTSPIATQ
+2052 AGKLDNMTSEQ
-2067 LWNHLQ
+2067 
-2073 NIGLSVS
+2073 
-2080 GSRGMQEFLRT
+2080 
-2091 HNLQSV
+2091 
-2097 QQAIESPEIQKEM
+2097 
-2110 DEIKKR
+2110 
-2116 AVVDGTFMKAP
+2116 
-2127 NGKPTNL
+2127 
-2134 TERQWLQVRTKAFKD
+2134 
-2149 WFGDWEKEYTPPRQ
+2149 
-2163 YDLST
+2163 
-2168 WERTGEYVDVLG
+2168 
-2180 KDFLGNTYSTSKEI
+2180 
-2194 LSHPVER
+2194 
-2201 KETTKEDPFGFNS
+2201 
-2214 IGVSKAIKV
+2214 
-2223 GTLVNRA
+2223 
-2230 NPLNGICQYT
+2230 
-2240 AQRVQAFL
+2240 
-2248 KDRYGIEAHTNII
+2248 
-2261 NAKSPV
+2261 
-2267 TGETITHHV
+2267 
-2276 VALNIDGKPY
+2276 
-2286 IYDMP
+2286 
-2291 QTEFIS
+2291 
-2297 TNGNTFNVG
+2297 
-2306 NKEYKEAIITK
+2306 
-2317 EYSPRLIEITEESLL
+2317 
-2332 KNYGDSNNTQISV
+2332 
-2345 IKNTAKLSGN
+2345 
-2355 IKLSDIEASYIPAYS
+2355 
-2370 SDVSKVVDENGEPLV
+2370 
-2385 VYHGGSNTKVFN
+2385 
-2397 TKGGQFG
+2397 
-2404 AGIKKGDIGTY
+2404 
-2415 FTPSEKS
+2415 
-2422 ARGYEEIYNY
+2422 
-2432 KIGEKWLTLKE
+2432 
-2443 LADNGELSEE
+2443 LSE
-2453 DIKSLDEVW
+2453 
-2462 ENEKPNTRAFF
+2462 N
-2473 LNIRNPKI
+2473 
-2481 TNFIGDNTK
+2481 
-2490 GFNSED
+2490 
-2496 SNIGDNNDGQFI
+2496 
-2508 NINSSKPK
+2508 
-2516 EYVAFSPNQI
+2516 
-2526 KSATDNVGTF
+2526 
-2536 SRTNDDITTFTTPQG
+2536 
-2551 EVYGFVDKEGNVYLD
+2551 
-2566 ETKISPEHPIH
+2566 
-2577 EYTHLWDRIVQQK
+2577 
-2590 NLKLWNRGVELMKQT
+2590 
-2605 TLWNEILNSEHYG
+2605 
-2618 KAWQQLGINGKKL
+2618 
-2631 DNLIASEVH
+2631 
-2640 ARLTGTEGEALL
+2640 
-2652 KKLANKRGQSNIISK
+2652 
-2667 LKDWLLDTWKTLGET
+2667 
-2682 FGVWNKEDLDNL
+2682 
-2694 TLEDFN
+2694 
-2700 HLTIRDFAKGYNP
+2700 
-2713 VNNTFKDTVSN
+2713 
-2724 NAITELSEKYPN
+2724 YPN
-2736 ATEEALQKF
+2736 ATKEALQKF
-2745 REQLMGL
+2745 KEQLMGL

-2757 SNGLTIIPRD
+2757 SNGLTIVPRD

-2808 KTNRSGIDQHKQEK
+2808 KTNRSSIDQHKQEK

-2838 GIQIKSLNLIPI
+2838 GIQVKSLNLIPI

-2863 SADYS
+2863 TADYS
-2868 VSPEKANQLMIDGKN
+2868 VSPEKPNQLLIDGKN

-2889 ILQDTIAVNYTEPHI
+2889 ELQPIIAVNYTEPHI

-2910 DEERAMFGE
+2910 DEERAIFGE
-2919 VENTIKA
+2919 VENTVKA

-2935 EAIPSESPT
+2935 EAIPSEPST
-2944 ETVDPILGTP
+2944 ETIDPILGTS

-2961 DMFGMDSTELNNFNM
+2961 GMFGVDSTEFNNFNM
-2976 DITTR
+2976 DIETR
-2981 STPIPEKY
+2981 STPVPEKY

-3016 DEEMEHKLKC
+3016 DDEMEHKLKC
-3026 LGL
+3026 LEL

>member
-1 MPTLG
+1 MPVL
-6 NLGLRGLTANDRSQS
+6 NFDNSSLKGLKASDRSTA
-21 DKQAIA
+21 DKQY
-27 QQNGSNLMVTPI
+27 
-39 NLNMPSNRQYFQG
+39 LNQISGGTATAPSYNF
-52 LSDTNA
+52 NV
-58 IMQNTYQDMLQQYK
+58 N
-72 DEYHIDRDRNR
+72 ID
-83 VGNPMN
+83 
-89 IKEIAAKVSP
+89 
-99 WFKKYGY
+99 
-106 SSYIDLSDMDWA
+106 SSYIDPKTVMSQNMASNLAQRELSYNKFLKEYQDKLHIGWGGNNRASLDIRNLANKVSNWYKEYKNSDKISFDDKDWA
-118 ELAAS
+118 EIAAQ
-123 YQAANATYKDNG
+123 YQAINDAYGTEQANNYLNG
-135 ATANAMLD
+135 TIQD
-143 NAIKNN
+143 N
-149 VAKNQPW
+149 VANNQSW
-156 YEQAWYGFAGIGASA
+156 YEQAWNGFRGVGASA
-171 VGAVVSLLGSVKGAV
+171 AGAIVGLAGSLKGAI
-186 DYFDGDYKDNPNLN
+186 DYFDGTYEDNPNLN

-212 DLTRYGNDIVQY
+212 EWTRYGNDIVQY
-224 GTVLPERLKEAKEL
+224 GAILPENIAKQKETGLSA
-238 GISDLQI
+238 LQI
-245 VESDDQEN
+245 AETRDQQE

-278 AGEAKLASMLF
+278 AAEAKLASMLF
-289 KGLGTATKAIK
+289 KGLGTATKVIK

-314 AENLTNKFVI
+314 AENFTNKFII

-339 TKQQVEEEGLQAV
+339 TKQQAEEDGLQAV

-367 LGQYDQVMI
+367 LGQYDQVMV
-376 KDGADNTRQVV
+376 KENTDGTRQVV
-387 KYKDRKTG
+387 KYKDKKTG

-407 WDEYSPKYEES
+407 WNEYSPKYEES

-462 KSKLFGWAQPRPNF
+462 KSKLFSWAQPRPDFN
-476 TITGSGATT
+476 ITGSGATT
-485 TVTPKFGIGKKA
+485 TVTPRFGIGKKA
-497 WNLIKEPLGEFGEEY
+497 WNIIKEPLGEFGEEY
-512 MQSVSD
+512 AQSISD

-555 AWTAFTGSVTDKE
+555 AWTAFTGSVIDKE

-574 YGAISSVM
+574 YGAISSIM
-582 GTPSLGHRTR
+582 GTPSLGHKTR
-592 TGRIVDGKAE
+592 TGKIVDGKAE
-602 TTYFGRGLNEN
+602 TTYFGRGLNEK

-636 HRENQIQQHQA
+636 HRDNQIQQHQA

-657 LSDPNNKDKFGGL
+657 LRDPDNKDKFDGL

-725 IANLEEGS
+725 VANLEEGS

-751 ENQSNEDILKT
+751 ENQSDEEILKT

-776 IQQESDRVDK
+776 VQQESDRVDK

-810 QRDQKLKG
+810 QRDQKLKE
-818 ELANIQIENSVEHSS
+818 ELANIQIRNSVEHSS

-851 AKKRQAE
+851 AKKRQVE
-858 IKKSLDSI
+858 IQKSLNSI

-877 NLTNNEKS
+877 NLTDNEKS

-957 EELNTRLESLNKQK
+957 NELNTRLESLNEHK

-980 IKKGH
+980 VKKGH
-985 NKQVQKIDVEISKAQ
+985 NKQVQKLDVEISKAQ

-1029 TAQDEN
+1029 TTQDEN

-1068 NYIYNARQSA
+1068 NYVYNARQSA

-1122 RDKDN
+1122 RDRDN

-1153 KGMSDNDK
+1153 KDMSDNDK

-1166 TITYLSDKGIDFND
+1166 TITYLSDKGVDFND

-1261 TASPEPV
+1261 IASPEPI

-1286 SSTPEGGYIAGDGS
+1286 SSTPEGGYIASDGS
-1300 VISNEDMPTE
+1300 VISNEDVSTE
-1310 TAQTETE
+1310 TTQTETT
-1317 SNQPTNNT
+1317 SNQSTNNV

-1332 PIIQAFADNSNEDV
+1332 PIIQAFADNSDEDV
-1346 AKVAEI
+1346 AKAAEI
-1352 ALNIAKNQPDRGFNV
+1352 ALNIAKNQPDKASIV
-1367 KADVRQ
+1367 KDDVRQ

-1390 DALISSANTRE
+1390 DTLVSSANTRE

-1420 KVNAAKTSKQS
+1420 KINAAKVSEQS
-1431 VTEEKKSKSPL
+1431 VTEERKSKSPL
-1442 LDKKRQ
+1442 FDKKRQ

-1457 NSNYNMFPNANSSS
+1457 NSNYNMFPNANNSS

-1494 YDKYNIE
+1494 YEKYNIE
-1501 EALRDGILDNNP
+1501 EALRNGILDSNP
-1513 DIFFITDEEFSDAV
+1513 DIFFITDEEFSNV
-1527 KQDME
+1527 IKQDME

-1542 SMPIIAV
+1542 SIPIIAV
-1549 VESKNGPVVI
+1549 IESKNGPVVI

-1566 ISVMSSTNHLGSA
+1566 ISVMPSTNHLGSA

-1605 AIVTK
+1605 PIVTK

-1623 YRGRNNVT
+1623 YRGRNNVI

-1645 LESQDKKQRRRNPAY
+1645 LESQDKKQKRRNPAY

-1666 FLRRLGTKMIGGRKA
+1666 FLKRLGTKMIGGRKA

-1694 QIEIFVS
+1694 QIEIFIS

-1712 NTFEDEARDGDIINF
+1712 NTFEDEARDGYIIDF

-1758 IVPTEATAGALQTMA
+1758 IVPTEETAGALQTMA
-1773 NNLQKKIDNFINIP
+1773 SNLQKKIDNFINIP

-1815 PNTSETIPL
+1815 SNTSEIIPL
-1824 ATFNSGMTEQNI
+1824 ATFNSGMTEQDI

-1913 NPFKADGTPAFTE
+1913 NPFKADNTPAFTE
-1926 TANAVNAQSQQSV
+1926 TANVVNAQPQQPV
-1939 TTPTIAEGQVKSGN
+1939 TAPTIAEGQVKSGN

-1960 VVLDGKPSTP
+1960 VILDGKPSIP
-1970 TNHARE
+1970 TNPARE
-1976 RAANITT
+1976 RAANIAT
-1983 QIEDDSKHIKLADD
+1983 QIEDDSKHIKKLAD
-1997 NSGYIDTRTGKK
+1997 NSGYRDTRTGKFL
-2009 YARVTSVISAD
+2009 ARVTSMIDAD
-2020 ERAGERFDPNSPWV
+2020 ERAGRRFGYSKNAPNGKPSNLPDHLWEYVRTKEFKDWFGDWEKDPEHSSKVLDENGEPLVVYHGNRTGEPITSFKKEKLGTEHKERNIKGFWFITDKKIAKEEYALKPESIGKGKNNLQYGEVIPVFLNIRTPVKITQQGIKEKFDPKIGKFTTSTETTEDFFKRAENTTTKNSDGYILTFVDSDNRTDDFKSKQTQLVVSNSNQIRIVNTESPWTS
-2034 VPSTNIGTGFDEF
+2034 PSTNIGTGFDEF

-2052 AGKLDNITTSPIATQ
+2052 AGKLDNMTSEQ
-2067 LWNHLQ
+2067 L
-2073 NIGLSVS
+2073 
-2080 GSRGMQEFLRT
+2080 
-2091 HNLQSV
+2091 
-2097 QQAIESPEIQKEM
+2097 
-2110 DEIKKR
+2110 
-2116 AVVDGTFMKAP
+2116 
-2127 NGKPTNL
+2127 
-2134 TERQWLQVRTKAFKD
+2134 
-2149 WFGDWEKEYTPPRQ
+2149 
-2163 YDLST
+2163 
-2168 WERTGEYVDVLG
+2168 
-2180 KDFLGNTYSTSKEI
+2180 
-2194 LSHPVER
+2194 
-2201 KETTKEDPFGFNS
+2201 
-2214 IGVSKAIKV
+2214 
-2223 GTLVNRA
+2223 
-2230 NPLNGICQYT
+2230 
-2240 AQRVQAFL
+2240 
-2248 KDRYGIEAHTNII
+2248 
-2261 NAKSPV
+2261 AK
-2267 TGETITHHV
+2267 
-2276 VALNIDGKPY
+2276 N
-2286 IYDMP
+2286 
-2291 QTEFIS
+2291 
-2297 TNGNTFNVG
+2297 
-2306 NKEYKEAIITK
+2306 
-2317 EYSPRLIEITEESLL
+2317 
-2332 KNYGDSNNTQISV
+2332 
-2345 IKNTAKLSGN
+2345 
-2355 IKLSDIEASYIPAYS
+2355 
-2370 SDVSKVVDENGEPLV
+2370 
-2385 VYHGGSNTKVFN
+2385 
-2397 TKGGQFG
+2397 
-2404 AGIKKGDIGTY
+2404 
-2415 FTPSEKS
+2415 
-2422 ARGYEEIYNY
+2422 
-2432 KIGEKWLTLKE
+2432 
-2443 LADNGELSEE
+2443 
-2453 DIKSLDEVW
+2453 
-2462 ENEKPNTRAFF
+2462 
-2473 LNIRNPKI
+2473 
-2481 TNFIGDNTK
+2481 
-2490 GFNSED
+2490 
-2496 SNIGDNNDGQFI
+2496 
-2508 NINSSKPK
+2508 
-2516 EYVAFSPNQI
+2516 
-2526 KSATDNVGTF
+2526 
-2536 SRTNDDITTFTTPQG
+2536 
-2551 EVYGFVDKEGNVYLD
+2551 
-2566 ETKISPEHPIH
+2566 
-2577 EYTHLWDRIVQQK
+2577 
-2590 NLKLWNRGVELMKQT
+2590 
-2605 TLWNEILNSEHYG
+2605 
-2618 KAWQQLGINGKKL
+2618 
-2631 DNLIASEVH
+2631 
-2640 ARLTGTEGEALL
+2640 
-2652 KKLANKRGQSNIISK
+2652 
-2667 LKDWLLDTWKTLGET
+2667 
-2682 FGVWNKEDLDNL
+2682 
-2694 TLEDFN
+2694 
-2700 HLTIRDFAKGYNP
+2700 
-2713 VNNTFKDTVSN
+2713 
-2724 NAITELSEKYPN
+2724 YPN
-2736 ATEEALQKF
+2736 ATKEALQKF
-2745 REQLMGL
+2745 KEQLMGL

-2781 KIHTVDVAGTLD
+2781 KIHTVEVAGTLD

-2830 KKFLENKY
+2830 KKFLESKY
-2838 GIQIKSLNLIPI
+2838 GIQVKSLNLIPI
-2850 GVEYPAPSGWKNG
+2850 GVEYPAPLGWKNG

-2889 ILQDTIAVNYTEPHI
+2889 TLQNIIAVNYTEPHI

-2910 DEERAMFGE
+2910 EEERAMFGE
-2919 VENTIKA
+2919 VENTVKA

-2935 EAIPSESPT
+2935 EAIPSEPST
-2944 ETVDPILGTP
+2944 RTVDPILGTS

-2961 DMFGMDSTELNNFNM
+2961 GMFGMDSTELNSFNM

-2981 STPIPEKY
+2981 STPIPKEY

-2996 EQREGIEMQGFN
+2996 EQKEGLEIQGFN

>member
-6 NLGLRGLTANDRSQS
+6 NIGLKGLTANDRSQS

-39 NLNMPSNRQYFQG
+39 NLNMSSNRQYFQG

-106 SSYIDLSDMDWA
+106 SGYVDLSDMDWA

-156 YEQAWYGFAGIGASA
+156 YEQAWYGFAGMGASA
-171 VGAVVSLLGSVKGAV
+171 VGAVVGLAGSVKGAI
-186 DYFDGDYKDNPNLN
+186 DYLDGDYKDNPNLN

-212 DLTRYGNDIVQY
+212 DWTRYGNDIVQY
-224 GTVLPERLKEAKEL
+224 GTVLPERLKKAKEL

-278 AGEAKLASMLF
+278 TAEAKLASMLF

-314 AENLTNKFVI
+314 AENFTNKLII

-339 TKQQVEEEGLQAV
+339 TKQQAEEDGLQAV

-367 LGQYDQVMI
+367 LGQYDQVMV
-376 KDGADNTRQVV
+376 KEGADDTRQVV
-387 KYKDRKTG
+387 KYKDKKTG

-407 WDEYSPKYEES
+407 WNEYSPKYEES

-439 INGMVNSTLKAGL
+439 INGMLNSTLKAGL

-462 KSKLFGWAQPRPNF
+462 KSKLFGWAQPRSNF
-476 TITGSGATT
+476 NISGSGATT

-555 AWTAFTGSVTDKE
+555 AWTAFTGTTTDKE

-574 YGAISSVM
+574 YGAISSIM
-582 GTPSLGHRTR
+582 GTPSLGHKAR

-602 TTYFGRGLNEN
+602 TTYFGRGLNEK

-636 HRENQIQQHQA
+636 YRESQIQQHQA

-657 LSDPNNKDKFGGL
+657 LRDPDNKDKFDGL

-733 ELAEKYIS
+733 ELAENYIA

-751 ENQSNEDILKT
+751 ENQSDEEILKT

-776 IQQESDRVDK
+776 VQQESDRVDK

-800 YGQMMLKDWQ
+800 YGQMMLKDWH
-810 QRDQKLKG
+810 QREQKLKE
-818 ELANIQIENSVEHSS
+818 ELANIQIGNSVEHSS

-851 AKKRQAE
+851 AKKKQAE
-858 IKKSLDSI
+858 IQKSLNSI
-866 KEDIKNITSRK
+866 NEDIKNITSRK
-877 NLTNNEKS
+877 NLTDNEKN

-938 KQKTYVAT
+938 KQRTYVAT
-946 HGGREEYNRRV
+946 HGGREEYNRKV
-957 EELNTRLESLNKQK
+957 DELNSRIDDLNNQK
-971 SKYIKDNGR
+971 AKYIKDNGR
-980 IKKGH
+980 VKKGH
-985 NKQVQKIDVEISKAQ
+985 NKQVQKLDVEISKAQ
-1000 KELDAVKAE
+1000 KELDATKAE

-1015 EEQQAVI
+1015 EEQQAII
-1022 DNLVNQG
+1022 DNLFNQG

-1035 FLDKII
+1035 FLDKMI

-1068 NYIYNARQSA
+1068 NYVYNARQSA
-1078 ADIASRRKYQA
+1078 ADIASKRKYQA

-1122 RDKDN
+1122 KDKDN

-1140 QDLIEQVSSSDNH
+1140 QDLIEQVSNSDNH
-1153 KGMSDNDK
+1153 KNMSDNDK

-1180 NQAVVNALSAVDENG
+1180 NQAVINALSAVDENG
-1195 VSEFRKYVEEVN
+1195 VYEFRKYVEEVN

-1261 TASPEPV
+1261 TVNPEPV
-1268 VQKGATETKTKS
+1268 VQNGATETKTKS

-1286 SSTPEGGYIAGDGS
+1286 SSTPEGGYIASDGS
-1300 VISNEDMPTE
+1300 VISDEDVSTE
-1310 TAQTETE
+1310 VGQTKTTG
-1317 SNQPTNNT
+1317 NQPTN
-1325 TSTEERN
+1325 TEERN

-1346 AKVAEI
+1346 AKAAEI
-1352 ALNIAKNQPDRGFNV
+1352 ALNIAKNQPDKDTNI
-1367 KADVRQ
+1367 KSDIRQ

-1382 FENVEDFV
+1382 FENVKDFT

-1420 KVNAAKTSKQS
+1420 KVNAAKASEQS

-1442 LDKKRQ
+1442 FDRKRQ

-1494 YDKYNIE
+1494 YEKYNIE
-1501 EALRDGILDNNP
+1501 EALRDGILDSNP
-1513 DIFFITDEEFSDAV
+1513 DIFFITDEEFSNAI

-1549 VESKNGPVVI
+1549 VESKNGPVAI

-1610 AYGKPKAYSADIN
+1610 AYGKPKAYSADVN

-1631 DIAINDLSQDERTS
+1631 DVAINDLNQDERTS
-1645 LESQDKKQRRRNPAY
+1645 LESQNKQQRRRNPAY

-1666 FLRRLGTKMIGGRKA
+1666 FLKRLGTKMIGGRKA

-1701 PINESTARNSD
+1701 PISESTARNSD

-1736 ALETFVKSFNSD
+1736 ALENFAKSFNSD

-1773 NNLQKKIDNFINIP
+1773 SNLQKKIDNFINIP
-1787 IKDGWEYRIT
+1787 VKDGWEYRIT

-1824 ATFNSGMTEQNI
+1824 ATFNSGMTEQDI

-1851 SGKVRMTS
+1851 SGKVRMTD

-1913 NPFKADGTPAFTE
+1913 NPFNKEGNPVFTE
-1926 TANAVNAQSQQSV
+1926 TANADNAAPSQPT
-1939 TTPTIAEGQVKSGN
+1939 TTPVIAEGQVRSGS
-1953 AIVTDTG
+1953 AVVTDTG

-1970 TNHARE
+1970 TNPARE
-1976 RAANITT
+1976 RAANITN

-2009 YARVTSVISAD
+2009 YARVTSIISAD

-2034 VPSTNIGTGFDEF
+2034 TPSTNIGTGFDEF

-2052 AGKLDNITTSPIATQ
+2052 GGKLDSMTAEQ
-2067 LWNHLQ
+2067 L
-2073 NIGLSVS
+2073 
-2080 GSRGMQEFLRT
+2080 
-2091 HNLQSV
+2091 
-2097 QQAIESPEIQKEM
+2097 A
-2110 DEIKKR
+2110 
-2116 AVVDGTFMKAP
+2116 
-2127 NGKPTNL
+2127 
-2134 TERQWLQVRTKAFKD
+2134 
-2149 WFGDWEKEYTPPRQ
+2149 
-2163 YDLST
+2163 
-2168 WERTGEYVDVLG
+2168 
-2180 KDFLGNTYSTSKEI
+2180 
-2194 LSHPVER
+2194 
-2201 KETTKEDPFGFNS
+2201 
-2214 IGVSKAIKV
+2214 
-2223 GTLVNRA
+2223 
-2230 NPLNGICQYT
+2230 
-2240 AQRVQAFL
+2240 
-2248 KDRYGIEAHTNII
+2248 
-2261 NAKSPV
+2261 
-2267 TGETITHHV
+2267 
-2276 VALNIDGKPY
+2276 
-2286 IYDMP
+2286 
-2291 QTEFIS
+2291 
-2297 TNGNTFNVG
+2297 
-2306 NKEYKEAIITK
+2306 
-2317 EYSPRLIEITEESLL
+2317 
-2332 KNYGDSNNTQISV
+2332 
-2345 IKNTAKLSGN
+2345 
-2355 IKLSDIEASYIPAYS
+2355 
-2370 SDVSKVVDENGEPLV
+2370 EN
-2385 VYHGGSNTKVFN
+2385 
-2397 TKGGQFG
+2397 
-2404 AGIKKGDIGTY
+2404 
-2415 FTPSEKS
+2415 
-2422 ARGYEEIYNY
+2422 
-2432 KIGEKWLTLKE
+2432 
-2443 LADNGELSEE
+2443 
-2453 DIKSLDEVW
+2453 
-2462 ENEKPNTRAFF
+2462 
-2473 LNIRNPKI
+2473 
-2481 TNFIGDNTK
+2481 
-2490 GFNSED
+2490 
-2496 SNIGDNNDGQFI
+2496 
-2508 NINSSKPK
+2508 
-2516 EYVAFSPNQI
+2516 
-2526 KSATDNVGTF
+2526 
-2536 SRTNDDITTFTTPQG
+2536 
-2551 EVYGFVDKEGNVYLD
+2551 
-2566 ETKISPEHPIH
+2566 
-2577 EYTHLWDRIVQQK
+2577 
-2590 NLKLWNRGVELMKQT
+2590 
-2605 TLWNEILNSEHYG
+2605 
-2618 KAWQQLGINGKKL
+2618 
-2631 DNLIASEVH
+2631 
-2640 ARLTGTEGEALL
+2640 
-2652 KKLANKRGQSNIISK
+2652 
-2667 LKDWLLDTWKTLGET
+2667 
-2682 FGVWNKEDLDNL
+2682 
-2694 TLEDFN
+2694 
-2700 HLTIRDFAKGYNP
+2700 
-2713 VNNTFKDTVSN
+2713 
-2724 NAITELSEKYPN
+2724 YPN
-2736 ATEEALQKF
+2736 ATKEALQKF
-2745 REQLMGL
+2745 KEQLMGL

-2757 SNGLTIIPRD
+2757 SNGLTIVPRD

-2808 KTNRSGIDQHKQEK
+2808 KTNRSGIGQHKQEK

-2830 KKFLENKY
+2830 KKFLESKY
-2838 GIQIKSLNLIPI
+2838 GIQVKSLNLIPI

-2868 VSPEKANQLMIDGKN
+2868 VSPEKANQLMVDGKN

-2889 ILQDTIAVNYTEPHI
+2889 ILQDIIAVNYTEPHI

-2919 VENTIKA
+2919 VENTVKA

-2961 DMFGMDSTELNNFNM
+2961 GMFGVDSTELNNFNM

>member
-39 NLNMPSNRQYFQG
+39 NLNMPSNRQYFQN

-156 YEQAWYGFAGIGASA
+156 YEQAWYGFAGMGASA

-339 TKQQVEEEGLQAV
+339 TKQQAEEEGLQAV

-387 KYKDRKTG
+387 KYKDKKTG

-602 TTYFGRGLNEN
+602 TTYFGRGLNEK

-657 LSDPNNKDKFGGL
+657 LSDPNNKDKFDGL

-751 ENQSNEDILKT
+751 ENQSDEDILKT

-776 IQQESDRVDK
+776 VQQESDRVDK

-851 AKKRQAE
+851 AKKIQAE

-957 EELNTRLESLNKQK
+957 EELNTRLESLNEQK

-980 IKKGH
+980 VKKGH
-985 NKQVQKIDVEISKAQ
+985 NKQVQKINVEISKAQ

-1068 NYIYNARQSA
+1068 NYVYNARQSA
-1078 ADIASRRKYQA
+1078 ADIASRKKYQA

-1115 SLITRAF
+1115 SLITKAF

-1153 KGMSDNDK
+1153 KGISDNDK

-1180 NQAVVNALSAVDENG
+1180 NQAVVDALSAVDENG

-1245 EAPIEV
+1245 EAPIVV
-1251 TPTTPEQSAP
+1251 TLTIPEQSAP

-1300 VISNEDMPTE
+1300 VISNEDMPTK

-1317 SNQPTNNT
+1317 SNQP

-1346 AKVAEI
+1346 AKAAEI
-1352 ALNIAKNQPDRGFNV
+1352 ALNIAKNQPDRSFNV

-1494 YDKYNIE
+1494 YEKYNIE

-1586 IRNAAQSNT
+1586 IRNAAQSNI

-1666 FLRRLGTKMIGGRKA
+1666 FLKRLGTKMIGGRKA

-1773 NNLQKKIDNFINIP
+1773 NNLQKKIDNFISIP

-1824 ATFNSGMTEQNI
+1824 ATFNSRMTEQDI

-1953 AIVTDTG
+1953 AIITDTG
-1960 VVLDGKPSTP
+1960 VVLDGKLSTP
-1970 TNHARE
+1970 TNPARE
-1976 RAANITT
+1976 RAAAITS

-2020 ERAGERFDPNSPWV
+2020 ERAGRRFGYSKNAPNGKPSNLPDHLWEYVRTKEFKDWFGDWEKDPEHSSKVLDENGEPLVVYHGNRTGEHITSFKKEKLGTEHKERNIKGFWFITDKRIAKEEYALKPESIGKGKDYLQYGEVVPVFLNIRTPVKITQQGIKEKFDPRIGKFTTATETTKDFFKRAENTTTKDNDGYILTFVDSDNSADDFMSKQTQLVVSNSNQIRIVNTESPWTS
-2034 VPSTNIGTGFDEF
+2034 PSTNIGTGFDEF

-2052 AGKLDNITTSPIATQ
+2052 AGKLDNMTSEQ
-2067 LWNHLQ
+2067 
-2073 NIGLSVS
+2073 
-2080 GSRGMQEFLRT
+2080 
-2091 HNLQSV
+2091 
-2097 QQAIESPEIQKEM
+2097 
-2110 DEIKKR
+2110 
-2116 AVVDGTFMKAP
+2116 
-2127 NGKPTNL
+2127 
-2134 TERQWLQVRTKAFKD
+2134 
-2149 WFGDWEKEYTPPRQ
+2149 
-2163 YDLST
+2163 
-2168 WERTGEYVDVLG
+2168 
-2180 KDFLGNTYSTSKEI
+2180 
-2194 LSHPVER
+2194 
-2201 KETTKEDPFGFNS
+2201 
-2214 IGVSKAIKV
+2214 
-2223 GTLVNRA
+2223 
-2230 NPLNGICQYT
+2230 
-2240 AQRVQAFL
+2240 
-2248 KDRYGIEAHTNII
+2248 
-2261 NAKSPV
+2261 
-2267 TGETITHHV
+2267 
-2276 VALNIDGKPY
+2276 
-2286 IYDMP
+2286 
-2291 QTEFIS
+2291 
-2297 TNGNTFNVG
+2297 
-2306 NKEYKEAIITK
+2306 
-2317 EYSPRLIEITEESLL
+2317 
-2332 KNYGDSNNTQISV
+2332 
-2345 IKNTAKLSGN
+2345 
-2355 IKLSDIEASYIPAYS
+2355 
-2370 SDVSKVVDENGEPLV
+2370 
-2385 VYHGGSNTKVFN
+2385 
-2397 TKGGQFG
+2397 
-2404 AGIKKGDIGTY
+2404 
-2415 FTPSEKS
+2415 
-2422 ARGYEEIYNY
+2422 
-2432 KIGEKWLTLKE
+2432 
-2443 LADNGELSEE
+2443 LSE
-2453 DIKSLDEVW
+2453 
-2462 ENEKPNTRAFF
+2462 N
-2473 LNIRNPKI
+2473 
-2481 TNFIGDNTK
+2481 
-2490 GFNSED
+2490 
-2496 SNIGDNNDGQFI
+2496 
-2508 NINSSKPK
+2508 
-2516 EYVAFSPNQI
+2516 
-2526 KSATDNVGTF
+2526 
-2536 SRTNDDITTFTTPQG
+2536 
-2551 EVYGFVDKEGNVYLD
+2551 
-2566 ETKISPEHPIH
+2566 
-2577 EYTHLWDRIVQQK
+2577 
-2590 NLKLWNRGVELMKQT
+2590 
-2605 TLWNEILNSEHYG
+2605 
-2618 KAWQQLGINGKKL
+2618 
-2631 DNLIASEVH
+2631 
-2640 ARLTGTEGEALL
+2640 
-2652 KKLANKRGQSNIISK
+2652 
-2667 LKDWLLDTWKTLGET
+2667 
-2682 FGVWNKEDLDNL
+2682 
-2694 TLEDFN
+2694 
-2700 HLTIRDFAKGYNP
+2700 
-2713 VNNTFKDTVSN
+2713 
-2724 NAITELSEKYPN
+2724 YPN
-2736 ATEEALQKF
+2736 ATKEALQKF
-2745 REQLMGL
+2745 KEQLMGL

-2838 GIQIKSLNLIPI
+2838 GIQVKSLNLIPI

-2863 SADYS
+2863 TADYS

-2919 VENTIKA
+2919 VENTVKA

-2981 STPIPEKY
+2981 STPIPEEY

>member
-1 MPTLG
+1 MPVL
-6 NLGLRGLTANDRSQS
+6 NFDNSSLRGLKASDRSTA
-21 DKQAIA
+21 DKQY
-27 QQNGSNLMVTPI
+27 
-39 NLNMPSNRQYFQG
+39 LNQISGGTATAPSYNF
-52 LSDTNA
+52 NV
-58 IMQNTYQDMLQQYK
+58 N
-72 DEYHIDRDRNR
+72 ID
-83 VGNPMN
+83 
-89 IKEIAAKVSP
+89 
-99 WFKKYGY
+99 
-106 SSYIDLSDMDWA
+106 SSYIDPKTVMAQNMASNLAQRELSYNKFLKDYQEKLHVGWGGNNKASLDIRNLASKVSNWYKEFKNSDKISFNDKDWA
-118 ELAAS
+118 EIAAQ
-123 YQAANATYKDNG
+123 YQAINDAYGTEQANNYLNG
-135 ATANAMLD
+135 TIQD
-143 NAIKNN
+143 N

-156 YEQAWYGFAGIGASA
+156 YEQAWNGFRGLGASA
-171 VGAVVSLLGSVKGAV
+171 AGAIVGLAGSVKGAI
-186 DYFDGDYKDNPNLN
+186 DYFDGTYKDNPDLD
-200 GWDNFMNSVIDN
+200 GWDNFMNSVMDN
-212 DLTRYGNDIVQY
+212 EWARYGNDIVQY
-224 GTVLPERLKEAKEL
+224 GAILPENIAKQKETGLSA
-238 GISDLQI
+238 LQI
-245 VESDDQEN
+245 AETRDQQEN
-253 SLLSS
+253 LLSS

-278 AGEAKLASMLF
+278 VGEAKLASVLF

-314 AENLTNKFVI
+314 AENFTNKFII

-339 TKQQVEEEGLQAV
+339 TKQQAEEDGIRAV

-367 LGQYDQVMI
+367 LGQYDQVML

-387 KYKDRKTG
+387 KYKDKKTG

-462 KSKLFGWAQPRPNF
+462 KSKLFSWAQPRPDF

-485 TVTPKFGIGKKA
+485 TVTPRFGIGKKA

-512 MQSVSD
+512 MQSISD

-555 AWTAFTGSVTDKE
+555 AWTAFTGSTLDKE

-574 YGAISSVM
+574 YGAISSIM
-582 GTPSLGHRTR
+582 GTPSLGHKTR

-602 TTYFGRGLNEN
+602 TTYFGRGLNEK

-636 HRENQIQQHQA
+636 HRDNQIQQHQA
-647 EEAAQVLQEW
+647 EETAQVLQEW
-657 LSDPNNKDKFGGL
+657 LRDPNNKDKFDGL

-741 AMRDNVNTSE
+741 AMRDNVNTSDEKQSDE
-751 ENQSNEDILKT
+751 EILKT

-800 YGQMMLKDWQ
+800 YGQMMLKDWH
-810 QRDQKLKG
+810 QREQKLKE
-818 ELANIQIENSVEHSS
+818 ELANIQIGNSVEHSS
-833 TLSAKQKEILADY
+833 ALSAKQKEILAAY

-851 AKKRQAE
+851 AKKRQTE
-858 IKKSLDSI
+858 IQKSLNSI

-877 NLTNNEKS
+877 NLTDNERK
-885 ILKDKKVKSKSLEKE
+885 ILKDKKAKSKSLEKE

-957 EELNTRLESLNKQK
+957 DELNARLESLNEQK

-980 IKKGH
+980 VKKGH
-985 NKQVQKIDVEISKAQ
+985 NKQVQKLDVEISKAQ

-1068 NYIYNARQSA
+1068 NYVYNARQSA

-1122 RDKDN
+1122 RNKDN

-1140 QDLIEQVSSSDNH
+1140 QDLIEQVSDSDNH
-1153 KGMSDNDK
+1153 KNMSDNDK

-1217 FTSVGEAI
+1217 FTSIGESI

-1251 TPTTPEQSAP
+1251 TPTIPEQSAP
-1261 TASPEPV
+1261 TANPEPV

-1286 SSTPEGGYIAGDGS
+1286 SSTPEGGYIDKNGS
-1300 VISNEDMPTE
+1300 VISNEDIPTGTSQTE
-1310 TAQTETE
+1310 TAG
-1317 SNQPTNNT
+1317 NQPTNNT
-1325 TSTEERN
+1325 TSTEGRN

-1346 AKVAEI
+1346 AKAAEI
-1352 ALNIAKNQPDRGFNV
+1352 ALNVAKNQPDKAFIV
-1367 KADVRQ
+1367 KDDVRQ

-1390 DALISSANTRE
+1390 DAIISSANTRE
-1401 TNSED
+1401 TSSED

-1420 KVNAAKTSKQS
+1420 KVKAAKVSEQS

-1442 LDKKRQ
+1442 FDKKRQ

-1457 NSNYNMFPNANSSS
+1457 NSNYNMFPSANSNS

-1481 IRQRFPNSPTIKY
+1481 IRQRFPNNPIIKY
-1494 YDKYNIE
+1494 YEKYNIE
-1501 EALRDGILDNNP
+1501 EALRNGILDSNP
-1513 DIFFITDEEFSDAV
+1513 DIFFITDGEFSNIE
-1527 KQDME
+1527 KQYME
-1532 SNGYTYNPEV
+1532 SNGYTYNPGV
-1542 SMPIIAV
+1542 FMPIIAV

-1605 AIVTK
+1605 PIVTK

-1623 YRGRNNVT
+1623 YRGRNNVI
-1631 DIAINDLSQDERTS
+1631 DVAINDLNQDERTS
-1645 LESQDKKQRRRNPAY
+1645 LESQNKKQRRRNPAY

-1666 FLRRLGTKMIGGRKA
+1666 FLKRLETKMIGGRKA

-1712 NTFEDEARDGDIINF
+1712 NTFEEEAIDGDITNF

-1773 NNLQKKIDNFINIP
+1773 SNLQKKIDNFINIP

-1804 DNRIMDLSLVN
+1804 DNRIMDLSLIN
-1815 PNTSETIPL
+1815 TNTSEVIPL
-1824 ATFNSGMTEQNI
+1824 ATFNSGMTEQDI

-1851 SGKVRMTS
+1851 SGKVRMAN

-1890 YEDGILGA
+1890 YDDGILGA

-1913 NPFKADGTPAFTE
+1913 NPFKADGTPVFTE
-1926 TANAVNAQSQQSV
+1926 TANAVNAQPQQPI

-1960 VVLDGKPSTP
+1960 VVLDGKPSIP
-1970 TNHARE
+1970 TNPARE
-1976 RAANITT
+1976 KAANIVT

-1997 NSGYIDTRTGKK
+1997 NSGYIDIRTGKK
-2009 YARVTSVISAD
+2009 YARVTSIISAD
-2020 ERAGERFDPNSPWV
+2020 EKAGERFNSNSPWI

-2052 AGKLDNITTSPIATQ
+2052 ARKLDNMTSEQ
-2067 LWNHLQ
+2067 L
-2073 NIGLSVS
+2073 
-2080 GSRGMQEFLRT
+2080 
-2091 HNLQSV
+2091 
-2097 QQAIESPEIQKEM
+2097 A
-2110 DEIKKR
+2110 
-2116 AVVDGTFMKAP
+2116 
-2127 NGKPTNL
+2127 
-2134 TERQWLQVRTKAFKD
+2134 
-2149 WFGDWEKEYTPPRQ
+2149 
-2163 YDLST
+2163 
-2168 WERTGEYVDVLG
+2168 
-2180 KDFLGNTYSTSKEI
+2180 
-2194 LSHPVER
+2194 
-2201 KETTKEDPFGFNS
+2201 
-2214 IGVSKAIKV
+2214 
-2223 GTLVNRA
+2223 
-2230 NPLNGICQYT
+2230 
-2240 AQRVQAFL
+2240 
-2248 KDRYGIEAHTNII
+2248 
-2261 NAKSPV
+2261 
-2267 TGETITHHV
+2267 
-2276 VALNIDGKPY
+2276 
-2286 IYDMP
+2286 
-2291 QTEFIS
+2291 
-2297 TNGNTFNVG
+2297 
-2306 NKEYKEAIITK
+2306 
-2317 EYSPRLIEITEESLL
+2317 
-2332 KNYGDSNNTQISV
+2332 
-2345 IKNTAKLSGN
+2345 
-2355 IKLSDIEASYIPAYS
+2355 
-2370 SDVSKVVDENGEPLV
+2370 EN
-2385 VYHGGSNTKVFN
+2385 
-2397 TKGGQFG
+2397 
-2404 AGIKKGDIGTY
+2404 
-2415 FTPSEKS
+2415 
-2422 ARGYEEIYNY
+2422 
-2432 KIGEKWLTLKE
+2432 
-2443 LADNGELSEE
+2443 
-2453 DIKSLDEVW
+2453 
-2462 ENEKPNTRAFF
+2462 
-2473 LNIRNPKI
+2473 
-2481 TNFIGDNTK
+2481 
-2490 GFNSED
+2490 
-2496 SNIGDNNDGQFI
+2496 
-2508 NINSSKPK
+2508 
-2516 EYVAFSPNQI
+2516 
-2526 KSATDNVGTF
+2526 
-2536 SRTNDDITTFTTPQG
+2536 
-2551 EVYGFVDKEGNVYLD
+2551 
-2566 ETKISPEHPIH
+2566 
-2577 EYTHLWDRIVQQK
+2577 
-2590 NLKLWNRGVELMKQT
+2590 
-2605 TLWNEILNSEHYG
+2605 
-2618 KAWQQLGINGKKL
+2618 
-2631 DNLIASEVH
+2631 
-2640 ARLTGTEGEALL
+2640 
-2652 KKLANKRGQSNIISK
+2652 
-2667 LKDWLLDTWKTLGET
+2667 
-2682 FGVWNKEDLDNL
+2682 
-2694 TLEDFN
+2694 
-2700 HLTIRDFAKGYNP
+2700 
-2713 VNNTFKDTVSN
+2713 
-2724 NAITELSEKYPN
+2724 YPN
-2736 ATEEALQKF
+2736 ATKEALQKF
-2745 REQLMGL
+2745 KEQLMGL

-2781 KIHTVDVAGTLD
+2781 KIHTVEVAGTLD

-2808 KTNRSGIDQHKQEK
+2808 KTNRSGIDQRKQEK

-2850 GVEYPAPSGWKNG
+2850 GVEYPSPSGWKNG

-2868 VSPEKANQLMIDGKN
+2868 VSPEKPNQLLIDGKN

-2889 ILQDTIAVNYTEPHI
+2889 ELQPIIAVNYTEPHI

-2910 DEERAMFGE
+2910 NEERAMFGE
-2919 VENTIKA
+2919 VENTVKA
-2926 ETNDEAKPT
+2926 ETSDEAKPT
-2935 EAIPSESPT
+2935 EAIPSEPST
-2944 ETVDPILGTP
+2944 ETVDPILGTE
-2954 FNDSYLG
+2954 FNDGYLG
-2961 DMFGMDSTELNNFNM
+2961 GMFGMDSTELGNFNM
-2976 DITTR
+2976 NFTER
-2981 STPIPEKY
+2981 STPIPEKF

-2996 EQREGIEMQGFN
+2996 QQREGIEMQGFN

-3016 DEEMEHKLKC
+3016 DEEMEHKLRC
-3026 LGL
+3026 LEL

>member
-1 MPTLG
+1 MPVL
-6 NLGLRGLTANDRSQS
+6 NFDNSSLRGLKASDRSTA
-21 DKQAIA
+21 DKQY
-27 QQNGSNLMVTPI
+27 
-39 NLNMPSNRQYFQG
+39 LNQISGGTATAPSYNF
-52 LSDTNA
+52 NV
-58 IMQNTYQDMLQQYK
+58 N
-72 DEYHIDRDRNR
+72 ID
-83 VGNPMN
+83 
-89 IKEIAAKVSP
+89 
-99 WFKKYGY
+99 
-106 SSYIDLSDMDWA
+106 SSYIDPKTVMSQNMASNLAQRELSYNKFLKEYQDKLHIGWGGNNKASLDIRNLASKVSNWYKEYKNSDKISFNDKDWA
-118 ELAAS
+118 EIAAQ
-123 YQAANATYKDNG
+123 YQAINDAYGTEQANNYLNG
-135 ATANAMLD
+135 TIQD
-143 NAIKNN
+143 N
-149 VAKNQPW
+149 VAENQPW
-156 YEQAWYGFAGIGASA
+156 YEQAWYGFKGMGASA
-171 VGAVVSLLGSVKGAV
+171 YGAIVGALGAVKGAI
-186 DYFDGDYKDNPNLN
+186 DYFDETYKDNPYLD
-200 GWDNFMNSVIDN
+200 GWDNFMNSVMDN
-212 DLTRYGNDIVQY
+212 DWTRYANDVVQY
-224 GTVLPERLKEAKEL
+224 GAFLPENIAKQKET
-238 GISDLQI
+238 GISALQI
-245 VESDDQEN
+245 AETRDQQE

-314 AENLTNKFVI
+314 AENLTNKFII

-339 TKQQVEEEGLQAV
+339 TKQQAEEDGLQAV

-387 KYKDRKTG
+387 KYKDKKTG

-439 INGMVNSTLKAGL
+439 INGMINSTLKAGL

-485 TVTPKFGIGKKA
+485 TVTPKFGIGKRA

-512 MQSVSD
+512 MQSISD

-555 AWTAFTGSVTDKE
+555 AWTAFTGSATDKE

-582 GTPSLGHRTR
+582 GTLSLGHKTR

-602 TTYFGRGLNEN
+602 TTYFGRGLNEK
-613 GELESNWERLRRIT
+613 GELESNWERLRRII

-636 HRENQIQQHQA
+636 HRDNQIQQHQA

-657 LSDPNNKDKFGGL
+657 LRDPDNKDKFDGL
-670 VGTFNWAKAMGDA
+670 VGTFNWAKSMGDA

-741 AMRDNVNTSE
+741 AMRDNVNTSDEKQSDE
-751 ENQSNEDILKT
+751 EILKT

-800 YGQMMLKDWQ
+800 YGQMMLKDWH
-810 QRDQKLKG
+810 QRDQKLKE

-833 TLSAKQKEILADY
+833 TLSAKQKEILVDY

-858 IKKSLDSI
+858 IQKSLDSI

-957 EELNTRLESLNKQK
+957 EELNTRLESLNEQK

-980 IKKGH
+980 VKKGH
-985 NKQVQKIDVEISKAQ
+985 NKQVQKINAEISKAQ

-1047 NSIDTFNA
+1047 NSIDAFNA

-1068 NYIYNARQSA
+1068 NYVYNARQSA

-1122 RDKDN
+1122 KDKDN

-1153 KGMSDNDK
+1153 KDMSDNDK

-1180 NQAVVNALSAVDENG
+1180 NQAVVDALSAVDENG

-1251 TPTTPEQSAP
+1251 TSTTPEQSAP
-1261 TASPEPV
+1261 AASPEPV

-1286 SSTPEGGYIAGDGS
+1286 SSTPEGGYIASDGS
-1300 VISNEDMPTE
+1300 VISNKDMPTE
-1310 TAQTETE
+1310 TVD
-1317 SNQPTNNT
+1317 NQPANNA

-1346 AKVAEI
+1346 AKAAEI
-1352 ALNIAKNQPDRGFNV
+1352 ALNIAKNQPNIAFIV
-1367 KADVRQ
+1367 KDDVRQ

-1390 DALISSANTRE
+1390 DVLTSSANTRE

-1420 KVNAAKTSKQS
+1420 KVNAAKVSEQS
-1431 VTEEKKSKSPL
+1431 VAEEKKSKSPL

-1481 IRQRFPNSPTIKY
+1481 VRQRFPNSPTIKY
-1494 YDKYNIE
+1494 YEKYNIE

-1532 SNGYTYNPEV
+1532 SKGYTYNPEV

-1605 AIVTK
+1605 PIVTK

-1623 YRGRNNVT
+1623 YRGRNSVT

-1645 LESQDKKQRRRNPAY
+1645 LESQNKKQRRRNPAY

-1666 FLRRLGTKMIGGRKA
+1666 FLKRLGTKMIGGRKA

-1824 ATFNSGMTEQNI
+1824 ATFNSGMTEQDI

-1970 TNHARE
+1970 TNPARE
-1976 RAANITT
+1976 RAANIAT

-2034 VPSTNIGTGFDEF
+2034 VPSTNIDTGFDEF

-2052 AGKLDNITTSPIATQ
+2052 AGKLDNMTSEQ
-2067 LWNHLQ
+2067 LAENY
-2073 NIGLSVS
+2073 
-2080 GSRGMQEFLRT
+2080 
-2091 HNLQSV
+2091 
-2097 QQAIESPEIQKEM
+2097 
-2110 DEIKKR
+2110 
-2116 AVVDGTFMKAP
+2116 P
-2127 NGKPTNL
+2127 N
-2134 TERQWLQVRTKAFKD
+2134 
-2149 WFGDWEKEYTPPRQ
+2149 
-2163 YDLST
+2163 
-2168 WERTGEYVDVLG
+2168 
-2180 KDFLGNTYSTSKEI
+2180 
-2194 LSHPVER
+2194 
-2201 KETTKEDPFGFNS
+2201 TTK
-2214 IGVSKAIKV
+2214 
-2223 GTLVNRA
+2223 
-2230 NPLNGICQYT
+2230 
-2240 AQRVQAFL
+2240 
-2248 KDRYGIEAHTNII
+2248 
-2261 NAKSPV
+2261 
-2267 TGETITHHV
+2267 
-2276 VALNIDGKPY
+2276 
-2286 IYDMP
+2286 
-2291 QTEFIS
+2291 
-2297 TNGNTFNVG
+2297 
-2306 NKEYKEAIITK
+2306 
-2317 EYSPRLIEITEESLL
+2317 
-2332 KNYGDSNNTQISV
+2332 
-2345 IKNTAKLSGN
+2345 
-2355 IKLSDIEASYIPAYS
+2355 
-2370 SDVSKVVDENGEPLV
+2370 
-2385 VYHGGSNTKVFN
+2385 
-2397 TKGGQFG
+2397 
-2404 AGIKKGDIGTY
+2404 
-2415 FTPSEKS
+2415 
-2422 ARGYEEIYNY
+2422 
-2432 KIGEKWLTLKE
+2432 
-2443 LADNGELSEE
+2443 
-2453 DIKSLDEVW
+2453 
-2462 ENEKPNTRAFF
+2462 
-2473 LNIRNPKI
+2473 
-2481 TNFIGDNTK
+2481 
-2490 GFNSED
+2490 
-2496 SNIGDNNDGQFI
+2496 
-2508 NINSSKPK
+2508 
-2516 EYVAFSPNQI
+2516 
-2526 KSATDNVGTF
+2526 
-2536 SRTNDDITTFTTPQG
+2536 
-2551 EVYGFVDKEGNVYLD
+2551 
-2566 ETKISPEHPIH
+2566 
-2577 EYTHLWDRIVQQK
+2577 
-2590 NLKLWNRGVELMKQT
+2590 
-2605 TLWNEILNSEHYG
+2605 
-2618 KAWQQLGINGKKL
+2618 
-2631 DNLIASEVH
+2631 
-2640 ARLTGTEGEALL
+2640 
-2652 KKLANKRGQSNIISK
+2652 
-2667 LKDWLLDTWKTLGET
+2667 
-2682 FGVWNKEDLDNL
+2682 
-2694 TLEDFN
+2694 
-2700 HLTIRDFAKGYNP
+2700 
-2713 VNNTFKDTVSN
+2713 
-2724 NAITELSEKYPN
+2724 
-2736 ATEEALQKF
+2736 EALQKF
-2745 REQLMGL
+2745 KEQLMGL

-2838 GIQIKSLNLIPI
+2838 GIQVKSLNLIPI

-2863 SADYS
+2863 TADYS

-2889 ILQDTIAVNYTEPHI
+2889 TLQDIIAVNYTEPHI

-2910 DEERAMFGE
+2910 DEERAMFDE
-2919 VENTIKA
+2919 VENAVKA

-2935 EAIPSESPT
+2935 EAIPSEPST
-2944 ETVDPILGTP
+2944 ETVDPILGTS

>member
-106 SSYIDLSDMDWA
+106 SSYVDLSDMDWA

-156 YEQAWYGFAGIGASA
+156 YEQAWYGFAGMGASA
-171 VGAVVSLLGSVKGAV
+171 AGAVVSLLGSVKGAI

-200 GWDNFMNSVIDN
+200 GWDNFMNSVMDN
-212 DLTRYGNDIVQY
+212 DWTRYGNDIVQY

-314 AENLTNKFVI
+314 AENLTNKFII

-352 QQMHQQEVG
+352 QQMHQQKVG

-555 AWTAFTGSVTDKE
+555 AWTAFTGSATDKE

-574 YGAISSVM
+574 YGAISSVI

-592 TGRIVDGKAE
+592 TGRIVDGKVE
-602 TTYFGRGLNEN
+602 TTYFGRGLNEK

-636 HRENQIQQHQA
+636 YRDTQIQQHQA

-657 LSDPNNKDKFGGL
+657 LRDPNNKDKFDGL

-733 ELAEKYIS
+733 ELAKKYIS
-741 AMRDNVNTSE
+741 AMRDNVNTSDE
-751 ENQSNEDILKT
+751 KQSDEDILKT

-810 QRDQKLKG
+810 QRDQKLKE
-818 ELANIQIENSVEHSS
+818 ELANVKIENSVEHSS

-851 AKKRQAE
+851 AKKRPAE
-858 IKKSLDSI
+858 IQKSLDSI
-866 KEDIKNITSRK
+866 KEDIKNLTSRK

-885 ILKDKKVKSKSLEKE
+885 ILKNKKAKSKSLEKE

-908 DIEEGTSEVLSEEEI
+908 DIEEGTSEILSEEEI

-957 EELNTRLESLNKQK
+957 EELNTRLESLNEQK

-980 IKKGH
+980 VKKGH
-985 NKQVQKIDVEISKAQ
+985 NKQVQKINVEISKAQ

-1068 NYIYNARQSA
+1068 NYVYNARQSA
-1078 ADIASRRKYQA
+1078 ADIASRKKYQA

-1122 RDKDN
+1122 KDKDN

-1180 NQAVVNALSAVDENG
+1180 NQAVVDALSAVDENG

-1317 SNQPTNNT
+1317 GNQPTNNA

-1346 AKVAEI
+1346 AKAAEI
-1352 ALNIAKNQPDRGFNV
+1352 ALNVAKNQPDKASIV
-1367 KADVRQ
+1367 KDDVRQ

-1401 TNSED
+1401 TSSED
-1406 GTDPRADLLRQIAA
+1406 GADPRADLLRQIAA
-1420 KVNAAKTSKQS
+1420 KVKATKVSEQS
-1431 VTEEKKSKSPL
+1431 VAEEKKSKSPL
-1442 LDKKRQ
+1442 LDRKRQ
-1448 QLDNTNRQL
+1448 QLDNTNRLL

-1471 SFIASVNIDN
+1471 SFIASINIDN

-1494 YDKYNIE
+1494 YEKYNIE
-1501 EALRDGILDNNP
+1501 EALRDGILDSNP
-1513 DIFFITDEEFSDAV
+1513 DIFFITDEEFSNV
-1527 KQDME
+1527 TKQDME

-1666 FLRRLGTKMIGGRKA
+1666 FLKRLGTKMIGGRKA

-1758 IVPTEATAGALQTMA
+1758 IVPTEATAVALQTMA

-1804 DNRIMDLSLVN
+1804 NNRIMDLSLVN

-1824 ATFNSGMTEQNI
+1824 ATFNSGMTEQDI

-1926 TANAVNAQSQQSV
+1926 TANAVNAQPQQPV

-2091 HNLQSV
+2091 HNLKSV
-2097 QQAIESPEIQKEM
+2097 QQAIESPEVQKEM

-2116 AVVDGTFMKAP
+2116 AIADGTFMKAP

-2134 TERQWLQVRTKAFKD
+2134 TERQWLQVRTKAFKE

-2230 NPLNGICQYT
+2230 NPLNGICQFT

-2276 VALNIDGKPY
+2276 VALSIGGKPY

-2297 TNGNTFNVG
+2297 TNENTFNVG
-2306 NKEYKEAIITK
+2306 NKEYKEAVITK

-2355 IKLSDIEASYIPAYS
+2355 IKLSDIEANYIPAYS

-2385 VYHGGSNTKVFN
+2385 VYHNTPFEFN
-2397 TKGGQFG
+2397 GIFDMDHKSRIMPWTSEPFGHVGTQETANKIKGTQF
-2404 AGIKKGDIGTY
+2404 A
-2415 FTPSEKS
+2415 
-2422 ARGYEEIYNY
+2422 
-2432 KIGEKWLTLKE
+2432 L
-2443 LADNGELSEE
+2443 
-2453 DIKSLDEVW
+2453 
-2462 ENEKPNTRAFF
+2462 F
-2473 LNIRNPKI
+2473 LNIRNPLETPDFVHETVNSMLSELYKQGI
-2481 TNFIGDNTK
+2481 ISKEKYSSLRGIS
-2490 GFNSED
+2490 NSELRNLML
-2496 SNIGDNNDGQFI
+2496 SLGYDGTKYENKAERGGTSYSFI
-2508 NINSSKPK
+2508 T
-2516 EYVAFSPNQI
+2516 PNQI

-2551 EVYGFVDKEGNVYLD
+2551 EVYGFVDKDGNIYLD

-2590 NLKLWNRGVELMKQT
+2590 NSKLWNRGVELMKQT

-2652 KKLANKRGQSNIISK
+2652 KKLADKKGQSNIISK
-2667 LKDWLLDTWKTLGET
+2667 LKDWLLDIWKTLGET

-2838 GIQIKSLNLIPI
+2838 GIQVKSLNLIPI

-2863 SADYS
+2863 TADYS
-2868 VSPEKANQLMIDGKN
+2868 VSPEKDNQLMIDGKN

-2910 DEERAMFGE
+2910 DEERAMFSE
-2919 VENTIKA
+2919 VENTVKA

>member
-106 SSYIDLSDMDWA
+106 SSYVDLSDMDWA

-156 YEQAWYGFAGIGASA
+156 YEQAWYGFAGMGASA
-171 VGAVVSLLGSVKGAV
+171 AGAVVSLLGSVKGAI

-212 DLTRYGNDIVQY
+212 DWTRYGNDIVQY

-245 VESDDQEN
+245 VESDNQEN

-314 AENLTNKFVI
+314 AENLTNKFII

-462 KSKLFGWAQPRPNF
+462 KSKLFGWAQPRPDF

-512 MQSVSD
+512 MQSISD

-602 TTYFGRGLNEN
+602 TTYFGRGLNEK

-636 HRENQIQQHQA
+636 HRESQIQQHQA
-647 EEAAQVLQEW
+647 EEAAQVLQDW
-657 LSDPNNKDKFGGL
+657 LSDPNNKDKFDGL

-705 MLQKLQGTQ
+705 MLQKLKGTQ
-714 YYDTYLNQLTE
+714 YYDTYLNQLIE
-725 IANLEEGS
+725 VANLEEGS

-741 AMRDNVNTSE
+741 AMRNNVNTSE
-751 ENQSNEDILKT
+751 ENQSDEDILKT

-776 IQQESDRVDK
+776 VQQESDRVDK

-908 DIEEGTSEVLSEEEI
+908 NIEEGTSEVLSEEEI

-957 EELNTRLESLNKQK
+957 EELNTRLESLNEQK

-980 IKKGH
+980 VKKGH

-1029 TAQDEN
+1029 TAQDES

-1047 NSIDTFNA
+1047 NSINTFNT

-1068 NYIYNARQSA
+1068 NYVYNARQSA

-1180 NQAVVNALSAVDENG
+1180 NQAVVDALSAVDENG

-1245 EAPIEV
+1245 ESPIEV

-1286 SSTPEGGYIAGDGS
+1286 SSTPEGGYIASDGS

-1317 SNQPTNNT
+1317 SNQPTNNA

-1346 AKVAEI
+1346 AKAAEI

-1420 KVNAAKTSKQS
+1420 KVNAAKVSEQS
-1431 VTEEKKSKSPL
+1431 VAEEKKSKSPL
-1442 LDKKRQ
+1442 LDRKRQ

-1494 YDKYNIE
+1494 YEKYNIE

-1623 YRGRNNVT
+1623 YRGRNNVI

-1666 FLRRLGTKMIGGRKA
+1666 FLKRLGTKMIGGRKA

-1824 ATFNSGMTEQNI
+1824 ATFNSGMTEQDI

-1970 TNHARE
+1970 TNPARE

-2052 AGKLDNITTSPIATQ
+2052 AGKLDNMTSEQ
-2067 LWNHLQ
+2067 
-2073 NIGLSVS
+2073 
-2080 GSRGMQEFLRT
+2080 
-2091 HNLQSV
+2091 
-2097 QQAIESPEIQKEM
+2097 
-2110 DEIKKR
+2110 
-2116 AVVDGTFMKAP
+2116 
-2127 NGKPTNL
+2127 
-2134 TERQWLQVRTKAFKD
+2134 
-2149 WFGDWEKEYTPPRQ
+2149 
-2163 YDLST
+2163 
-2168 WERTGEYVDVLG
+2168 
-2180 KDFLGNTYSTSKEI
+2180 
-2194 LSHPVER
+2194 
-2201 KETTKEDPFGFNS
+2201 
-2214 IGVSKAIKV
+2214 
-2223 GTLVNRA
+2223 
-2230 NPLNGICQYT
+2230 
-2240 AQRVQAFL
+2240 
-2248 KDRYGIEAHTNII
+2248 
-2261 NAKSPV
+2261 
-2267 TGETITHHV
+2267 
-2276 VALNIDGKPY
+2276 
-2286 IYDMP
+2286 
-2291 QTEFIS
+2291 
-2297 TNGNTFNVG
+2297 
-2306 NKEYKEAIITK
+2306 
-2317 EYSPRLIEITEESLL
+2317 
-2332 KNYGDSNNTQISV
+2332 
-2345 IKNTAKLSGN
+2345 
-2355 IKLSDIEASYIPAYS
+2355 
-2370 SDVSKVVDENGEPLV
+2370 
-2385 VYHGGSNTKVFN
+2385 
-2397 TKGGQFG
+2397 
-2404 AGIKKGDIGTY
+2404 
-2415 FTPSEKS
+2415 
-2422 ARGYEEIYNY
+2422 
-2432 KIGEKWLTLKE
+2432 
-2443 LADNGELSEE
+2443 LSE
-2453 DIKSLDEVW
+2453 
-2462 ENEKPNTRAFF
+2462 N
-2473 LNIRNPKI
+2473 
-2481 TNFIGDNTK
+2481 
-2490 GFNSED
+2490 
-2496 SNIGDNNDGQFI
+2496 
-2508 NINSSKPK
+2508 
-2516 EYVAFSPNQI
+2516 
-2526 KSATDNVGTF
+2526 
-2536 SRTNDDITTFTTPQG
+2536 
-2551 EVYGFVDKEGNVYLD
+2551 
-2566 ETKISPEHPIH
+2566 
-2577 EYTHLWDRIVQQK
+2577 
-2590 NLKLWNRGVELMKQT
+2590 
-2605 TLWNEILNSEHYG
+2605 
-2618 KAWQQLGINGKKL
+2618 
-2631 DNLIASEVH
+2631 
-2640 ARLTGTEGEALL
+2640 
-2652 KKLANKRGQSNIISK
+2652 
-2667 LKDWLLDTWKTLGET
+2667 
-2682 FGVWNKEDLDNL
+2682 
-2694 TLEDFN
+2694 
-2700 HLTIRDFAKGYNP
+2700 
-2713 VNNTFKDTVSN
+2713 
-2724 NAITELSEKYPN
+2724 YPN
-2736 ATEEALQKF
+2736 ATKEALQKF
-2745 REQLMGL
+2745 KEQLMGL

-2757 SNGLTIIPRD
+2757 SNGLTIVPRD

-2838 GIQIKSLNLIPI
+2838 GIQVKSLNLIPI

>member
-6 NLGLRGLTANDRSQS
+6 NLRLRGLTANDRSQS

-27 QQNGSNLMVTPI
+27 QQNGNNLMVTPI
-39 NLNMPSNRQYFQG
+39 NLSMSPNRQYFQ
-52 LSDTNA
+52 SRIDADA
-58 IMQNTYQDMLQQYK
+58 IMQNTYQDMLQKYK
-72 DEYHIDRDRNR
+72 DEYHIDRNRNR

-89 IKEIAAKVSP
+89 IKEIALKVSP

-156 YEQAWYGFAGIGASA
+156 YEQAWYGLAGMGASLMGAAIGFAGN
-171 VGAVVSLLGSVKGAV
+171 VKGAI
-186 DYFDGDYKDNPNLN
+186 DYFDGNHKDEENIS
-200 GWDNFMNSVIDN
+200 GWDNFMDSVMDN
-212 DLTRYGNDIVQY
+212 DLTRYGNDVVKY
-224 GTVLPERLKEAKEL
+224 GALDRGTIDEAKEL
-238 GISDLQI
+238 GISNLQI

-258 ASPWVAL
+258 ATPWVAL

-273 SMFVG
+273 SMLLG
-278 AGEAKLASMLF
+278 AGEAKVASLLF
-289 KGLGTATKAIK
+289 KGLGTTAKAIK

-314 AENLTNKFVI
+314 TKNFTNKFI
-324 PGMVGTMEGLSEGLN
+324 LPGLVGTNEGLSEGLN
-339 TKQQVEEEGLQAV
+339 TKLQVEEEGIQAV

-367 LGQYDQVMI
+367 LGNYDQVRI
-376 KDGADNTRQVV
+376 KQDTDGSSYIT
-387 KYKDRKTG
+387 KYKDKKTG

-407 WDEYSPKYEES
+407 WDEYTPKYEES

-424 AATKAGINNFYVNSL
+424 AATKAGINNFYVNAA
-439 INGMVNSTLKAGL
+439 INGLINSTLKAGL

-462 KSKLFGWAQPRPNF
+462 KSKLFGWAQPKSNLD
-476 TITGSGATT
+476 ITGSGATT

-497 WNLIKEPLGEFGEEY
+497 WNIIKEPLGEFGEEY
-512 MQSVSD
+512 AQSISD
-518 ATMRGGAENNIHQFI
+518 ATMRGGAENNIHKFI
-533 DNKYKGDGSAAVG
+533 YNKYKGNGSAAVG
-546 DNFSSDWGA
+546 DSFSSDWSA
-555 AWTAFTGSVTDKE
+555 AWTAFTGSVFDKE
-568 TIKSGI
+568 TVKSGV
-574 YGAISSVM
+574 YGAISSIM
-582 GTPSLGHRTR
+582 GTPALGHKTR
-592 TGRIVDGKAE
+592 TGKIVDGKIE
-602 TTYFGRGLNEN
+602 TTYFGRGLNER
-613 GELESNWERLRRIT
+613 GEKETQLERLGRIL

-636 HRENQIQQHQA
+636 YRDNQIQQHQA

-657 LSDPNNKDKFGGL
+657 LRDPSNKDKFDGL

-698 KTISDAF
+698 KTINDAF
-705 MLQKLQGTQ
+705 MLQKLKGTQ
-714 YYDTYLNQLTE
+714 YYDAYLNQLTE

-733 ELAEKYIS
+733 DLAAKYIQ
-741 AMRDNVNTSE
+741 AMRDNVNTSD
-751 ENQSNEDILKT
+751 ENQSDEDILKT

-800 YGQMMLKDWQ
+800 YSQMMLKDWQ
-810 QRDQKLKG
+810 QRDQKLNG
-818 ELANIQIENSVEHSS
+818 ELANIQIKNSVEHSS

-858 IKKSLDSI
+858 IQKSLNSI

-957 EELNTRLESLNKQK
+957 DELNSRIETLNDQRA
-971 SKYIKDNGR
+971 KYIKDDGR
-980 IKKGH
+980 VKKGH
-985 NKQVQKIDVEISKAQ
+985 NKQVKKIDANIAKLQ
-1000 KELDAVKAE
+1000 KELEAVKAE
-1009 EKPFYS
+1009 EKPYYS

-1022 DNLVNQG
+1022 DNLINQG

-1047 NSIDTFNA
+1047 NSINTFNT
-1055 QYQAILSDPDSFN
+1055 QHQAILSDPDSFN
-1068 NYIYNARQSA
+1068 NYVYNARQSA
-1078 ADIASRRKYQA
+1078 TDIASRRKYQA

-1122 RDKDN
+1122 KHRDN

-1140 QDLIEQVSSSDNH
+1140 QDLVEQVSSSEQH
-1153 KGMSDNDK
+1153 KNMSDNDK

-1166 TITYLSDKGIDFND
+1166 TITYLSDKGVDFQD
-1180 NQAVVNALSAVDENG
+1180 NQAVVDAISATDENG
-1195 VSEFRKYVEEVN
+1195 VSEFKKYVEEVN

-1286 SSTPEGGYIAGDGS
+1286 SSTPEGGFVDSNGN
-1300 VISNEDMPTE
+1300 VITTDE
-1310 TAQTETE
+1310 
-1317 SNQPTNNT
+1317 T
-1325 TSTEERN
+1325 TSTSTSTTPTSNKAAVTTETRD
-1332 PIIQAFADNSNEDV
+1332 PIIQAFADNSSEEV
-1346 AKVAEI
+1346 SKAAEI
-1352 ALNIAKNQPDRGFNV
+1352 ALNVAKNQPNTSSEA
-1367 KADVRQ
+1367 KEEVRK
-1373 FIESLSTNS
+1373 FIENLSKNS
-1382 FENVEDFV
+1382 FDNVEEFTN
-1390 DALISSANTRE
+1390 ALVASANTRE
-1401 TNSED
+1401 TNSES
-1406 GTDPRADLLRQIAA
+1406 GTDSNADLLRQVAS
-1420 KVNAAKTSKQS
+1420 KVNAVKIADKSI
-1431 VTEEKKSKSPL
+1431 VEKSKHVSPL

-1494 YDKYNIE
+1494 YEKYNIE

-1513 DIFFITDEEFSDAV
+1513 DIFFITDEEFSDAT

-1559 GDKKYQP
+1559 GDKRYQP
-1566 ISVMSSTNHLGSA
+1566 ISVMASTNHIKSA

-1586 IRNAAQSNT
+1586 IRNTAQSNT

-1605 AIVTK
+1605 PIVTK
-1610 AYGKPKAYSADIN
+1610 IFGKPKAYSADIN

-1645 LESQDKKQRRRNPAY
+1645 LESQNKKQRRRNPAY

-1694 QIEIFVS
+1694 QIEIFVI

-1773 NNLQKKIDNFINIP
+1773 SNLQKKIDNFINIP

-1824 ATFNSGMTEQNI
+1824 ATFNSGMTEQDI

-1960 VVLDGKPSTP
+1960 VVLDGKLNTP
-1970 TNHARE
+1970 TNPARE

-2020 ERAGERFDPNSPWV
+2020 KRAGERFDHNSPWV

-2052 AGKLDNITTSPIATQ
+2052 AGKLDNMTSEQ
-2067 LWNHLQ
+2067 L
-2073 NIGLSVS
+2073 
-2080 GSRGMQEFLRT
+2080 
-2091 HNLQSV
+2091 
-2097 QQAIESPEIQKEM
+2097 A
-2110 DEIKKR
+2110 
-2116 AVVDGTFMKAP
+2116 
-2127 NGKPTNL
+2127 
-2134 TERQWLQVRTKAFKD
+2134 
-2149 WFGDWEKEYTPPRQ
+2149 
-2163 YDLST
+2163 
-2168 WERTGEYVDVLG
+2168 
-2180 KDFLGNTYSTSKEI
+2180 
-2194 LSHPVER
+2194 
-2201 KETTKEDPFGFNS
+2201 
-2214 IGVSKAIKV
+2214 
-2223 GTLVNRA
+2223 
-2230 NPLNGICQYT
+2230 
-2240 AQRVQAFL
+2240 
-2248 KDRYGIEAHTNII
+2248 
-2261 NAKSPV
+2261 
-2267 TGETITHHV
+2267 
-2276 VALNIDGKPY
+2276 
-2286 IYDMP
+2286 
-2291 QTEFIS
+2291 
-2297 TNGNTFNVG
+2297 
-2306 NKEYKEAIITK
+2306 
-2317 EYSPRLIEITEESLL
+2317 
-2332 KNYGDSNNTQISV
+2332 
-2345 IKNTAKLSGN
+2345 
-2355 IKLSDIEASYIPAYS
+2355 
-2370 SDVSKVVDENGEPLV
+2370 EN
-2385 VYHGGSNTKVFN
+2385 
-2397 TKGGQFG
+2397 
-2404 AGIKKGDIGTY
+2404 
-2415 FTPSEKS
+2415 
-2422 ARGYEEIYNY
+2422 
-2432 KIGEKWLTLKE
+2432 
-2443 LADNGELSEE
+2443 
-2453 DIKSLDEVW
+2453 
-2462 ENEKPNTRAFF
+2462 
-2473 LNIRNPKI
+2473 
-2481 TNFIGDNTK
+2481 
-2490 GFNSED
+2490 
-2496 SNIGDNNDGQFI
+2496 
-2508 NINSSKPK
+2508 
-2516 EYVAFSPNQI
+2516 
-2526 KSATDNVGTF
+2526 
-2536 SRTNDDITTFTTPQG
+2536 
-2551 EVYGFVDKEGNVYLD
+2551 
-2566 ETKISPEHPIH
+2566 
-2577 EYTHLWDRIVQQK
+2577 
-2590 NLKLWNRGVELMKQT
+2590 
-2605 TLWNEILNSEHYG
+2605 
-2618 KAWQQLGINGKKL
+2618 
-2631 DNLIASEVH
+2631 
-2640 ARLTGTEGEALL
+2640 
-2652 KKLANKRGQSNIISK
+2652 
-2667 LKDWLLDTWKTLGET
+2667 
-2682 FGVWNKEDLDNL
+2682 
-2694 TLEDFN
+2694 
-2700 HLTIRDFAKGYNP
+2700 
-2713 VNNTFKDTVSN
+2713 
-2724 NAITELSEKYPN
+2724 YPN
-2736 ATEEALQKF
+2736 ATKEALQKF
-2745 REQLMGL
+2745 KEQLMGL

-2757 SNGLTIIPRD
+2757 SNGLTIVPRD

-2838 GIQIKSLNLIPI
+2838 GIQVKSLNLIPI

-2919 VENTIKA
+2919 VENTVKA

-2935 EAIPSESPT
+2935 EAIPSEPST
-2944 ETVDPILGTP
+2944 ETVDPILGTS

>member
-6 NLGLRGLTANDRSQS
+6 NIGLKGLTANDRSQS

-39 NLNMPSNRQYFQG
+39 NLNMSSNRQYFQG

-106 SSYIDLSDMDWA
+106 SGYVDLSDMDWA

-156 YEQAWYGFAGIGASA
+156 YEQAWYGFAGMGASA
-171 VGAVVSLLGSVKGAV
+171 VGAVVGLAGSVKGAI
-186 DYFDGDYKDNPNLN
+186 DYLDGDYKDNPNLN

-212 DLTRYGNDIVQY
+212 DWTRYGNDIVQY
-224 GTVLPERLKEAKEL
+224 GTVLPERLKKAKEL

-278 AGEAKLASMLF
+278 TAEAKLASMLF

-314 AENLTNKFVI
+314 AENFTNKLII

-339 TKQQVEEEGLQAV
+339 TKQQAEEDGLQAV

-367 LGQYDQVMI
+367 LGQYDQVMV
-376 KDGADNTRQVV
+376 KEGADDTRQVV
-387 KYKDRKTG
+387 KYKDKKTG

-439 INGMVNSTLKAGL
+439 INGMLNSTLKAGL

-462 KSKLFGWAQPRPNF
+462 KSKLFGWAQPRSNF
-476 TITGSGATT
+476 NITGSGATT

-555 AWTAFTGSVTDKE
+555 AWTAFTGSTTDKE

-574 YGAISSVM
+574 YGAISSIM
-582 GTPSLGHRTR
+582 GTPSLGHKTR

-602 TTYFGRGLNEN
+602 TTYFGRGLNEK

-636 HRENQIQQHQA
+636 HRESQIQQHQA

-657 LSDPNNKDKFGGL
+657 LRDPDNKDKFDGL

-733 ELAEKYIS
+733 ELAENYIA

-751 ENQSNEDILKT
+751 ENQSDEEILKT

-776 IQQESDRVDK
+776 VQQESDRVDK

-800 YGQMMLKDWQ
+800 YGQMMLKDWH
-810 QRDQKLKG
+810 QREQKLKE
-818 ELANIQIENSVEHSS
+818 ELANIQIGNSVEHSS

-851 AKKRQAE
+851 AKKKQAE
-858 IKKSLDSI
+858 IQKSLDSI

-877 NLTNNEKS
+877 NLTDNEKN

-938 KQKTYVAT
+938 KQRTYVAT
-946 HGGREEYNRRV
+946 HGGREEYNRKV
-957 EELNTRLESLNKQK
+957 DELNSRIDDLNNQK
-971 SKYIKDNGR
+971 AKYIKDNGR
-980 IKKGH
+980 VKKGH
-985 NKQVQKIDVEISKAQ
+985 NKQVQKLDVEISKAQ
-1000 KELDAVKAE
+1000 KELDATKAE

-1035 FLDKII
+1035 FLDKMI

-1068 NYIYNARQSA
+1068 NYVYNARQSA
-1078 ADIASRRKYQA
+1078 ADIASKRKYQA

-1122 RDKDN
+1122 KDKDN

-1140 QDLIEQVSSSDNH
+1140 QDLIEQVSNSDNH
-1153 KGMSDNDK
+1153 KNMSDNDK

-1180 NQAVVNALSAVDENG
+1180 NQAVINALSAVDENG
-1195 VSEFRKYVEEVN
+1195 VYEFRKYVEEVN

-1261 TASPEPV
+1261 TVNPEPV
-1268 VQKGATETKTKS
+1268 VQNGATETKTKS

-1286 SSTPEGGYIAGDGS
+1286 SSTPEGGYIASDGS
-1300 VISNEDMPTE
+1300 VISNEDVPTE
-1310 TAQTETE
+1310 VGQTETTG
-1317 SNQPTNNT
+1317 NQPTNNA

-1332 PIIQAFADNSNEDV
+1332 PIVQAFADNSNEDV
-1346 AKVAEI
+1346 AKAAEI
-1352 ALNIAKNQPDRGFNV
+1352 ALNIAKNQPNTDSNV
-1367 KADVRQ
+1367 RSDVRQ
-1373 FIESLSTNS
+1373 FIENLSKNS
-1382 FENVEDFV
+1382 FESVGDFV

-1406 GTDPRADLLRQIAA
+1406 GTDTRADFLRQIAA
-1420 KVNAAKTSKQS
+1420 KVNVAKASEQS

-1442 LDKKRQ
+1442 FDKKRQ

-1494 YDKYNIE
+1494 YEKYNIE
-1501 EALRDGILDNNP
+1501 EALRDGILDSNP
-1513 DIFFITDEEFSDAV
+1513 DIFFITDEEFSNAI

-1549 VESKNGPVVI
+1549 VESKNGPVAI
-1559 GDKKYQP
+1559 GDKRYQP

-1595 GTQLISINGK
+1595 GIQLISINGK

-1610 AYGKPKAYSADIN
+1610 AYGKPKAYSADVN

-1631 DIAINDLSQDERTS
+1631 DVAINDLNQDERTS
-1645 LESQDKKQRRRNPAY
+1645 LESQNKQQRRRNPAY

-1666 FLRRLGTKMIGGRKA
+1666 FLKRLGTKMIGGRKA
-1681 LVFNQPTLNGRFN
+1681 LVFNQSTLNGRFN

-1712 NTFEDEARDGDIINF
+1712 NTFEEEARDGDIINF

-1736 ALETFVKSFNSD
+1736 ALENFAKSFNSD

-1773 NNLQKKIDNFINIP
+1773 SNLQKKIDNFINIP
-1787 IKDGWEYRIT
+1787 VKDGWEYRIT

-1824 ATFNSGMTEQNI
+1824 ATFNSGMTEQDI

-1851 SGKVRMTS
+1851 SGKVRMTG

-1913 NPFKADGTPAFTE
+1913 NPFNKEGNPVFTE
-1926 TANAVNAQSQQSV
+1926 TANADNAAPSQPT
-1939 TTPTIAEGQVKSGN
+1939 TTPVIAEGQVRSGSSV
-1953 AIVTDTG
+1953 VTDTG
-1960 VVLDGKPSTP
+1960 VVLDGKPTTP

-2009 YARVTSVISAD
+2009 YARVTSIISAD
-2020 ERAGERFDPNSPWV
+2020 EKAGERFDPNSPWV

-2080 GSRGMQEFLRT
+2080 GSREMHKFLRT

-2097 QQAIESPEIQKEM
+2097 QQATESPEVQKEM
-2110 DEIKKR
+2110 NEIKKK
-2116 AVVDGTFMKAP
+2116 AISDGTFMKAP
-2127 NGKPTNL
+2127 NGKNSNL
-2134 TERQWLQVRTKAFKD
+2134 NERQWLQVRTKAFKD
-2149 WFGDWEKEYTPPRQ
+2149 WFGDWEN
-2163 YDLST
+2163 D
-2168 WERTGEYVDVLG
+2168 
-2180 KDFLGNTYSTSKEI
+2180 SK
-2194 LSHPVER
+2194 
-2201 KETTKEDPFGFNS
+2201 
-2214 IGVSKAIKV
+2214 
-2223 GTLVNRA
+2223 
-2230 NPLNGICQYT
+2230 
-2240 AQRVQAFL
+2240 
-2248 KDRYGIEAHTNII
+2248 
-2261 NAKSPV
+2261 NA
-2267 TGETITHHV
+2267 
-2276 VALNIDGKPY
+2276 
-2286 IYDMP
+2286 
-2291 QTEFIS
+2291 
-2297 TNGNTFNVG
+2297 
-2306 NKEYKEAIITK
+2306 
-2317 EYSPRLIEITEESLL
+2317 
-2332 KNYGDSNNTQISV
+2332 
-2345 IKNTAKLSGN
+2345 
-2355 IKLSDIEASYIPAYS
+2355 
-2370 SDVSKVVDENGEPLV
+2370 SKVVDENGEPLV
-2385 VYHGGSNTKVFN
+2385 VYHNTPFEFN
-2397 TKGGQFG
+2397 GIFDMDHKSRIMPWISEPFGHVGTQETASTIKGTQF
-2404 AGIKKGDIGTY
+2404 ALFLNVKNPLE
-2415 FTPSEKS
+2415 TPDFVHETVSS
-2422 ARGYEEIYNY
+2422 M
-2432 KIGEKWLTLKE
+2432 
-2443 LADNGELSEE
+2443 LSELYKQGIISRE
-2453 DIKSLDEVW
+2453 KYSSL
-2462 ENEKPNTRAFF
+2462 RG
-2473 LNIRNPKI
+2473 IS
-2481 TNFIGDNTK
+2481 
-2490 GFNSED
+2490 NSELRALML
-2496 SNIGDNNDGQFI
+2496 SLGYDGTKYKNKAEGGGISYSFI
-2508 NINSSKPK
+2508 D
-2516 EYVAFSPNQI
+2516 PNQI
-2526 KSATDNVGTF
+2526 KSATDNIGTF
-2536 SRTNDDITTFTTPQG
+2536 SRTNNDITTFTTPQG
-2551 EVYGFVDKEGNVYLD
+2551 ETYGFVDKDGNIYLD

-2577 EYTHLWDRIVQQK
+2577 EYTHLWDRVVQQK
-2590 NLKLWNRGVELMKQT
+2590 TPKLWNRGVELMKQT

-2640 ARLTGTEGEALL
+2640 ARLTGTEGESLL
-2652 KKLANKRGQSNIISK
+2652 KKLANKKGQSNIISK
-2667 LKDWLLDTWKTLGET
+2667 LKDWLLDIWKTLGET

-2808 KTNRSGIDQHKQEK
+2808 KTNRSGIGQHKQEK

-2830 KKFLENKY
+2830 KKFLESKY
-2838 GIQIKSLNLIPI
+2838 GIQVKSLNLIPI
-2850 GVEYPAPSGWKNG
+2850 GVEYPAPSGWRNG

-2868 VSPEKANQLMIDGKN
+2868 VSPEKANQLMVDGKN

-2889 ILQDTIAVNYTEPHI
+2889 ILQNIIAVNYTEPHI

-2919 VENTIKA
+2919 VENTVKA

-2944 ETVDPILGTP
+2944 ETVDPILGTT
-2954 FNDSYLG
+2954 FKEDYLG
-2961 DMFGMDSTELNNFNM
+2961 NMFGIEVAEFNNYSL

-2981 STPIPEKY
+2981 STPIPEEY
-2989 QWNNLTQ
+2989 QWNNLTK

-3016 DEEMEHKLKC
+3016 DEEMKHKLKC

>member
-106 SSYIDLSDMDWA
+106 SSYVDLSDMDWA

-156 YEQAWYGFAGIGASA
+156 YEQAWYGFAGMGASA

-273 SMFVG
+273 SMLVG

-314 AENLTNKFVI
+314 AENLTNKFII

-339 TKQQVEEEGLQAV
+339 TKQQAEEEGLQAV
-352 QQMHQQEVG
+352 QQIHQQEVG
-361 AEVNRR
+361 TEVNRR

-387 KYKDRKTG
+387 KYKDKKTG

-452 QAPSVRNALS
+452 QAPSVRNTLS
-462 KSKLFGWAQPRPNF
+462 KSKLFGWAQPRPDF

-497 WNLIKEPLGEFGEEY
+497 WNLIKEPLGEFSEEY

-592 TGRIVDGKAE
+592 TGRIVDDKAE
-602 TTYFGRGLNEN
+602 TTYFGRGLNEK

-647 EEAAQVLQEW
+647 KEAAQVLQEW
-657 LSDPNNKDKFGGL
+657 LRDPNNKDKFDGL

-751 ENQSNEDILKT
+751 ENQSDEDILKT

-776 IQQESDRVDK
+776 VQQESDRVDK

-810 QRDQKLKG
+810 QRDHKLKG

-858 IKKSLDSI
+858 IQKSLDSI

-957 EELNTRLESLNKQK
+957 EELNTRLESLNEQK

-980 IKKGH
+980 VKKGH
-985 NKQVQKIDVEISKAQ
+985 NKQVQKINVEISKAQ

-1068 NYIYNARQSA
+1068 NYVYNARQSA

-1180 NQAVVNALSAVDENG
+1180 NQAVVDALSAVDENG

-1310 TAQTETE
+1310 TAQTETAQTETE
-1317 SNQPTNNT
+1317 SNQPTNNA
-1325 TSTEERN
+1325 TSTGERN

-1346 AKVAEI
+1346 AKAAEI

-1401 TNSED
+1401 TNSENE
-1406 GTDPRADLLRQIAA
+1406 TDPRAYLLRQIAA

-1494 YDKYNIE
+1494 YEKYNIE
-1501 EALRDGILDNNP
+1501 EALRDGILDNSP

-1645 LESQDKKQRRRNPAY
+1645 LESQDKKQRRRNPVY

-1666 FLRRLGTKMIGGRKA
+1666 FLKRLGTKMIGGRKA

-1773 NNLQKKIDNFINIP
+1773 SNLQRKIDNFINIP

-1824 ATFNSGMTEQNI
+1824 ATFNSGMTEQDI

-1851 SGKVRMTS
+1851 SGRVRMTS

-1960 VVLDGKPSTP
+1960 AVLDGKLSTP
-1970 TNHARE
+1970 TNPARE

-2052 AGKLDNITTSPIATQ
+2052 AGKLDNMTSEQ
-2067 LWNHLQ
+2067 
-2073 NIGLSVS
+2073 
-2080 GSRGMQEFLRT
+2080 
-2091 HNLQSV
+2091 
-2097 QQAIESPEIQKEM
+2097 
-2110 DEIKKR
+2110 
-2116 AVVDGTFMKAP
+2116 
-2127 NGKPTNL
+2127 
-2134 TERQWLQVRTKAFKD
+2134 
-2149 WFGDWEKEYTPPRQ
+2149 
-2163 YDLST
+2163 
-2168 WERTGEYVDVLG
+2168 
-2180 KDFLGNTYSTSKEI
+2180 
-2194 LSHPVER
+2194 
-2201 KETTKEDPFGFNS
+2201 
-2214 IGVSKAIKV
+2214 
-2223 GTLVNRA
+2223 
-2230 NPLNGICQYT
+2230 
-2240 AQRVQAFL
+2240 
-2248 KDRYGIEAHTNII
+2248 
-2261 NAKSPV
+2261 
-2267 TGETITHHV
+2267 
-2276 VALNIDGKPY
+2276 
-2286 IYDMP
+2286 
-2291 QTEFIS
+2291 
-2297 TNGNTFNVG
+2297 
-2306 NKEYKEAIITK
+2306 
-2317 EYSPRLIEITEESLL
+2317 
-2332 KNYGDSNNTQISV
+2332 
-2345 IKNTAKLSGN
+2345 
-2355 IKLSDIEASYIPAYS
+2355 
-2370 SDVSKVVDENGEPLV
+2370 
-2385 VYHGGSNTKVFN
+2385 
-2397 TKGGQFG
+2397 
-2404 AGIKKGDIGTY
+2404 
-2415 FTPSEKS
+2415 
-2422 ARGYEEIYNY
+2422 
-2432 KIGEKWLTLKE
+2432 
-2443 LADNGELSEE
+2443 LSE
-2453 DIKSLDEVW
+2453 
-2462 ENEKPNTRAFF
+2462 N
-2473 LNIRNPKI
+2473 
-2481 TNFIGDNTK
+2481 
-2490 GFNSED
+2490 
-2496 SNIGDNNDGQFI
+2496 
-2508 NINSSKPK
+2508 
-2516 EYVAFSPNQI
+2516 
-2526 KSATDNVGTF
+2526 
-2536 SRTNDDITTFTTPQG
+2536 
-2551 EVYGFVDKEGNVYLD
+2551 
-2566 ETKISPEHPIH
+2566 
-2577 EYTHLWDRIVQQK
+2577 
-2590 NLKLWNRGVELMKQT
+2590 
-2605 TLWNEILNSEHYG
+2605 
-2618 KAWQQLGINGKKL
+2618 
-2631 DNLIASEVH
+2631 
-2640 ARLTGTEGEALL
+2640 
-2652 KKLANKRGQSNIISK
+2652 
-2667 LKDWLLDTWKTLGET
+2667 
-2682 FGVWNKEDLDNL
+2682 
-2694 TLEDFN
+2694 
-2700 HLTIRDFAKGYNP
+2700 
-2713 VNNTFKDTVSN
+2713 
-2724 NAITELSEKYPN
+2724 YPN
-2736 ATEEALQKF
+2736 ATKEALQKF
-2745 REQLMGL
+2745 KEQLMGL

-2757 SNGLTIIPRD
+2757 SNGLTIVPRD

-2838 GIQIKSLNLIPI
+2838 GIQVKSLNLIPI

-2863 SADYS
+2863 TADYS

-2919 VENTIKA
+2919 VENTVKA

>member
-1 MPTLG
+1 MPVL
-6 NLGLRGLTANDRSQS
+6 NFDNSSLRGLKASDRSTA
-21 DKQAIA
+21 DKQY
-27 QQNGSNLMVTPI
+27 
-39 NLNMPSNRQYFQG
+39 LNQISGGTATAPSYNF
-52 LSDTNA
+52 NV
-58 IMQNTYQDMLQQYK
+58 N
-72 DEYHIDRDRNR
+72 ID
-83 VGNPMN
+83 
-89 IKEIAAKVSP
+89 
-99 WFKKYGY
+99 
-106 SSYIDLSDMDWA
+106 SSYIDPKVVMAQNMASNLAQRELSYNKFLKEYQDKLHVGWGGNNKASLDIRNLASKVSNWYKEYKNSDKISFNDQDWA
-118 ELAAS
+118 EIAAQ
-123 YQAANATYKDNG
+123 YQAINDAYGTEQANNYLNG
-135 ATANAMLD
+135 TIQD
-143 NAIKNN
+143 N
-149 VAKNQPW
+149 VANNQPW
-156 YEQAWYGFAGIGASA
+156 YEQAWNGFRGLGASA
-171 VGAVVSLLGSVKGAV
+171 AGAIVGFAGSVKGAI
-186 DYFDGDYKDNPNLN
+186 DYFDGTYEDNPDLD
-200 GWDNFMNSVIDN
+200 GWDNFMNSVMDN
-212 DLTRYGNDIVQY
+212 EWTRYGNDIVKY
-224 GTVLPERLKEAKEL
+224 GAILPENIAKQKETGLSA
-238 GISDLQI
+238 LQI
-245 VESDDQEN
+245 AETRDQQE

-289 KGLGTATKAIK
+289 RGLGTATKAIK
-300 TGEALTSALTKLQK
+300 TGEALTSALTKIQK
-314 AENLTNKFVI
+314 AENFTNKFII

-339 TKQQVEEEGLQAV
+339 TKQQAEEDGIQAV

-367 LGQYDQVMI
+367 LGQYDQVMV
-376 KDGADNTRQVV
+376 KQGTGGTTQVV
-387 KYKDRKTG
+387 KYKDRRTG

-407 WDEYSPKYEES
+407 WDEYAPKYEES

-424 AATKAGINNFYVNSL
+424 AATKAGINNFYVNSA
-439 INGMVNSTLKAGL
+439 INGLINSTLKAGL
-452 QAPSVRNALS
+452 QAPAVRNALS
-462 KSKLFGWAQPRPNF
+462 KSKLFGWAQPKSEFN
-476 TITGSGATT
+476 ITGSGSST
-485 TVTPKFGIGKKA
+485 TVTPRFGTGKKI
-497 WNLIKEPLGEFGEEY
+497 WNVIKEPLGEFGEEY
-512 MQSVSD
+512 AQSVSD

-546 DNFSSDWGA
+546 DSFSSDWSA
-555 AWTAFTGSVTDKE
+555 AWTAFTGNVTDQE
-568 TIKSGI
+568 TVKSGI
-574 YGAISSVM
+574 YGAISSIM
-582 GTPSLGHRTR
+582 GTPTLGHRAR
-592 TGRIVDGKAE
+592 TGNVDANGRAE
-602 TTYFGRGLNEN
+602 TTYFGRGLNER
-613 GELESNWERLRRIT
+613 GEQESNWERLRRIT

-636 HRENQIQQHQA
+636 YRENQIEQHQA

-657 LSDPNNKDKFGGL
+657 LRDPDNKDKFDGL

-693 NSALG
+693 NSVLG

-714 YYDTYLNQLTE
+714 YYDTYLSQLTE

-776 IQQESDRVDK
+776 VQQESDRVDK

-800 YGQMMLKDWQ
+800 YGQMMLKDWH
-810 QRDQKLKG
+810 QREQKLKE
-818 ELANIQIENSVEHSS
+818 ELANIQIGNSVEHSS
-833 TLSAKQKEILADY
+833 TLSVKQKEILADY

-858 IKKSLDSI
+858 IQKSLDSI

-877 NLTNNEKS
+877 NLTDNERK

-900 LKRLDAIN
+900 LKRLDAIK
-908 DIEEGTSEVLSEEEI
+908 DIEEGTSEILSEEEI

-957 EELNTRLESLNKQK
+957 EELNTRLESLNEQK

-980 IKKGH
+980 VKKGH
-985 NKQVQKIDVEISKAQ
+985 NKQVQKLDTEISKAQ
-1000 KELDAVKAE
+1000 KELDTVKAE

-1015 EEQQAVI
+1015 DEQQAVI

-1035 FLDKII
+1035 FLDKIV

-1047 NSIDTFNA
+1047 NSINTFNA

-1068 NYIYNARQSA
+1068 NYVYNARQSA

-1103 DKMYN
+1103 DRMYN

-1122 RDKDN
+1122 RDRDN

-1140 QDLIEQVSSSDNH
+1140 QDLIEQVSDSDNH
-1153 KGMSDNDK
+1153 KNMSDNDK

-1180 NQAVVNALSAVDENG
+1180 NQAVVDALSAVDENG

-1268 VQKGATETKTKS
+1268 VQKGATETNTKS

-1286 SSTPEGGYIAGDGS
+1286 SSTPEGGFVDSKGN
-1300 VISNEDMPTE
+1300 VITTE
-1310 TAQTETE
+1310 ETPQTEPAVT
-1317 SNQPTNNT
+1317 PTTDNT
-1325 TSTEERN
+1325 IETRN
-1332 PIIQAFADNSNEDV
+1332 PIIQAFADNSNEEV
-1346 AKVAEI
+1346 AKAAKI
-1352 ALNIAKNQPDRGFNV
+1352 ALNVAKNSPNTSSET
-1367 KADVRQ
+1367 KEEVRK
-1373 FIESLSTNS
+1373 FIEGLSKNS
-1382 FENVEDFV
+1382 FDTVEEFTE
-1390 DALISSANTRE
+1390 ALVASANTRE
-1401 TNSED
+1401 TNSEE
-1406 GTDPRADLLRQIAA
+1406 GTDKNADLLRQVAA
-1420 KVNAAKTSKQS
+1420 KVSAAKVS
-1431 VTEEKKSKSPL
+1431 EKPIVGETKPMSPL
-1442 LDKKRQ
+1442 LDRKRQ
-1448 QLDNTNRQL
+1448 QLDNTNRQI
-1457 NSNYNMFPNANSSS
+1457 NSSYNMFPNSNTGS

-1494 YDKYNIE
+1494 YEKYNIE

-1513 DIFFITDEEFSDAV
+1513 DIFFITDEEFSNVV

-1631 DIAINDLSQDERTS
+1631 DITINDLSKDERTS

-1666 FLRRLGTKMIGGRKA
+1666 FLKRLGTKMIGGRKA

-1712 NTFEDEARDGDIINF
+1712 NTFEDESRIDDGDIINF
-1727 NSRTSRAAK
+1727 NSRTSRASK
-1736 ALETFVKSFNSD
+1736 ALEAFFKGFNPE
-1748 DLVYEEIDGQ
+1748 DLVFEEINGQ
-1758 IVPTEATAGALQTMA
+1758 IVATGASADALQTMA
-1773 NNLQKKIDNFINIP
+1773 TNLQKKVDDFINIP
-1787 IKDGWEYRIT
+1787 IKDGWSYRIT
-1797 PTSEVDG
+1797 PTSETDG

-1815 PNTSETIPL
+1815 TNTNEVIPL
-1824 ATFNSGMTEQNI
+1824 ALFNKGMTAEDI
-1836 KDFKDDFIRNLILDD
+1836 KECQEDFLRNLILDNN
-1851 SGKVRMTS
+1851 GNVRMTNY
-1859 SNDSFAKWNV
+1859 NDSFAKWNV
-1869 LYSDAEKTSES
+1869 LYSDVEKMSES
-1880 KAAADNISDI
+1880 KAAANNISDV

-1898 AATTFNYRIQ
+1898 AATSFNYRVQ

-1913 NPFKADGTPAFTE
+1913 NPFRSDGTPAFTE
-1926 TANAVNAQSQQSV
+1926 TANVTNAQPQQPV

-1960 VVLDGKPSTP
+1960 VVLDGKLSTP
-1970 TNHARE
+1970 TNPARE

-2020 ERAGERFDPNSPWV
+2020 ERASGRFDPNSPWV

-2052 AGKLDNITTSPIATQ
+2052 AGKLDNMTSEQ
-2067 LWNHLQ
+2067 L
-2073 NIGLSVS
+2073 
-2080 GSRGMQEFLRT
+2080 
-2091 HNLQSV
+2091 
-2097 QQAIESPEIQKEM
+2097 A
-2110 DEIKKR
+2110 
-2116 AVVDGTFMKAP
+2116 
-2127 NGKPTNL
+2127 
-2134 TERQWLQVRTKAFKD
+2134 
-2149 WFGDWEKEYTPPRQ
+2149 
-2163 YDLST
+2163 
-2168 WERTGEYVDVLG
+2168 
-2180 KDFLGNTYSTSKEI
+2180 
-2194 LSHPVER
+2194 
-2201 KETTKEDPFGFNS
+2201 
-2214 IGVSKAIKV
+2214 
-2223 GTLVNRA
+2223 
-2230 NPLNGICQYT
+2230 
-2240 AQRVQAFL
+2240 
-2248 KDRYGIEAHTNII
+2248 
-2261 NAKSPV
+2261 
-2267 TGETITHHV
+2267 
-2276 VALNIDGKPY
+2276 
-2286 IYDMP
+2286 
-2291 QTEFIS
+2291 
-2297 TNGNTFNVG
+2297 
-2306 NKEYKEAIITK
+2306 
-2317 EYSPRLIEITEESLL
+2317 
-2332 KNYGDSNNTQISV
+2332 
-2345 IKNTAKLSGN
+2345 
-2355 IKLSDIEASYIPAYS
+2355 
-2370 SDVSKVVDENGEPLV
+2370 EN
-2385 VYHGGSNTKVFN
+2385 
-2397 TKGGQFG
+2397 
-2404 AGIKKGDIGTY
+2404 
-2415 FTPSEKS
+2415 
-2422 ARGYEEIYNY
+2422 
-2432 KIGEKWLTLKE
+2432 
-2443 LADNGELSEE
+2443 
-2453 DIKSLDEVW
+2453 
-2462 ENEKPNTRAFF
+2462 
-2473 LNIRNPKI
+2473 
-2481 TNFIGDNTK
+2481 
-2490 GFNSED
+2490 
-2496 SNIGDNNDGQFI
+2496 
-2508 NINSSKPK
+2508 
-2516 EYVAFSPNQI
+2516 
-2526 KSATDNVGTF
+2526 
-2536 SRTNDDITTFTTPQG
+2536 
-2551 EVYGFVDKEGNVYLD
+2551 
-2566 ETKISPEHPIH
+2566 
-2577 EYTHLWDRIVQQK
+2577 
-2590 NLKLWNRGVELMKQT
+2590 
-2605 TLWNEILNSEHYG
+2605 
-2618 KAWQQLGINGKKL
+2618 
-2631 DNLIASEVH
+2631 
-2640 ARLTGTEGEALL
+2640 
-2652 KKLANKRGQSNIISK
+2652 
-2667 LKDWLLDTWKTLGET
+2667 
-2682 FGVWNKEDLDNL
+2682 
-2694 TLEDFN
+2694 
-2700 HLTIRDFAKGYNP
+2700 
-2713 VNNTFKDTVSN
+2713 
-2724 NAITELSEKYPN
+2724 YPN
-2736 ATEEALQKF
+2736 ATKEALQKF
-2745 REQLMGL
+2745 KEQLMGL

-2767 VTVTGSLDVLDSNG
+2767 VTVTGSLDVLDSKGNV
-2781 KIHTVDVAGTLD
+2781 HTVEVAGTLD
-2793 LLAYDGNGNFFIFDM
+2793 LLAYDGKGNFFIFDM
-2808 KTNRSGIDQHKQEK
+2808 KTNRSSIDQHKQEK

-2838 GIQIKSLNLIPI
+2838 GIQVKSLNLIPI
-2850 GVEYPAPSGWKNG
+2850 GVEYPAPVGAKNG

-2889 ILQDTIAVNYTEPHI
+2889 TLQDTIAVDYTEPHI

-2910 DEERAMFGE
+2910 DEERAMFGD
-2919 VENTIKA
+2919 VENTVKA

-2935 EAIPSESPT
+2935 EAIPSEPSTP
-2944 ETVDPILGTP
+2944 TVDSTLGVT
-2954 FNDSYLG
+2954 FDDSYLG
-2961 DMFGMDSTELNNFNM
+2961 GMFGVDSTELNSFNM
-2976 DITTR
+2976 DFTER
-2981 STPIPEKY
+2981 STPIPEKF

-2996 EQREGIEMQGFN
+2996 QQREGLEAQGFN

-3016 DEEMEHKLKC
+3016 DDEMQHKLDC

>member
-106 SSYIDLSDMDWA
+106 SSYVDLSDMDWA

-156 YEQAWYGFAGIGASA
+156 YEQAWYGFAGMGASA
-171 VGAVVSLLGSVKGAV
+171 VGSVVSLLGSVKGAI

-200 GWDNFMNSVIDN
+200 SWDNFMNSVIDN
-212 DLTRYGNDIVQY
+212 DWTRYGNDIVQY

-273 SMFVG
+273 SMLVG

-300 TGEALTSALTKLQK
+300 TGEALTSAFTKLQK
-314 AENLTNKFVI
+314 AENLTNKFII

-339 TKQQVEEEGLQAV
+339 TKQQAEEEGLQAV

-387 KYKDRKTG
+387 KYKDKKTG

-512 MQSVSD
+512 MQNVSD

-555 AWTAFTGSVTDKE
+555 AWTAFTGSITDKE

-657 LSDPNNKDKFGGL
+657 LRDPNNKDKFDGL

-751 ENQSNEDILKT
+751 ENQSDEDTLNT

-776 IQQESDRVDK
+776 VQQESDRVDK

-858 IKKSLDSI
+858 IQKRLDSI

-908 DIEEGTSEVLSEEEI
+908 NIEEGTSEVLSEEEI

-946 HGGREEYNRRV
+946 HGGREEYNRKV
-957 EELNTRLESLNKQK
+957 EELNTRLESLNEQK

-980 IKKGH
+980 VKKGH
-985 NKQVQKIDVEISKAQ
+985 NKQVQKVDVEISKAQ

-1068 NYIYNARQSA
+1068 NYVYNARQSA

-1180 NQAVVNALSAVDENG
+1180 NQAVVDALSAVDENG

-1251 TPTTPEQSAP
+1251 TPTTSEQSAP
-1261 TASPEPV
+1261 AASPEPV

-1310 TAQTETE
+1310 TAQTETAQTETE
-1317 SNQPTNNT
+1317 SNQPTNNA
-1325 TSTEERN
+1325 TSTKERN

-1346 AKVAEI
+1346 AKAAEI

-1373 FIESLSTNS
+1373 FIESLNTNS

-1494 YDKYNIE
+1494 YEKYNIE

-1579 GSTHMAP
+1579 GSTHMTP

-1666 FLRRLGTKMIGGRKA
+1666 FLKRLGTKMIGGRKA

-1712 NTFEDEARDGDIINF
+1712 NTFGDEARDGDIINF

-1736 ALETFVKSFNSD
+1736 ALGTFVKSFNSD

-1824 ATFNSGMTEQNI
+1824 ATFNSGMTEQDI

-1926 TANAVNAQSQQSV
+1926 TANAVNAQPQQPV

-1960 VVLDGKPSTP
+1960 VVLDGKLSTP
-1970 TNHARE
+1970 TNPARE

-2052 AGKLDNITTSPIATQ
+2052 AGKLDNMTSEQ
-2067 LWNHLQ
+2067 
-2073 NIGLSVS
+2073 
-2080 GSRGMQEFLRT
+2080 
-2091 HNLQSV
+2091 
-2097 QQAIESPEIQKEM
+2097 
-2110 DEIKKR
+2110 
-2116 AVVDGTFMKAP
+2116 
-2127 NGKPTNL
+2127 
-2134 TERQWLQVRTKAFKD
+2134 
-2149 WFGDWEKEYTPPRQ
+2149 
-2163 YDLST
+2163 
-2168 WERTGEYVDVLG
+2168 
-2180 KDFLGNTYSTSKEI
+2180 
-2194 LSHPVER
+2194 
-2201 KETTKEDPFGFNS
+2201 
-2214 IGVSKAIKV
+2214 
-2223 GTLVNRA
+2223 
-2230 NPLNGICQYT
+2230 
-2240 AQRVQAFL
+2240 
-2248 KDRYGIEAHTNII
+2248 
-2261 NAKSPV
+2261 
-2267 TGETITHHV
+2267 
-2276 VALNIDGKPY
+2276 
-2286 IYDMP
+2286 
-2291 QTEFIS
+2291 
-2297 TNGNTFNVG
+2297 
-2306 NKEYKEAIITK
+2306 
-2317 EYSPRLIEITEESLL
+2317 
-2332 KNYGDSNNTQISV
+2332 
-2345 IKNTAKLSGN
+2345 
-2355 IKLSDIEASYIPAYS
+2355 
-2370 SDVSKVVDENGEPLV
+2370 
-2385 VYHGGSNTKVFN
+2385 
-2397 TKGGQFG
+2397 
-2404 AGIKKGDIGTY
+2404 
-2415 FTPSEKS
+2415 
-2422 ARGYEEIYNY
+2422 
-2432 KIGEKWLTLKE
+2432 
-2443 LADNGELSEE
+2443 LSE
-2453 DIKSLDEVW
+2453 
-2462 ENEKPNTRAFF
+2462 N
-2473 LNIRNPKI
+2473 
-2481 TNFIGDNTK
+2481 
-2490 GFNSED
+2490 
-2496 SNIGDNNDGQFI
+2496 
-2508 NINSSKPK
+2508 
-2516 EYVAFSPNQI
+2516 
-2526 KSATDNVGTF
+2526 
-2536 SRTNDDITTFTTPQG
+2536 
-2551 EVYGFVDKEGNVYLD
+2551 
-2566 ETKISPEHPIH
+2566 
-2577 EYTHLWDRIVQQK
+2577 
-2590 NLKLWNRGVELMKQT
+2590 
-2605 TLWNEILNSEHYG
+2605 
-2618 KAWQQLGINGKKL
+2618 
-2631 DNLIASEVH
+2631 
-2640 ARLTGTEGEALL
+2640 
-2652 KKLANKRGQSNIISK
+2652 
-2667 LKDWLLDTWKTLGET
+2667 
-2682 FGVWNKEDLDNL
+2682 
-2694 TLEDFN
+2694 
-2700 HLTIRDFAKGYNP
+2700 
-2713 VNNTFKDTVSN
+2713 
-2724 NAITELSEKYPN
+2724 YPN
-2736 ATEEALQKF
+2736 ATKEALQKF
-2745 REQLMGL
+2745 KEQLMGL

-2838 GIQIKSLNLIPI
+2838 GIQVKSLNLIPI

-2919 VENTIKA
+2919 VENTVKA

-2954 FNDSYLG
+2954 FNEDYLG
-2961 DMFGMDSTELNNFNM
+2961 NMFGIEVTELNHYSM

>member
-1 MPTLG
+1 MPTL
-6 NLGLRGLTANDRSQS
+6 NFDNSSLKGLKASDRSTA
-21 DKQAIA
+21 DKQY
-27 QQNGSNLMVTPI
+27 
-39 NLNMPSNRQYFQG
+39 LNQISGGTATAPSYNFNVNV
-52 LSDTNA
+52 D
-58 IMQNTYQDMLQQYK
+58 
-72 DEYHIDRDRNR
+72 
-83 VGNPMN
+83 
-89 IKEIAAKVSP
+89 
-99 WFKKYGY
+99 
-106 SSYIDLSDMDWA
+106 SSYIDPKTVMSQNMASNLAQRELSYNKFLKEYQDKLHIGWNGNNKASLDIRNLASKVSNWYKEYKNSDKISFDDKDWA
-118 ELAAS
+118 EIAAQ
-123 YQAANATYKDNG
+123 YQAINDAYGTEQANNYLNG
-135 ATANAMLD
+135 TIQD
-143 NAIKNN
+143 N
-149 VAKNQPW
+149 VANNQSW
-156 YEQAWYGFAGIGASA
+156 YEQAWNGFKGVGASTA
-171 VGAVVSLLGSVKGAV
+171 GALVGLAGSIKGAI
-186 DYFDGDYKDNPNLN
+186 DYLDGTYKDNPDLD
-200 GWDNFMNSVIDN
+200 GWDNFMNSVMDN
-212 DLTRYGNDIVQY
+212 EWTRYGNDIVQY
-224 GTVLPERLKEAKEL
+224 GAVLPENIAKQKETGLSA
-238 GISDLQI
+238 LQI
-245 VESDDQEN
+245 AETRDQQE

-273 SMFVG
+273 SMFIG
-278 AGEAKLASMLF
+278 TAEAKLASMLF

-314 AENLTNKFVI
+314 ANNFTNKFII

-339 TKQQVEEEGLQAV
+339 TKQQAEEDGLQVV
-352 QQMHQQEVG
+352 QQIHQQEVG

-367 LGQYDQVMI
+367 LGQYDKVMI

-395 KLYDINQIYQQV
+395 KLYDVNQIYQQV
-407 WDEYSPKYEES
+407 WDEYYPKYEES

-439 INGMVNSTLKAGL
+439 INGMLNSTLKAGL

-476 TITGSGATT
+476 NITGSGDTT

-512 MQSVSD
+512 MQSISD

-555 AWTAFTGSVTDKE
+555 AWTAFTGTTTDKE

-574 YGAISSVM
+574 YGTISSIM
-582 GTPSLGHRTR
+582 GTLSLGHKTR

-602 TTYFGRGLNEN
+602 TTYFGRGLNEK

-657 LSDPNNKDKFGGL
+657 LRDPDNKDKFDGL

-714 YYDTYLNQLTE
+714 YYDTYLNQLIE
-725 IANLEEGS
+725 VANLEEGS

-751 ENQSNEDILKT
+751 ENQSDEEILKT

-776 IQQESDRVDK
+776 VQQESDRVDK

-800 YGQMMLKDWQ
+800 YSQMMLKDWH
-810 QRDQKLKG
+810 QRDLKLKE

-858 IKKSLDSI
+858 IQKNLNSI

-877 NLTNNEKS
+877 NLTDSEKN
-885 ILKDKKVKSKSLEKE
+885 ILKDKKAKSKSLEKE

-957 EELNTRLESLNKQK
+957 DELNTRLESLNEQK

-980 IKKGH
+980 VKKGH
-985 NKQVQKIDVEISKAQ
+985 NKQVQKLDAEISKAQ

-1068 NYIYNARQSA
+1068 NYVYNARQSA
-1078 ADIASRRKYQA
+1078 ADIASKRKYQA

-1122 RDKDN
+1122 KDKDN

-1153 KGMSDNDK
+1153 KDMSDNDK

-1217 FTSVGEAI
+1217 FTSIGESI

-1261 TASPEPV
+1261 TVNPEPV

-1310 TAQTETE
+1310 TTQTETE
-1317 SNQPTNNT
+1317 GNQPTNNA

-1346 AKVAEI
+1346 AKAAEI
-1352 ALNIAKNQPDRGFNV
+1352 AINVAKNQPNTDSNV
-1367 KADVRQ
+1367 KNDVRQ
-1373 FIESLSTNS
+1373 FIESLSKNS
-1382 FENVEDFV
+1382 FESIEDFAE
-1390 DALISSANTRE
+1390 ALISSANTRE
-1401 TNSED
+1401 TNSEN
-1406 GTDPRADLLRQIAA
+1406 GTDSRADLLRQIAA
-1420 KVNAAKTSKQS
+1420 KVNAAKVSEQS
-1431 VTEEKKSKSPL
+1431 ITEKKKSKSSL

-1471 SFIASVNIDN
+1471 SFIASINIDN

-1494 YDKYNIE
+1494 YEKYNIE
-1501 EALRDGILDNNP
+1501 EALRNGILDNNP
-1513 DIFFITDEEFSDAV
+1513 DIFFITDEEFSNAI

-1605 AIVTK
+1605 AVVTK

-1666 FLRRLGTKMIGGRKA
+1666 FLKGLGTKMIGGRKA

-1727 NSRTSRAAK
+1727 NSRTSRTAK

-1748 DLVYEEIDGQ
+1748 DLVYEEIEGQ

-1773 NNLQKKIDNFINIP
+1773 SNLQKKIDNFINIP

-1797 PTSEVDG
+1797 PTSEVNG

-1824 ATFNSGMTEQNI
+1824 ATFNSGMTEQEI
-1836 KDFKDDFIRNLILDD
+1836 KNFKDNFIKNLILDD
-1851 SGKVRMTS
+1851 DGKVRMTN

-1926 TANAVNAQSQQSV
+1926 TANAVNAQPQQPV

-1960 VVLDGKPSTP
+1960 VVLDGKPNTP
-1970 TNHARE
+1970 TNPARK
-1976 RAANITT
+1976 RAANIAT
-1983 QIEDDSKHIKLADD
+1983 QIEEDSKHIKLADD
-1997 NSGYIDTRTGKK
+1997 NSGYIDTRTGKFL
-2009 YARVTSVISAD
+2009 ARVTSMISAD
-2020 ERAGERFDPNSPWV
+2020 ERAGRRFGYSKNAPNGKPSNLPDHLWEYVRTKEFKDWFGDWEKDPKHSSKVLDENGEPLIVYHGNRTGEHITRFKNEKLGTEHKERNIKGFWFITDKKIAKEEYALKPESVGKGKDNLQYGEVIPVFLNIRTPVKITQQGIKEGFDPKIGKFTTSTEITEDFFKRAENTTTKNSDGYILTFVDSDNSTDDFKSKQTQLVVSDSNQIRIINTESPWTS
-2034 VPSTNIGTGFDEF
+2034 PSTNIGTGFDEF

-2052 AGKLDNITTSPIATQ
+2052 AGKLDNMTSEQ
-2067 LWNHLQ
+2067 L
-2073 NIGLSVS
+2073 
-2080 GSRGMQEFLRT
+2080 
-2091 HNLQSV
+2091 
-2097 QQAIESPEIQKEM
+2097 A
-2110 DEIKKR
+2110 
-2116 AVVDGTFMKAP
+2116 
-2127 NGKPTNL
+2127 
-2134 TERQWLQVRTKAFKD
+2134 
-2149 WFGDWEKEYTPPRQ
+2149 
-2163 YDLST
+2163 
-2168 WERTGEYVDVLG
+2168 
-2180 KDFLGNTYSTSKEI
+2180 
-2194 LSHPVER
+2194 
-2201 KETTKEDPFGFNS
+2201 
-2214 IGVSKAIKV
+2214 
-2223 GTLVNRA
+2223 
-2230 NPLNGICQYT
+2230 
-2240 AQRVQAFL
+2240 
-2248 KDRYGIEAHTNII
+2248 
-2261 NAKSPV
+2261 
-2267 TGETITHHV
+2267 
-2276 VALNIDGKPY
+2276 
-2286 IYDMP
+2286 
-2291 QTEFIS
+2291 
-2297 TNGNTFNVG
+2297 
-2306 NKEYKEAIITK
+2306 
-2317 EYSPRLIEITEESLL
+2317 
-2332 KNYGDSNNTQISV
+2332 
-2345 IKNTAKLSGN
+2345 
-2355 IKLSDIEASYIPAYS
+2355 
-2370 SDVSKVVDENGEPLV
+2370 EN
-2385 VYHGGSNTKVFN
+2385 
-2397 TKGGQFG
+2397 
-2404 AGIKKGDIGTY
+2404 
-2415 FTPSEKS
+2415 
-2422 ARGYEEIYNY
+2422 
-2432 KIGEKWLTLKE
+2432 
-2443 LADNGELSEE
+2443 
-2453 DIKSLDEVW
+2453 
-2462 ENEKPNTRAFF
+2462 
-2473 LNIRNPKI
+2473 
-2481 TNFIGDNTK
+2481 
-2490 GFNSED
+2490 
-2496 SNIGDNNDGQFI
+2496 
-2508 NINSSKPK
+2508 
-2516 EYVAFSPNQI
+2516 
-2526 KSATDNVGTF
+2526 
-2536 SRTNDDITTFTTPQG
+2536 
-2551 EVYGFVDKEGNVYLD
+2551 
-2566 ETKISPEHPIH
+2566 
-2577 EYTHLWDRIVQQK
+2577 
-2590 NLKLWNRGVELMKQT
+2590 
-2605 TLWNEILNSEHYG
+2605 
-2618 KAWQQLGINGKKL
+2618 
-2631 DNLIASEVH
+2631 
-2640 ARLTGTEGEALL
+2640 
-2652 KKLANKRGQSNIISK
+2652 
-2667 LKDWLLDTWKTLGET
+2667 
-2682 FGVWNKEDLDNL
+2682 
-2694 TLEDFN
+2694 
-2700 HLTIRDFAKGYNP
+2700 
-2713 VNNTFKDTVSN
+2713 
-2724 NAITELSEKYPN
+2724 YPN
-2736 ATEEALQKF
+2736 ATKEALQKF
-2745 REQLMGL
+2745 KEQLIGL

-2793 LLAYDGNGNFFIFDM
+2793 LLAYDGKGNFYIFDM
-2808 KTNRSGIDQHKQEK
+2808 KTNRSGIDKHKQEK

-2830 KKFLENKY
+2830 KKFLESKY
-2838 GIQIKSLNLIPI
+2838 GIQVKSLNLIPI
-2850 GVEYPAPSGWKNG
+2850 GVEYPAPSGWRNG

-2868 VSPEKANQLMIDGKN
+2868 VSPEKPNQLMIDGKN

-2889 ILQDTIAVNYTEPHI
+2889 SLQPLISVNYTEPHI

-2919 VENTIKA
+2919 VENTVKA

-2935 EAIPSESPT
+2935 EAIPSEPST
-2944 ETVDPILGTP
+2944 ETVDPILGTS

-2961 DMFGMDSTELNNFNM
+2961 DMFNVDSEDLNNLNM
-2976 DITTR
+2976 NFTERT
-2981 STPIPEKY
+2981 TPIPEKY

>member
-1 MPTLG
+1 MPVL
-6 NLGLRGLTANDRSQS
+6 NSDNSSLRGLKASDRSTA
-21 DKQAIA
+21 DKQY
-27 QQNGSNLMVTPI
+27 
-39 NLNMPSNRQYFQG
+39 LNQISGGTATAPSYNF
-52 LSDTNA
+52 NV
-58 IMQNTYQDMLQQYK
+58 N
-72 DEYHIDRDRNR
+72 ID
-83 VGNPMN
+83 
-89 IKEIAAKVSP
+89 
-99 WFKKYGY
+99 
-106 SSYIDLSDMDWA
+106 SSYIDPKVVIAQNMASNLAQRELSYNKFLKEYQDKLHVGWGGNNKASLDIRNLASKVSNWYKEYKNSDKISFNDQDWA
-118 ELAAS
+118 DIAAQ
-123 YQAANATYKDNG
+123 YQAINDAYGTEQANNYLNG
-135 ATANAMLD
+135 TIQD
-143 NAIKNN
+143 N
-149 VAKNQPW
+149 VANNQPW
-156 YEQAWYGFAGIGASA
+156 YEQAWNGFRGLGASA
-171 VGAVVSLLGSVKGAV
+171 AGAIVGLAGSLKGAI
-186 DYFDGDYKDNPNLN
+186 DYFDGAYEDNPDLD
-200 GWDNFMNSVIDN
+200 GWDNFMNSVMDN
-212 DLTRYGNDIVQY
+212 EWTRYGNDIVQY
-224 GTVLPERLKEAKEL
+224 GAILPENIAKQKETGLSA
-238 GISDLQI
+238 LQI
-245 VESDDQEN
+245 AETRDQQE

-314 AENLTNKFVI
+314 AENLTNKFII

-602 TTYFGRGLNEN
+602 TTYFGRGLNEK

-657 LSDPNNKDKFGGL
+657 LSDPNNKDKFDGL

-751 ENQSNEDILKT
+751 ENQSDEDILKT

-776 IQQESDRVDK
+776 VQQESDRVDK

-858 IKKSLDSI
+858 IQKSLDSI

-957 EELNTRLESLNKQK
+957 EELNTRLESLNEQK

-980 IKKGH
+980 VKKGH
-985 NKQVQKIDVEISKAQ
+985 NKQVQKINVEISKAQ

-1068 NYIYNARQSA
+1068 NYVYNARQSA
-1078 ADIASRRKYQA
+1078 ADIASKRKYQA

-1180 NQAVVNALSAVDENG
+1180 NQAVVDALSAVDENG

-1207 STIPEAEQTA
+1207 STIPKAEQTA

-1300 VISNEDMPTE
+1300 VISNEDMPT
-1310 TAQTETE
+1310 
-1317 SNQPTNNT
+1317 NNA

-1346 AKVAEI
+1346 AKAAEI
-1352 ALNIAKNQPDRGFNV
+1352 AINIAKNQPDRGFNV

-1401 TNSED
+1401 TSSED
-1406 GTDPRADLLRQIAA
+1406 GADPRADLLRQIAA
-1420 KVNAAKTSKQS
+1420 KVNAAKVSEQS
-1431 VTEEKKSKSPL
+1431 IAEEKKSKSPL
-1442 LDKKRQ
+1442 LDRKRQ

-1494 YDKYNIE
+1494 YEKYNIE
-1501 EALRDGILDNNP
+1501 EALRGGILDNNP

-1824 ATFNSGMTEQNI
+1824 ATFNSGMTEQDI

-1939 TTPTIAEGQVKSGN
+1939 TTPTIAEGQVKSGD

-1960 VVLDGKPSTP
+1960 VVLDGKLSTP
-1970 TNHARE
+1970 TNPARE

-2020 ERAGERFDPNSPWV
+2020 EKAGERFDPNSPWV

-2052 AGKLDNITTSPIATQ
+2052 AGKLDNMTSEQ
-2067 LWNHLQ
+2067 L
-2073 NIGLSVS
+2073 
-2080 GSRGMQEFLRT
+2080 
-2091 HNLQSV
+2091 
-2097 QQAIESPEIQKEM
+2097 A
-2110 DEIKKR
+2110 
-2116 AVVDGTFMKAP
+2116 
-2127 NGKPTNL
+2127 
-2134 TERQWLQVRTKAFKD
+2134 
-2149 WFGDWEKEYTPPRQ
+2149 
-2163 YDLST
+2163 
-2168 WERTGEYVDVLG
+2168 
-2180 KDFLGNTYSTSKEI
+2180 
-2194 LSHPVER
+2194 
-2201 KETTKEDPFGFNS
+2201 
-2214 IGVSKAIKV
+2214 
-2223 GTLVNRA
+2223 
-2230 NPLNGICQYT
+2230 
-2240 AQRVQAFL
+2240 
-2248 KDRYGIEAHTNII
+2248 
-2261 NAKSPV
+2261 
-2267 TGETITHHV
+2267 
-2276 VALNIDGKPY
+2276 
-2286 IYDMP
+2286 
-2291 QTEFIS
+2291 
-2297 TNGNTFNVG
+2297 
-2306 NKEYKEAIITK
+2306 
-2317 EYSPRLIEITEESLL
+2317 
-2332 KNYGDSNNTQISV
+2332 
-2345 IKNTAKLSGN
+2345 
-2355 IKLSDIEASYIPAYS
+2355 
-2370 SDVSKVVDENGEPLV
+2370 EN
-2385 VYHGGSNTKVFN
+2385 
-2397 TKGGQFG
+2397 
-2404 AGIKKGDIGTY
+2404 
-2415 FTPSEKS
+2415 
-2422 ARGYEEIYNY
+2422 
-2432 KIGEKWLTLKE
+2432 
-2443 LADNGELSEE
+2443 
-2453 DIKSLDEVW
+2453 
-2462 ENEKPNTRAFF
+2462 
-2473 LNIRNPKI
+2473 
-2481 TNFIGDNTK
+2481 
-2490 GFNSED
+2490 
-2496 SNIGDNNDGQFI
+2496 
-2508 NINSSKPK
+2508 
-2516 EYVAFSPNQI
+2516 
-2526 KSATDNVGTF
+2526 
-2536 SRTNDDITTFTTPQG
+2536 
-2551 EVYGFVDKEGNVYLD
+2551 
-2566 ETKISPEHPIH
+2566 
-2577 EYTHLWDRIVQQK
+2577 
-2590 NLKLWNRGVELMKQT
+2590 
-2605 TLWNEILNSEHYG
+2605 
-2618 KAWQQLGINGKKL
+2618 
-2631 DNLIASEVH
+2631 
-2640 ARLTGTEGEALL
+2640 
-2652 KKLANKRGQSNIISK
+2652 
-2667 LKDWLLDTWKTLGET
+2667 
-2682 FGVWNKEDLDNL
+2682 
-2694 TLEDFN
+2694 
-2700 HLTIRDFAKGYNP
+2700 
-2713 VNNTFKDTVSN
+2713 
-2724 NAITELSEKYPN
+2724 YPN
-2736 ATEEALQKF
+2736 ATKEALQKF
-2745 REQLMGL
+2745 KEQLMGL

-2838 GIQIKSLNLIPI
+2838 GIQVKSLNLIPI
-2850 GVEYPAPSGWKNG
+2850 GIEYPAPSGWKNG
-2863 SADYS
+2863 TADYS

-2910 DEERAMFGE
+2910 DEERAMFGDI
-2919 VENTIKA
+2919 ENTVKA

-2961 DMFGMDSTELNNFNM
+2961 GMFGMDSTELNNFNM
-2976 DITTR
+2976 DITAR

>member
-39 NLNMPSNRQYFQG
+39 NLNMPSNKQYFQD

-72 DEYHIDRDRNR
+72 DEYHTNRDKNE

-123 YQAANATYKDNG
+123 YQAANAVYKDNG
-135 ATANAMLD
+135 ATANAML
-143 NAIKNN
+143 NSAIKNN

-171 VGAVVSLLGSVKGAV
+171 AGAIVSLLGSVKGAV
-186 DYFDGDYKDNPNLN
+186 DYFDGNYKDNPNLN
-200 GWDNFMNSVIDN
+200 GWDNFMNSIIDN
-212 DLTRYGNDIVQY
+212 DWTKYGNDIVQY

-265 QSGGFTLA
+265 QSVGFTLA
-273 SMFVG
+273 SMFIG
-278 AGEAKLASMLF
+278 AGEAKIASILF

-300 TGEALTSALTKLQK
+300 IGGALTSALTKLQK
-314 AENLTNKFVI
+314 AENFTNKFVI

-339 TKQQVEEEGLQAV
+339 TKQQAEEEGLQAV

-367 LGQYDQVMI
+367 LEQYDQVMI
-376 KDGADNTRQVV
+376 KDGADNTRQIV
-387 KYKDRKTG
+387 KYKDKKTG

-407 WDEYSPKYEES
+407 WNEYSPKYKES
-418 LKQVEY
+418 LEQVEY
-424 AATKAGINNFYVNSL
+424 AAAKAGINNFYMNSL
-439 INGMVNSTLKAGL
+439 INGMINSTLKAGL
-452 QAPSVRNALS
+452 QAPSVKNALS
-462 KSKLFGWAQPRPNF
+462 KSKLFGWAQPKPNF
-476 TITGSGATT
+476 DITGSGATI

-512 MQSVSD
+512 AQSISD

-555 AWTAFTGSVTDKE
+555 SWTALTGSVFDKE

-582 GTPSLGHRTR
+582 GTPALGHRTR
-592 TGRIVDGKAE
+592 TGKIVNGKAE
-602 TTYFGRGLNEN
+602 TTYFGRGLNEK
-613 GELESNWERLRRIT
+613 GEQESNWERLRRIT
-627 PWRSGLFQA
+627 TWRSGLSQA
-636 HRENQIQQHQA
+636 YRDTQIQQHQA
-647 EEAAQVLQEW
+647 EETAQVLQEW
-657 LSDPNNKDKFGGL
+657 LRDPNNKDKFDGL

-698 KTISDAF
+698 KTINDAL
-705 MLQKLQGTQ
+705 MLQQLKGTQ
-714 YYDTYLNQLTE
+714 YYDTYLSQLTE

-751 ENQSNEDILKT
+751 ENQSDEDILKT

-776 IQQESDRVDK
+776 IQQESDRVDN

-810 QRDQKLKG
+810 QRDQKLAG
-818 ELANIQIENSVEHSS
+818 GLASLQIKNSVEHNS
-833 TLSAKQKEILADY
+833 TLSAKQKEILAEY
-846 NSIAE
+846 NSVAE

-858 IKKSLDSI
+858 IKKILDSI

-877 NLTNNEKS
+877 NLTNNEKG
-885 ILKDKKVKSKSLEKE
+885 ILKDKKAKSKSLEKE

-908 DIEEGTSEVLSEEEI
+908 DIEEGTSEVLSEEDI

-957 EELNTRLESLNKQK
+957 EELNTRLESLNEQK
-971 SKYIKDNGR
+971 SKYIKDNGKV
-980 IKKGH
+980 KKGH
-985 NKQVQKIDVEISKAQ
+985 NKQVQKIDAEISKAQ

-1029 TAQDEN
+1029 TAQDKN

-1041 DAGRIK
+1041 DAGRIR
-1047 NSIDTFNA
+1047 NSINTFNA

-1068 NYIYNARQSA
+1068 NYVYNAKQSA
-1078 ADIASRRKYQA
+1078 ADIASKRKYQA
-1089 MNNIQDYATFAREM
+1089 MDSIQDYATFAREM
-1103 DKMYN
+1103 DRMYN
-1108 ESSFREQ
+1108 ESPFREQ
-1115 SLITRAF
+1115 ALITRAF
-1122 RDKDN
+1122 RNKDN
-1127 ANFERY
+1127 ANFKRY

-1153 KGMSDNDK
+1153 KDMSDNDK

-1166 TITYLSDKGIDFND
+1166 TITYLSDKGINFND
-1180 NQAVVNALSAVDENG
+1180 NQAVVDALSAVDENG
-1195 VSEFRKYVEEVN
+1195 VSEFKKYVEEVN

-1217 FTSVGEAI
+1217 FTSIGEAI

-1261 TASPEPV
+1261 TVSPEPV

-1280 IFDIAG
+1280 VFDIAG
-1286 SSTPEGGYIAGDGS
+1286 SSTPEGGHIADDGS

-1317 SNQPTNNT
+1317 SNQPTNNA
-1325 TSTEERN
+1325 TSTEEKN

-1346 AKVAEI
+1346 AKAAEI
-1352 ALNIAKNQPDRGFNV
+1352 ALNIAKNQPDKDPNV

-1401 TNSED
+1401 ANSED

-1420 KVNAAKTSKQS
+1420 KVNANKASKQS
-1431 VTEEKKSKSPL
+1431 IIEEKKSKSPL

-1457 NSNYNMFPNANSSS
+1457 HSNYNMFPNANSSS

-1481 IRQRFPNSPTIKY
+1481 IRQKFPDSPIVKY
-1494 YDKYNIE
+1494 YEKYGIE

-1513 DIFFITDEEFSDAV
+1513 DIFFITDEELSNAV

-1532 SNGYTYNPEV
+1532 SKGYTYNPEV

-1549 VESKNGPVVI
+1549 VESKNGPIVI

-1566 ISVMSSTNHLGSA
+1566 ISIMSSTNHLGSA

-1595 GTQLISINGK
+1595 GTQLVSINGK

-1645 LESQDKKQRRRNPAY
+1645 LKSQNKKQRRRNPAY

-1666 FLRRLGTKMIGGRKA
+1666 FLKRLGTKMIGGRKA
-1681 LVFNQPTLNGRFN
+1681 LVFNQPTLNGRSN
-1694 QIEIFVS
+1694 QIEVFVS

-1736 ALETFVKSFNSD
+1736 ALEAFVKSFNSD

-1758 IVPTEATAGALQTMA
+1758 IVPTEATAEALQTMA
-1773 NNLQKKIDNFINIP
+1773 NNLQKRIDNFINIP

-1804 DNRIMDLSLVN
+1804 DNRIMELSLVN
-1815 PNTSETIPL
+1815 SNTSETIPL
-1824 ATFNSGMTEQNI
+1824 ATFNSGMTKQDI
-1836 KDFKDDFIRNLILDD
+1836 KDFKEDFLRNLILDD

-1880 KAAADNISDI
+1880 KVAADNISDI
-1890 YEDGILGA
+1890 YEDGILEA

-1913 NPFKADGTPAFTE
+1913 NPFKADSTPAFTE

-1970 TNHARE
+1970 TNPARE
-1976 RAANITT
+1976 RAAAITS
-1983 QIEDDSKHIKLADD
+1983 QIEDDSEHIELADD
-1997 NSGYIDTRTGKK
+1997 NSGYIDTKTGKK
-2009 YARVTSVISAD
+2009 YAKVTSVTSAD
-2020 ERAGERFDPNSPWV
+2020 EKAGEGFDS
-2034 VPSTNIGTGFDEF
+2034 PSTDMGTEF
-2047 VRDFF
+2047 VEFARDFF
-2052 AGKLDNITTSPIATQ
+2052 AGKLDNMTPEQ
-2067 LWNHLQ
+2067 L
-2073 NIGLSVS
+2073 
-2080 GSRGMQEFLRT
+2080 
-2091 HNLQSV
+2091 
-2097 QQAIESPEIQKEM
+2097 A
-2110 DEIKKR
+2110 
-2116 AVVDGTFMKAP
+2116 
-2127 NGKPTNL
+2127 
-2134 TERQWLQVRTKAFKD
+2134 
-2149 WFGDWEKEYTPPRQ
+2149 
-2163 YDLST
+2163 
-2168 WERTGEYVDVLG
+2168 
-2180 KDFLGNTYSTSKEI
+2180 
-2194 LSHPVER
+2194 
-2201 KETTKEDPFGFNS
+2201 
-2214 IGVSKAIKV
+2214 
-2223 GTLVNRA
+2223 
-2230 NPLNGICQYT
+2230 
-2240 AQRVQAFL
+2240 
-2248 KDRYGIEAHTNII
+2248 
-2261 NAKSPV
+2261 
-2267 TGETITHHV
+2267 
-2276 VALNIDGKPY
+2276 
-2286 IYDMP
+2286 
-2291 QTEFIS
+2291 
-2297 TNGNTFNVG
+2297 
-2306 NKEYKEAIITK
+2306 
-2317 EYSPRLIEITEESLL
+2317 
-2332 KNYGDSNNTQISV
+2332 
-2345 IKNTAKLSGN
+2345 
-2355 IKLSDIEASYIPAYS
+2355 
-2370 SDVSKVVDENGEPLV
+2370 EN
-2385 VYHGGSNTKVFN
+2385 
-2397 TKGGQFG
+2397 
-2404 AGIKKGDIGTY
+2404 
-2415 FTPSEKS
+2415 
-2422 ARGYEEIYNY
+2422 
-2432 KIGEKWLTLKE
+2432 
-2443 LADNGELSEE
+2443 
-2453 DIKSLDEVW
+2453 
-2462 ENEKPNTRAFF
+2462 
-2473 LNIRNPKI
+2473 
-2481 TNFIGDNTK
+2481 
-2490 GFNSED
+2490 
-2496 SNIGDNNDGQFI
+2496 
-2508 NINSSKPK
+2508 
-2516 EYVAFSPNQI
+2516 
-2526 KSATDNVGTF
+2526 
-2536 SRTNDDITTFTTPQG
+2536 
-2551 EVYGFVDKEGNVYLD
+2551 
-2566 ETKISPEHPIH
+2566 
-2577 EYTHLWDRIVQQK
+2577 
-2590 NLKLWNRGVELMKQT
+2590 
-2605 TLWNEILNSEHYG
+2605 
-2618 KAWQQLGINGKKL
+2618 
-2631 DNLIASEVH
+2631 
-2640 ARLTGTEGEALL
+2640 
-2652 KKLANKRGQSNIISK
+2652 
-2667 LKDWLLDTWKTLGET
+2667 
-2682 FGVWNKEDLDNL
+2682 
-2694 TLEDFN
+2694 
-2700 HLTIRDFAKGYNP
+2700 
-2713 VNNTFKDTVSN
+2713 
-2724 NAITELSEKYPN
+2724 YPN
-2736 ATEEALQKF
+2736 VTKEALQKF
-2745 REQLMGL
+2745 KEQLMGL

-2757 SNGLTIIPRD
+2757 SNGLTIIPRG

-2781 KIHTVDVAGTLD
+2781 KMHTVDVAGTLD
-2793 LLAYDGNGNFFIFDM
+2793 LLAYDGNGNFFIFTFDM
-2808 KTNRSGIDQHKQEK
+2808 KTNKSGIDQHKQEEH
-2822 YSRQLSLY
+2822 SRQLSLY

-2838 GIQIKSLNLIPI
+2838 GIQVKSLNLIPI
-2850 GVEYPAPSGWKNG
+2850 G
-2863 SADYS
+2863 
-2868 VSPEKANQLMIDGKN
+2868 KANQLMTDGKN
-2883 YTGANP
+2883 HTGANP

-2910 DEERAMFGE
+2910 DEEKAMFGE
-2919 VENTIKA
+2919 VENTVKA

-2954 FNDSYLG
+2954 FDDSYLG
-2961 DMFGMDSTELNNFNM
+2961 DMFGVDSTELDDFNM
-2976 DITTR
+2976 DMATR

-2996 EQREGIEMQGFN
+2996 KQREGLEMQGFN

>member
-6 NLGLRGLTANDRSQS
+6 NIGLKGLTANDRSQS

-27 QQNGSNLMVTPI
+27 QQNGSSLMVTPI

-106 SSYIDLSDMDWA
+106 SGYVDLSDMDWA

-156 YEQAWYGFAGIGASA
+156 YEQAWYGFAGMGASA
-171 VGAVVSLLGSVKGAV
+171 VGAVVGLAGSVKGAI
-186 DYFDGDYKDNPNLN
+186 DYLDGDYEDNPNLN

-212 DLTRYGNDIVQY
+212 DWTRYGNDIVQY
-224 GTVLPERLKEAKEL
+224 GTVLPERLKKAKEL

-278 AGEAKLASMLF
+278 TAEAKLASMLF

-314 AENLTNKFVI
+314 AENFTNKLII

-339 TKQQVEEEGLQAV
+339 TKQQAEEDGLQAV
-352 QQMHQQEVG
+352 QQIHQQEVG

-367 LGQYDQVMI
+367 LGQYDQVMM
-376 KDGADNTRQVV
+376 KEGADDARQVV
-387 KYKDRKTG
+387 KYKDKKTG

-439 INGMVNSTLKAGL
+439 INGMLNSTLKAGL

-462 KSKLFGWAQPRPNF
+462 KSKLFGWAQPRSNF
-476 TITGSGATT
+476 NITGSGATT

-555 AWTAFTGSVTDKE
+555 AWTAFTGTTTDKE

-574 YGAISSVM
+574 YGAISSIM
-582 GTPSLGHRTR
+582 GTPSLGHKTR

-602 TTYFGRGLNEN
+602 TTYFGRGLNEK

-636 HRENQIQQHQA
+636 HRESQIQQHQA

-657 LSDPNNKDKFGGL
+657 LRDPDNKDKFDGL

-733 ELAEKYIS
+733 ELAENYIA

-751 ENQSNEDILKT
+751 ENQSDEEILKT

-776 IQQESDRVDK
+776 VQQESDRVDK

-800 YGQMMLKDWQ
+800 YGQMMLKDWH
-810 QRDQKLKG
+810 QREQKLKE
-818 ELANIQIENSVEHSS
+818 ELANIQIGNSVEHSS

-851 AKKRQAE
+851 AKKKQSE
-858 IKKSLDSI
+858 IQKSLDSI

-877 NLTNNEKS
+877 NLTDNEKN
-885 ILKDKKVKSKSLEKE
+885 ILKDKKAKSKSLEKE

-908 DIEEGTSEVLSEEEI
+908 DIEEGASEVLSEEEI

-938 KQKTYVAT
+938 KQRTYVAT
-946 HGGREEYNRRV
+946 HGGREEYNRKV
-957 EELNTRLESLNKQK
+957 DELNSRIDDLNNQK
-971 SKYIKDNGR
+971 AKYIKDNGR
-980 IKKGH
+980 VKKGH
-985 NKQVQKIDVEISKAQ
+985 NKQVQKLDVEISKAQ
-1000 KELDAVKAE
+1000 KELDATKAE

-1022 DNLVNQG
+1022 DNLFNQG

-1035 FLDKII
+1035 FLDKMI

-1068 NYIYNARQSA
+1068 NYVYNARQSA
-1078 ADIASRRKYQA
+1078 ADIASKRKYQA

-1153 KGMSDNDK
+1153 KNMSDNDK

-1180 NQAVVNALSAVDENG
+1180 NQAVINALSAVDENG
-1195 VSEFRKYVEEVN
+1195 VYEFRKYVEEVN

-1261 TASPEPV
+1261 TVNPEPV

-1286 SSTPEGGYIAGDGS
+1286 SSTPEGGYIASDGS
-1300 VISNEDMPTE
+1300 VISNEDVSTE
-1310 TAQTETE
+1310 VGQTKTTD
-1317 SNQPTNNT
+1317 NQP

-1346 AKVAEI
+1346 AKAAEI
-1352 ALNIAKNQPDRGFNV
+1352 ALNIAKNQPNTDSNV
-1367 KADVRQ
+1367 RSDARQ
-1373 FIESLSTNS
+1373 FIESLSKNS
-1382 FENVEDFV
+1382 FENVKDFT

-1406 GTDPRADLLRQIAA
+1406 GTDPRADFLRQIAA
-1420 KVNAAKTSKQS
+1420 KVNAAKAPEQS
-1431 VTEEKKSKSPL
+1431 VTEEKKSRSPL
-1442 LDKKRQ
+1442 FDKKRQ

-1481 IRQRFPNSPTIKY
+1481 IRQRFPNSHTIKY
-1494 YDKYNIE
+1494 YEKYNIE
-1501 EALRDGILDNNP
+1501 EALRDGILDSNP

-1549 VESKNGPVVI
+1549 VESKNGPVAI

-1610 AYGKPKAYSADIN
+1610 AYGKPKAYSADVN

-1631 DIAINDLSQDERTS
+1631 DVVINDLSQDERAS
-1645 LESQDKKQRRRNPAY
+1645 LESQNKKQRRANPAY

-1666 FLRRLGTKMIGGRKA
+1666 FLKRLGTKMIGGRKA

-1701 PINESTARNSD
+1701 PISESTARNSD
-1712 NTFEDEARDGDIINF
+1712 NTFEEEARDGDIINF

-1736 ALETFVKSFNSD
+1736 ALENFVKSFNSD

-1758 IVPTEATAGALQTMA
+1758 IVPTEATAEALQTMA
-1773 NNLQKKIDNFINIP
+1773 SNLQKKIDNFINIP
-1787 IKDGWEYRIT
+1787 VKDGWEYRIT

-1824 ATFNSGMTEQNI
+1824 ATFNSGMTKQDI

-1851 SGKVRMTS
+1851 SGKVRMTG

-1869 LYSDAEKTSES
+1869 LYSDAEKASES

-1913 NPFKADGTPAFTE
+1913 NPFNKEGNPVFTE
-1926 TANAVNAQSQQSV
+1926 TANADNAAPSQPT
-1939 TTPTIAEGQVKSGN
+1939 TTPVIAEGQVRSGS
-1953 AIVTDTG
+1953 AVVTDTG
-1960 VVLDGKPSTP
+1960 VVLDGKPTAP
-1970 TNHARE
+1970 INHARE

-1983 QIEDDSKHIKLADD
+1983 QIEDDSKHIKLTDD

-2009 YARVTSVISAD
+2009 YARVTSIISAD
-2020 ERAGERFDPNSPWV
+2020 EKAGERFDPNSPWV

-2052 AGKLDNITTSPIATQ
+2052 AGKLDNMTSEQ
-2067 LWNHLQ
+2067 L
-2073 NIGLSVS
+2073 
-2080 GSRGMQEFLRT
+2080 
-2091 HNLQSV
+2091 
-2097 QQAIESPEIQKEM
+2097 A
-2110 DEIKKR
+2110 
-2116 AVVDGTFMKAP
+2116 
-2127 NGKPTNL
+2127 
-2134 TERQWLQVRTKAFKD
+2134 
-2149 WFGDWEKEYTPPRQ
+2149 
-2163 YDLST
+2163 
-2168 WERTGEYVDVLG
+2168 
-2180 KDFLGNTYSTSKEI
+2180 
-2194 LSHPVER
+2194 
-2201 KETTKEDPFGFNS
+2201 
-2214 IGVSKAIKV
+2214 
-2223 GTLVNRA
+2223 
-2230 NPLNGICQYT
+2230 
-2240 AQRVQAFL
+2240 
-2248 KDRYGIEAHTNII
+2248 
-2261 NAKSPV
+2261 
-2267 TGETITHHV
+2267 
-2276 VALNIDGKPY
+2276 
-2286 IYDMP
+2286 
-2291 QTEFIS
+2291 
-2297 TNGNTFNVG
+2297 
-2306 NKEYKEAIITK
+2306 
-2317 EYSPRLIEITEESLL
+2317 
-2332 KNYGDSNNTQISV
+2332 
-2345 IKNTAKLSGN
+2345 
-2355 IKLSDIEASYIPAYS
+2355 
-2370 SDVSKVVDENGEPLV
+2370 EN
-2385 VYHGGSNTKVFN
+2385 
-2397 TKGGQFG
+2397 
-2404 AGIKKGDIGTY
+2404 
-2415 FTPSEKS
+2415 
-2422 ARGYEEIYNY
+2422 
-2432 KIGEKWLTLKE
+2432 
-2443 LADNGELSEE
+2443 
-2453 DIKSLDEVW
+2453 
-2462 ENEKPNTRAFF
+2462 
-2473 LNIRNPKI
+2473 
-2481 TNFIGDNTK
+2481 
-2490 GFNSED
+2490 
-2496 SNIGDNNDGQFI
+2496 
-2508 NINSSKPK
+2508 
-2516 EYVAFSPNQI
+2516 
-2526 KSATDNVGTF
+2526 
-2536 SRTNDDITTFTTPQG
+2536 
-2551 EVYGFVDKEGNVYLD
+2551 
-2566 ETKISPEHPIH
+2566 
-2577 EYTHLWDRIVQQK
+2577 
-2590 NLKLWNRGVELMKQT
+2590 
-2605 TLWNEILNSEHYG
+2605 
-2618 KAWQQLGINGKKL
+2618 
-2631 DNLIASEVH
+2631 
-2640 ARLTGTEGEALL
+2640 
-2652 KKLANKRGQSNIISK
+2652 
-2667 LKDWLLDTWKTLGET
+2667 
-2682 FGVWNKEDLDNL
+2682 
-2694 TLEDFN
+2694 
-2700 HLTIRDFAKGYNP
+2700 
-2713 VNNTFKDTVSN
+2713 
-2724 NAITELSEKYPN
+2724 YPN
-2736 ATEEALQKF
+2736 ATKEALQKF
-2745 REQLMGL
+2745 KEQLMGL

-2757 SNGLTIIPRD
+2757 SNGLTIVPRD

-2781 KIHTVDVAGTLD
+2781 KMHTVDVAGTLD

-2808 KTNRSGIDQHKQEK
+2808 KTNRSGIGQHKQEK

-2830 KKFLENKY
+2830 KKFLESKY
-2838 GIQIKSLNLIPI
+2838 GIQVKSLNLIPI

-2868 VSPEKANQLMIDGKN
+2868 VSSEKANQLMIDGKN

-2889 ILQDTIAVNYTEPHI
+2889 ILQNIIVVNYTEPHI

-2919 VENTIKA
+2919 VENTVKA

-2961 DMFGMDSTELNNFNM
+2961 GMFGMDSTELSNFNM
-2976 DITTR
+2976 DIATR
-2981 STPIPEKY
+2981 STPVPEKY

>member
-1 MPTLG
+1 MPILG

-106 SSYIDLSDMDWA
+106 SSYVDLSDMDWA

-156 YEQAWYGFAGIGASA
+156 YEQAWYGFAGMGASA
-171 VGAVVSLLGSVKGAV
+171 AGAVVSLLGSVKGAI

-200 GWDNFMNSVIDN
+200 GWDNFMNSVMDN
-212 DLTRYGNDIVQY
+212 DWTRYGNDIVQY

-238 GISDLQI
+238 GISNLQI

-339 TKQQVEEEGLQAV
+339 TKQQAEEEGLQAV

-497 WNLIKEPLGEFGEEY
+497 WNIIKEPLGEFGEEY
-512 MQSVSD
+512 MQSISD

-555 AWTAFTGSVTDKE
+555 AWTAFTGSITDKE

-602 TTYFGRGLNEN
+602 TTYFGRGLNEK

-657 LSDPNNKDKFGGL
+657 LRDPNNKDKFDGL

-693 NSALG
+693 NSTLG

-751 ENQSNEDILKT
+751 ENQSDEDILKT

-776 IQQESDRVDK
+776 VQQESDRVDK

-946 HGGREEYNRRV
+946 HGGREEYNRKV
-957 EELNTRLESLNKQK
+957 EELNTRLESLNEQK

-980 IKKGH
+980 VKKGH

-1068 NYIYNARQSA
+1068 NYVYNARQSA
-1078 ADIASRRKYQA
+1078 ADIASRKKYQA

-1153 KGMSDNDK
+1153 KDMSDNDK

-1180 NQAVVNALSAVDENG
+1180 NQAVVDALSAVDENG

-1300 VISNEDMPTE
+1300 VISNEDMPT
-1310 TAQTETE
+1310 
-1317 SNQPTNNT
+1317 NNA

-1346 AKVAEI
+1346 AKAAEI

-1401 TNSED
+1401 TSSED
-1406 GTDPRADLLRQIAA
+1406 GADPRADLLRQIAA
-1420 KVNAAKTSKQS
+1420 KVKAAKVSEQS
-1431 VTEEKKSKSPL
+1431 VAEEKKSKSPL

-1494 YDKYNIE
+1494 YEKYNIE

-1666 FLRRLGTKMIGGRKA
+1666 FLKRLGTKMIGGRKA

-1773 NNLQKKIDNFINIP
+1773 SNLQKKIDNFINIP

-1824 ATFNSGMTEQNI
+1824 ATFNSGMTEQDI

-1926 TANAVNAQSQQSV
+1926 TANAVNAQPQQPV

-1960 VVLDGKPSTP
+1960 VVLNGKPSTP
-1970 TNHARE
+1970 TNPARE

-2052 AGKLDNITTSPIATQ
+2052 AGKLDNMTSEQ
-2067 LWNHLQ
+2067 
-2073 NIGLSVS
+2073 
-2080 GSRGMQEFLRT
+2080 
-2091 HNLQSV
+2091 
-2097 QQAIESPEIQKEM
+2097 
-2110 DEIKKR
+2110 
-2116 AVVDGTFMKAP
+2116 
-2127 NGKPTNL
+2127 
-2134 TERQWLQVRTKAFKD
+2134 
-2149 WFGDWEKEYTPPRQ
+2149 
-2163 YDLST
+2163 
-2168 WERTGEYVDVLG
+2168 
-2180 KDFLGNTYSTSKEI
+2180 
-2194 LSHPVER
+2194 
-2201 KETTKEDPFGFNS
+2201 
-2214 IGVSKAIKV
+2214 
-2223 GTLVNRA
+2223 
-2230 NPLNGICQYT
+2230 
-2240 AQRVQAFL
+2240 
-2248 KDRYGIEAHTNII
+2248 
-2261 NAKSPV
+2261 
-2267 TGETITHHV
+2267 
-2276 VALNIDGKPY
+2276 
-2286 IYDMP
+2286 
-2291 QTEFIS
+2291 
-2297 TNGNTFNVG
+2297 
-2306 NKEYKEAIITK
+2306 
-2317 EYSPRLIEITEESLL
+2317 
-2332 KNYGDSNNTQISV
+2332 
-2345 IKNTAKLSGN
+2345 
-2355 IKLSDIEASYIPAYS
+2355 
-2370 SDVSKVVDENGEPLV
+2370 
-2385 VYHGGSNTKVFN
+2385 
-2397 TKGGQFG
+2397 
-2404 AGIKKGDIGTY
+2404 
-2415 FTPSEKS
+2415 
-2422 ARGYEEIYNY
+2422 
-2432 KIGEKWLTLKE
+2432 
-2443 LADNGELSEE
+2443 LSE
-2453 DIKSLDEVW
+2453 
-2462 ENEKPNTRAFF
+2462 N
-2473 LNIRNPKI
+2473 
-2481 TNFIGDNTK
+2481 
-2490 GFNSED
+2490 
-2496 SNIGDNNDGQFI
+2496 
-2508 NINSSKPK
+2508 
-2516 EYVAFSPNQI
+2516 
-2526 KSATDNVGTF
+2526 
-2536 SRTNDDITTFTTPQG
+2536 
-2551 EVYGFVDKEGNVYLD
+2551 
-2566 ETKISPEHPIH
+2566 
-2577 EYTHLWDRIVQQK
+2577 
-2590 NLKLWNRGVELMKQT
+2590 
-2605 TLWNEILNSEHYG
+2605 
-2618 KAWQQLGINGKKL
+2618 
-2631 DNLIASEVH
+2631 
-2640 ARLTGTEGEALL
+2640 
-2652 KKLANKRGQSNIISK
+2652 
-2667 LKDWLLDTWKTLGET
+2667 
-2682 FGVWNKEDLDNL
+2682 
-2694 TLEDFN
+2694 
-2700 HLTIRDFAKGYNP
+2700 
-2713 VNNTFKDTVSN
+2713 
-2724 NAITELSEKYPN
+2724 YPN
-2736 ATEEALQKF
+2736 ATKEALQKF
-2745 REQLMGL
+2745 KEQLMGL

-2757 SNGLTIIPRD
+2757 SNGLTIVPRD
-2767 VTVTGSLDVLDSNG
+2767 VTVTGSLDILDSNG

-2838 GIQIKSLNLIPI
+2838 GIQVKSLNLIPI

-2919 VENTIKA
+2919 VENTVKA

-2944 ETVDPILGTP
+2944 ETIDPILGTP

>member
-106 SSYIDLSDMDWA
+106 SSYVDLSDMDWA

-156 YEQAWYGFAGIGASA
+156 YEQAWYGFAGMGASA
-171 VGAVVSLLGSVKGAV
+171 VGAVVSLLGSVKGAI

-212 DLTRYGNDIVQY
+212 DWTRYGNDIVQY

-339 TKQQVEEEGLQAV
+339 TKQQAEEDGLQAV

-361 AEVNRR
+361 SEVNRR

-512 MQSVSD
+512 MQSISD

-555 AWTAFTGSVTDKE
+555 AWTAFTGSITDKE

-582 GTPSLGHRTR
+582 GTPSLGHRAR

-602 TTYFGRGLNEN
+602 TTYFGRGLNEK

-657 LSDPNNKDKFGGL
+657 LRDPNNKDKFDGL

-693 NSALG
+693 NSTLG

-751 ENQSNEDILKT
+751 ENQSDEDILKT

-776 IQQESDRVDK
+776 VQQESDRVDK

-877 NLTNNEKS
+877 NLTNNEKG

-923 MNLDPISRSIMLRKG
+923 MNLDPISRSIMLRRG

-946 HGGREEYNRRV
+946 HGGREEYNRKV
-957 EELNTRLESLNKQK
+957 EELNTRLESLNEQK

-980 IKKGH
+980 VKKEH
-985 NKQVQKIDVEISKAQ
+985 NKQVQKINVEISKAQ

-1029 TAQDEN
+1029 TAQDET

-1041 DAGRIK
+1041 DTGRIK
-1047 NSIDTFNA
+1047 NSINTFNT

-1068 NYIYNARQSA
+1068 NYVYNARQSA

-1133 SQERQML
+1133 SQERQMF

-1153 KGMSDNDK
+1153 KDMSDNDK

-1180 NQAVVNALSAVDENG
+1180 NQAVVDALSAVDENG
-1195 VSEFRKYVEEVN
+1195 VSEFRKYVEVN

-1232 ATYNKEN
+1232 STYNKEN

-1286 SSTPEGGYIAGDGS
+1286 SSTPEGGYITGDGS
-1300 VISNEDMPTE
+1300 VISNEDMPTEIAQTE

-1317 SNQPTNNT
+1317 SNQPTNNA
-1325 TSTEERN
+1325 TSTDERN

-1346 AKVAEI
+1346 DKAAEI

-1401 TNSED
+1401 TSSED

-1471 SFIASVNIDN
+1471 SFIASINIDN
-1481 IRQRFPNSPTIKY
+1481 IRQRFPNSPIIKY
-1494 YDKYNIE
+1494 YEKYNIE

-1513 DIFFITDEEFSDAV
+1513 DIFFITDEELSDAV

-1542 SMPIIAV
+1542 SMSIIAV

-1645 LESQDKKQRRRNPAY
+1645 LESQDKKQRRKNPAY
-1660 QKAKRN
+1660 YKAKRN
-1666 FLRRLGTKMIGGRKA
+1666 FLKRLGTKMIGGRKA

-1758 IVPTEATAGALQTMA
+1758 IVPTEATAEALQTMA

-1815 PNTSETIPL
+1815 PNTSKTIPL
-1824 ATFNSGMTEQNI
+1824 TAFNSGMTEQDI
-1836 KDFKDDFIRNLILDD
+1836 KDFKDYFIRNLILDN
-1851 SGKVRMTS
+1851 SEKVRMTS

-1869 LYSDAEKTSES
+1869 LYSDAEKASES
-1880 KAAADNISDI
+1880 KAAANNISDI

-1926 TANAVNAQSQQSV
+1926 TANAVNAQPQQPV

-1970 TNHARE
+1970 TNPARE
-1976 RAANITT
+1976 RAVNITT

-2020 ERAGERFDPNSPWV
+2020 ERAEERFDPNSPWA

-2052 AGKLDNITTSPIATQ
+2052 ARKLDNMTSEQ
-2067 LWNHLQ
+2067 L
-2073 NIGLSVS
+2073 
-2080 GSRGMQEFLRT
+2080 
-2091 HNLQSV
+2091 
-2097 QQAIESPEIQKEM
+2097 A
-2110 DEIKKR
+2110 
-2116 AVVDGTFMKAP
+2116 
-2127 NGKPTNL
+2127 
-2134 TERQWLQVRTKAFKD
+2134 
-2149 WFGDWEKEYTPPRQ
+2149 
-2163 YDLST
+2163 
-2168 WERTGEYVDVLG
+2168 
-2180 KDFLGNTYSTSKEI
+2180 
-2194 LSHPVER
+2194 
-2201 KETTKEDPFGFNS
+2201 
-2214 IGVSKAIKV
+2214 
-2223 GTLVNRA
+2223 
-2230 NPLNGICQYT
+2230 
-2240 AQRVQAFL
+2240 
-2248 KDRYGIEAHTNII
+2248 
-2261 NAKSPV
+2261 
-2267 TGETITHHV
+2267 
-2276 VALNIDGKPY
+2276 
-2286 IYDMP
+2286 
-2291 QTEFIS
+2291 
-2297 TNGNTFNVG
+2297 
-2306 NKEYKEAIITK
+2306 
-2317 EYSPRLIEITEESLL
+2317 
-2332 KNYGDSNNTQISV
+2332 
-2345 IKNTAKLSGN
+2345 
-2355 IKLSDIEASYIPAYS
+2355 
-2370 SDVSKVVDENGEPLV
+2370 EN
-2385 VYHGGSNTKVFN
+2385 
-2397 TKGGQFG
+2397 
-2404 AGIKKGDIGTY
+2404 
-2415 FTPSEKS
+2415 
-2422 ARGYEEIYNY
+2422 
-2432 KIGEKWLTLKE
+2432 
-2443 LADNGELSEE
+2443 
-2453 DIKSLDEVW
+2453 
-2462 ENEKPNTRAFF
+2462 
-2473 LNIRNPKI
+2473 
-2481 TNFIGDNTK
+2481 
-2490 GFNSED
+2490 
-2496 SNIGDNNDGQFI
+2496 
-2508 NINSSKPK
+2508 
-2516 EYVAFSPNQI
+2516 
-2526 KSATDNVGTF
+2526 
-2536 SRTNDDITTFTTPQG
+2536 
-2551 EVYGFVDKEGNVYLD
+2551 
-2566 ETKISPEHPIH
+2566 
-2577 EYTHLWDRIVQQK
+2577 
-2590 NLKLWNRGVELMKQT
+2590 
-2605 TLWNEILNSEHYG
+2605 
-2618 KAWQQLGINGKKL
+2618 
-2631 DNLIASEVH
+2631 
-2640 ARLTGTEGEALL
+2640 
-2652 KKLANKRGQSNIISK
+2652 
-2667 LKDWLLDTWKTLGET
+2667 
-2682 FGVWNKEDLDNL
+2682 
-2694 TLEDFN
+2694 
-2700 HLTIRDFAKGYNP
+2700 
-2713 VNNTFKDTVSN
+2713 
-2724 NAITELSEKYPN
+2724 YPN
-2736 ATEEALQKF
+2736 ATKEALQRFK
-2745 REQLMGL
+2745 EQLMGL

-2757 SNGLTIIPRD
+2757 SNGLTIVPRD

-2838 GIQIKSLNLIPI
+2838 GIQVKSLNLIPI
-2850 GVEYPAPSGWKNG
+2850 GVEYPAPSGWRNG
-2863 SADYS
+2863 LANYS
-2868 VSPEKANQLMIDGKN
+2868 VSPEKANQLMINGKN

-2889 ILQDTIAVNYTEPHI
+2889 ILQVIIAVNYTEPHI

-2919 VENTIKA
+2919 VENTVKA

-2944 ETVDPILGTP
+2944 EIVDPILGTP
-2954 FNDSYLG
+2954 FNEDYLG
-2961 DMFGMDSTELNNFNM
+2961 NMFGIEVAELNHYSM